1 MASKR
6 QEFYMSVKA
15 ILDKTQAKKDAA
27 ELQELLSQTKIDF
40 DTPEFES
47 KVRAVVQ
54 KMSKETMSVIGQGF
68 NEALRLLGTEQINI
82 DSLIQMPNADM
93 WTEMGKMA
101 GRFYGEGLQEAVKKA
116 LEGIDLSALNGQK
129 KTHGWIK
136 NLGEIDQALSRL
148 KDKKGN
154 ISQTKAKKIQEGF
167 SPKPRKQEEAL
178 YTQIE
183 KLQKSYSDK
192 DEWEVRYAN
201 LVEYIK
207 LYESYQEKFK
217 NVPKELASIGKF
229 TYKQVKSIEPQLQT
243 SLQNIFNVAAGKQP
257 IGLTEGGTVDVNV
270 IPRVIET
277 LDVYDILGGKDK
289 IKVPVEVKVENEPKK
304 SRMTPNALRGVQS
317 PEETAGNRLSSR
329 EYLGGTYWVP
339 NAFKDIAKN
348 YGDGGNVLKAA
359 LKPLN
364 ELIVSVDGLEFKD
377 LDKNQLL
384 SYLFPGFDK
393 YEQGGQ
399 QGDAPQKF
407 FNEMAR
413 QAGFDSFVIKEV
425 NEGGNELVDT
435 IAVLQ
440 ERITHYTEAI
450 PEYYD
455 VEKLTP
461 DQERVVL
468 SQQKGSAERWYGET
482 INRLHQERDVAY
494 ANRDDIKEGN
504 KVKIIDSVIPMLE
517 QMKAKAMVA
526 FDQAIQ
532 PLGGYLEEEV
542 KRGLP
547 EVIKDV
553 DGGRKVALIQEDTL
567 KSYLSEYSE
576 LSSKKTRTK
585 AENARIN
592 DINNAI
598 TSVVSENDIDNVYDY
613 LDALSEGAKTIDEV
627 FDFLAP
633 KISFKPNNFVNSV
646 IEPNISGTEQPSN
659 DNNVN
664 KTIQSYEELCDVVKR
679 YNELVLKNKTEGQTF
694 TDTNREELDGLTNR
708 IQATRDLTASDD
720 IVNEINA
727 FDRTLSALGTTTP
740 EKLAHY
746 LGIEIPESAR
756 KAQDSIEA
764 VNDSVN
770 ELDKQQSNGSQST
783 SGAEPQTSTSD
794 TTTVGKV
801 AIDETAL
808 KSILD
813 SITYK
818 VQIVGDNESSEQG
831 TTVISEESLK
841 TILSSV
847 TFNVQGSSE
856 ASTEEAN
863 KVAIDETSLENVLN
877 KVFGNIL
884 TSHDA
889 STKGDNAGAPQA
901 QSTEKVDESSPQAP
915 WARESTLSGEIKS
928 TLEDIRKNTILDEN
942 NKPETSL
949 GEDTVTRLTDAI
961 SQINITSDLTTEGL
975 ATQDTVS
982 EISGLVKS
990 INDKIVQGTKVIEK
1004 GKSTSVGDSKNTQ
1017 KHNSTIN
1024 HGQAEGT
1031 SGSAQKMFDYY
1042 YWLEEQ
1048 MEKFKN
1054 NTKYYNAL
1062 KSVRDRIT
1070 PKIVKFNDE
1079 LEISGKESPVWKKSL
1094 DQKHDLHMAQIQGGE
1109 EYSESLSTEKKAL
1122 ELLKEEYRLKSEIFN
1137 LEQQGAVK
1145 EDLDPLY
1152 EKLGIYQSIRNI
1164 IEDDMDDEALTR
1176 YAVQAAAVQGKGEDK
1191 LTVAN
1196 IKSNIKARAEEVKQA
1211 AQSVKEEEQQE
1222 ATALKELKKLYETL
1236 GKQKAIMDAATPGA
1250 QYDKAKSDYDKIV
1263 ADIQNIPKASNFEA
1277 EDEID
1282 IYNKAYEEQKRVLE
1296 NEKKIQDEKQKTN
1309 DTLKQTK
1316 QSLEEIKKLYAE
1328 LGKWQAILDTSYD
1341 DSYVA
1346 QDAQLNI
1353 DRLKEEIAAKKEK
1366 VDISEEE
1373 LQQIYQ
1379 IAKAEKQRA
1388 IASQQSKQ
1396 GDKSALKQQIKQS
1409 RENARFNRASSV
1421 WNAGVSTM
1429 ESLWKIDD
1437 DSIDISQINVV
1448 RQLNDALNALKV
1460 TRDKVA
1466 QQGSAIN
1473 PNDEALLKA
1482 QTQDVARLSAQV
1494 KELIQNYEQLSGENS
1509 IEIGKLGT
1517 GDLRDQLI
1525 AAVQEFTHGKA
1536 VIGDFDATTGRLEYT
1551 VKTGAHEFTKYTAAV
1566 RDADGS
1572 LRAMQGTTKRTET
1585 FFEASARKMKE
1596 ISSYVTGM
1604 GLVSRGMQEIRQGI
1618 TYVREIDSALTELKK
1633 VTDETEESYDR
1644 FLQTA
1649 SKTAA
1654 KVGSTV
1660 KDVVSSTADFAR
1672 LGYSMQEAATMAE
1685 NAQLLMNV
1693 SEFDDIS
1700 KATDTLISAMQAFN
1714 YSADETLHVVDVF
1727 NTIGNNYAISTA
1739 DLADS
1744 LTRSSAALV
1753 AAGNSLEQASALT
1766 VAGNTILQDPESVG
1780 NALKV
1785 VSMRIRGVSSDLEK
1799 AGEETDGMITN
1810 TAKLQAKIQGLTGVN
1825 ILQDNGAFKDTY
1837 TILYELGKAYENLDD
1852 LSRAS
1857 LLELI
1862 AGKTRGSA
1870 VAAILQN
1877 YELLEEAYN
1886 DALDAEGSAWKENQK
1901 YLDSIQGKI
1910 DQFTNAVQT
1919 MWSNTLDDSWIKGFV
1934 SFGTI
1939 IIQTIDKIGLLTTA
1953 LIALGAVSMIK
1964 NKTGPIVFLQDLTK
1978 FATDANAKIV
1988 NFPKTINTLVQG
2000 TQRLTSATLEQA
2012 VANGSLTTSE
2022 AIRQATMSGLV
2033 LSQVSLTAEEAKAL
2047 LATTALNE
2055 VEQQNII
2062 TKLGLS
2068 SSSQKVTLAMLQQ
2081 AVATGK
2087 LTASEAAQMA
2097 LATGLVA
2104 KETAL
2109 TAARATKILTTNGV
2123 AASEAQAIV
2132 SALGLGKATQTL
2144 TLATIQ
2150 QAIANGTLTASQGAV
2165 AMSLLVTQGAAT
2177 GLIGVLGTL
2186 KALLASIWPL
2196 LVIGGAIFAIVKIV
2210 DAVVTTTEELEEE
2223 LSGLKSELSD
2233 IQSELDSVNN
2243 ELKTT
2248 QERMDELLS
2257 KGTLSFTEEEELK
2270 QLKKT
2275 NDELQR
2281 EIDLQKILQ
2290 NSKQKEVNKKFKET
2304 MEAQLEE
2311 GYVKDNSDG
2320 LVGTYTKKAS
2330 WIDKL
2335 FGSDVVDNKTALKTN
2350 IDKYQEYVKLN
2361 KRLKESAIE
2370 AQVVLDDDNSSWLDK
2385 QAAKMQIAAYE
2396 DNDKALGKLEQ
2407 SITEQLQK
2415 YKDEI
2420 EDIEYGDDVDVNNY
2434 LDYVNN
2440 MLDRWAVVGQQAT
2453 DAKAN
2458 AVNRIFNK
2466 EQFAEISDE
2475 IDKLVEKLKKDP
2487 GNTAYEQKIRDII
2500 SSNKELQNNLE
2511 ESGVSIDDA
2520 VKSFTKF
2527 SSGFDSDSI
2536 DGITEQYQN
2545 AIDVLRRITI
2555 DRLEIEK
2562 ELKQYAHGGTVDLLN
2577 RPLVDASELSKVGW
2591 ENAGEGTATVF
2602 SSTYSNEN
2610 GTIAINFTP
2619 ILPDGSRVL
2628 GPDELQRYAE
2638 DVISGVRQDDLN
2650 LQIGATFEGEDAIDQ
2665 AVNAAEKIHNLQD
2678 MYYLPIKVELD
2689 DGTTEEIK
2697 WDDLFEWDEA
2707 SKQWKA
2713 QSTQFAKILKD
2724 TDETLRQEFIT
2735 LAENIKNNKI
2745 SIEDAVNSLEL
2756 SGLIRITKLTEN
2768 TLSTLNTDMFADVKD
2783 DISGLIDTFSE
2794 LGSALES
2801 TASAMDLLHSAQQQM
2816 NNSGRISVKTALE
2829 LIESTDNWE
2838 KILTVTGDT
2847 ITLNSD
2853 AEQVLIGTKLQLI
2866 EENIDLA
2873 LSQAQLQLAQIE
2885 GTEATLE
2892 NAEADL
2898 ITVEAQKTY
2907 DNAML
2912 QSSAVSAGLGAAV
2925 GVLVQKLNAL
2935 RNLDFDNSALNT
2947 SLFDAFNSAYDSVI
2961 TLSTSTV
2968 DAAVTADELKQKIS
2982 ALQEQKNLISQI
2994 NTPETF
3000 GAYYDFDKTPG
3011 DKYTDKSSTK
3021 SDSALEKLKKEYE
3034 NKISLLE
3041 NQKTYIENEISRLE
3055 VSDQQVSRNLYEEQI
3070 KLEQQ
3075 KLALYEEERE
3085 KLLAQMSTVAKNSNE
3100 WYEYADAIWE
3110 VEHSIQETAISV
3122 VELQKKIAQLY
3133 IDVFNKI
3140 DEAYSKEQ
3148 SLHDKRIEALE
3159 DEIELLKLR
3168 NEYATISPETY
3179 NQLNAEEDAKIQ
3191 SSKNEV
3197 ERLKALLQKGIDE
3210 NGEAL
3215 TEKDIYDM
3223 LETIYEKE
3231 ADIRQSEI
3239 KKEQYKQD
3247 KKQAHLDRFNNT
3259 SEAYDNL
3266 ANVYQGNYD
3275 NAEYYKKYADLYGIS
3290 IPKEILDYQTSQLE
3304 QQVQVTLNKK
3314 AELERQLAEA
3324 IASGDIR
3331 VGDSQWLEMV
3341 NAINDCTSAA
3351 NEFQYQIAEVAQ
3363 EINALSVEKFNDIK
3377 DAFSNVNDVFSDRQ
3391 SYIEEYMNYLEALGI
3406 TVPAE
3411 MYEELIANEEQ
3422 RQASNMASLESL
3434 RSQLA
3439 EMEANGYT
3447 AEDDEWVQAQADIRA
3462 LEKEVLASE
3471 TAMAQWNKTIQEMSF
3486 EKFDE
3491 FLKRIQD
3498 VCDELENVYG
3508 LISDEDVA
3516 LEDGS
3521 WTEEGIMSLGL
3532 MTQKMA
3538 IAKEQAAEYA
3548 KEIEKLEE
3556 EYQKGTM
3563 SEQDYYNR
3571 LMELKDG
3578 QWESINAYKDAK
3590 DAIIDINE
3598 ARIDMIEQGIQKEI
3612 DAYTKLIDLKKKE
3625 LDAERDLYNF
3635 RKDIKSQTKDIATL
3649 ERKIAAM
3656 SGSTDAATI
3665 AQRSKLEAQLRE
3677 ARESLN
3683 DTYYDHAMDSQSNA
3697 YDDELDSYTKSK
3709 EDYVKQ
3715 LREALKDVEKIV
3727 ADSMAQVLV
3736 NADSVLTGLN
3746 NVSSE
3751 YGVTLSDYLMLPWQ
3765 NAALQATAYKES
3777 GILDL
3782 ADFTDQTG
3790 IYSGTITEQ
3799 INNLFGNGSLAA
3811 GLFQTSVEG
3820 VVESVRVT
3828 VNEATSP
3835 LTSDLQLPWQTVK
3848 EYAQNTFAPEIMYAL
3863 QSVADDASGKKEQL
3877 TNDLII
3883 AFQEGV
3889 NNAEEFNQVVIDA
3902 LNDVI
3907 NKSDDFADVVPSNVT
3922 APSDD
3927 PWSLWSSNV
3936 QNLIQKI
3943 IDKANDA
3950 VTAINSMNNA
3960 ANNAQSIADTIN
3972 STGTSDNGGKGNS
3985 GSTKTSQPTSSY
3997 PPIGSQH
4004 TKYTEADV
4012 KALQSVLN
4020 SLFSTGLTVDG
4031 KLGPATSAAI
4041 KKAQRIMYQNG
4052 NETMKVQDGLYG
4064 VATRA
4069 AMISYIDKKIDN
4081 LRGQSGS
4088 SMMSQGIKRYTDMKK
4103 TLPKAFYAKGT
4114 MGISKDQWAIT
4125 DEPQFGDELVLIP
4138 GASGNLSFM
4147 RKGTSVVPADITK
4160 RIFDLAQTPTNELG
4174 NNLVKV
4180 SIPNVSTNNNIE
4192 LTFDTLLKVE
4202 NATKETIPE
4211 LKKLV
4216 QEQLDVFARKL
4227 NYGIK
4232 RVGQ

>member
-1 MASKR
+1 
-6 QEFYMSVKA
+6 
-15 ILDKTQAKKDAA
+15 
-27 ELQELLSQTKIDF
+27 
-40 DTPEFES
+40 
-47 KVRAVVQ
+47 
-54 KMSKETMSVIGQGF
+54 
-68 NEALRLLGTEQINI
+68 
-82 DSLIQMPNADM
+82 
-93 WTEMGKMA
+93 
-101 GRFYGEGLQEAVKKA
+101 
-116 LEGIDLSALNGQK
+116 
-129 KTHGWIK
+129 
-136 NLGEIDQALSRL
+136 
-148 KDKKGN
+148 
-154 ISQTKAKKIQEGF
+154 
-167 SPKPRKQEEAL
+167 
-178 YTQIE
+178 
-183 KLQKSYSDK
+183 
-192 DEWEVRYAN
+192 
-201 LVEYIK
+201 
-207 LYESYQEKFK
+207 
-217 NVPKELASIGKF
+217 
-229 TYKQVKSIEPQLQT
+229 
-243 SLQNIFNVAAGKQP
+243 
-257 IGLTEGGTVDVNV
+257 
-270 IPRVIET
+270 
-277 LDVYDILGGKDK
+277 
-289 IKVPVEVKVENEPKK
+289 
-304 SRMTPNALRGVQS
+304 
-317 PEETAGNRLSSR
+317 
-329 EYLGGTYWVP
+329 
-339 NAFKDIAKN
+339 
-348 YGDGGNVLKAA
+348 
-359 LKPLN
+359 
-364 ELIVSVDGLEFKD
+364 
-377 LDKNQLL
+377 
-384 SYLFPGFDK
+384 
-393 YEQGGQ
+393 
-399 QGDAPQKF
+399 
-407 FNEMAR
+407 
-413 QAGFDSFVIKEV
+413 
-425 NEGGNELVDT
+425 
-435 IAVLQ
+435 
-440 ERITHYTEAI
+440 
-450 PEYYD
+450 
-455 VEKLTP
+455 
-461 DQERVVL
+461 
-468 SQQKGSAERWYGET
+468 
-482 INRLHQERDVAY
+482 
-494 ANRDDIKEGN
+494 
-504 KVKIIDSVIPMLE
+504 
-517 QMKAKAMVA
+517 MK
-526 FDQAIQ
+526 
-532 PLGGYLEEEV
+532 
-542 KRGLP
+542 
-547 EVIKDV
+547 
-553 DGGRKVALIQEDTL
+553 
-567 KSYLSEYSE
+567 
-576 LSSKKTRTK
+576 
-585 AENARIN
+585 
-592 DINNAI
+592 
-598 TSVVSENDIDNVYDY
+598 
-613 LDALSEGAKTIDEV
+613 
-627 FDFLAP
+627 
-633 KISFKPNNFVNSV
+633 
-646 IEPNISGTEQPSN
+646 
-659 DNNVN
+659 
-664 KTIQSYEELCDVVKR
+664 
-679 YNELVLKNKTEGQTF
+679 
-694 TDTNREELDGLTNR
+694 
-708 IQATRDLTASDD
+708 
-720 IVNEINA
+720 
-727 FDRTLSALGTTTP
+727 
-740 EKLAHY
+740 
-746 LGIEIPESAR
+746 
-756 KAQDSIEA
+756 
-764 VNDSVN
+764 
-770 ELDKQQSNGSQST
+770 
-783 SGAEPQTSTSD
+783 
-794 TTTVGKV
+794 
-801 AIDETAL
+801 
-808 KSILD
+808 
-813 SITYK
+813 
-818 VQIVGDNESSEQG
+818 
-831 TTVISEESLK
+831 
-841 TILSSV
+841 
-847 TFNVQGSSE
+847 
-856 ASTEEAN
+856 
-863 KVAIDETSLENVLN
+863 
-877 KVFGNIL
+877 
-884 TSHDA
+884 
-889 STKGDNAGAPQA
+889 
-901 QSTEKVDESSPQAP
+901 
-915 WARESTLSGEIKS
+915 
-928 TLEDIRKNTILDEN
+928 
-942 NKPETSL
+942 
-949 GEDTVTRLTDAI
+949 
-961 SQINITSDLTTEGL
+961 
-975 ATQDTVS
+975 
-982 EISGLVKS
+982 
-990 INDKIVQGTKVIEK
+990 
-1004 GKSTSVGDSKNTQ
+1004 
-1017 KHNSTIN
+1017 
-1024 HGQAEGT
+1024 
-1031 SGSAQKMFDYY
+1031 
-1042 YWLEEQ
+1042 
-1048 MEKFKN
+1048 
-1054 NTKYYNAL
+1054 
-1062 KSVRDRIT
+1062 
-1070 PKIVKFNDE
+1070 
-1079 LEISGKESPVWKKSL
+1079 
-1094 DQKHDLHMAQIQGGE
+1094 
-1109 EYSESLSTEKKAL
+1109 
-1122 ELLKEEYRLKSEIFN
+1122 
-1137 LEQQGAVK
+1137 
-1145 EDLDPLY
+1145 
-1152 EKLGIYQSIRNI
+1152 
-1164 IEDDMDDEALTR
+1164 
-1176 YAVQAAAVQGKGEDK
+1176 
-1191 LTVAN
+1191 
-1196 IKSNIKARAEEVKQA
+1196 
-1211 AQSVKEEEQQE
+1211 
-1222 ATALKELKKLYETL
+1222 
-1236 GKQKAIMDAATPGA
+1236 
-1250 QYDKAKSDYDKIV
+1250 
-1263 ADIQNIPKASNFEA
+1263 
-1277 EDEID
+1277 
-1282 IYNKAYEEQKRVLE
+1282 
-1296 NEKKIQDEKQKTN
+1296 
-1309 DTLKQTK
+1309 
-1316 QSLEEIKKLYAE
+1316 
-1328 LGKWQAILDTSYD
+1328 
-1341 DSYVA
+1341 
-1346 QDAQLNI
+1346 
-1353 DRLKEEIAAKKEK
+1353 
-1366 VDISEEE
+1366 
-1373 LQQIYQ
+1373 
-1379 IAKAEKQRA
+1379 
-1388 IASQQSKQ
+1388 
-1396 GDKSALKQQIKQS
+1396 
-1409 RENARFNRASSV
+1409 NRA
-1421 WNAGVSTM
+1421 
-1429 ESLWKIDD
+1429 
-1437 DSIDISQINVV
+1437 
-1448 RQLNDALNALKV
+1448 
-1460 TRDKVA
+1460 
-1466 QQGSAIN
+1466 
-1473 PNDEALLKA
+1473 
-1482 QTQDVARLSAQV
+1482 
-1494 KELIQNYEQLSGENS
+1494 
-1509 IEIGKLGT
+1509 
-1517 GDLRDQLI
+1517 
-1525 AAVQEFTHGKA
+1525 
-1536 VIGDFDATTGRLEYT
+1536 
-1551 VKTGAHEFTKYTAAV
+1551 
-1566 RDADGS
+1566 
-1572 LRAMQGTTKRTET
+1572 
-1585 FFEASARKMKE
+1585 
-1596 ISSYVTGM
+1596 
-1604 GLVSRGMQEIRQGI
+1604 
-1618 TYVREIDSALTELKK
+1618 
-1633 VTDETEESYDR
+1633 
-1644 FLQTA
+1644 
-1649 SKTAA
+1649 
-1654 KVGSTV
+1654 
-1660 KDVVSSTADFAR
+1660 
-1672 LGYSMQEAATMAE
+1672 
-1685 NAQLLMNV
+1685 
-1693 SEFDDIS
+1693 
-1700 KATDTLISAMQAFN
+1700 
-1714 YSADETLHVVDVF
+1714 
-1727 NTIGNNYAISTA
+1727 
-1739 DLADS
+1739 
-1744 LTRSSAALV
+1744 
-1753 AAGNSLEQASALT
+1753 
-1766 VAGNTILQDPESVG
+1766 
-1780 NALKV
+1780 
-1785 VSMRIRGVSSDLEK
+1785 
-1799 AGEETDGMITN
+1799 N
-1810 TAKLQAKIQGLTGVN
+1810 TA
-1825 ILQDNGAFKDTY
+1825 
-1837 TILYELGKAYENLDD
+1837 
-1852 LSRAS
+1852 
-1857 LLELI
+1857 
-1862 AGKTRGSA
+1862 
-1870 VAAILQN
+1870 AAILSNQVD
-1877 YELLEEAYN
+1877 LENAYV
-1886 DALDAEGSAWKENQK
+1886 DALGAEGSAYAENEK
-1901 YLDSIQGKI
+1901 YLDSIQGKL

-1919 MWSNTLDDSWIKGFV
+1919 MWNNTLDDSWIKGFV
-1934 SFGTI
+1934 DFGTTI
-1939 IIQTIDKIGLLTTA
+1939 VQIIDKIGLLTTA
-1953 LIALGAVSMIK
+1953 LIALSAVSMIK
-1964 NKTGPIVFLQDLTK
+1964 NKIGPIVFLQDLTK
-1978 FATDANAKIV
+1978 FATDANAKIA

-2022 AIRQATMSGLV
+2022 TIRQATMSGLV

-2087 LTASEAAQMA
+2087 LTASEATQMA

-2150 QAIANGTLTASQGAV
+2150 QAIANGTLTKSQGAA

-2177 GLIGVLGTL
+2177 GLIGILGTL
-2186 KALLASIWPL
+2186 KTLLASIWPL

-2248 QERMDELLS
+2248 QERMAELLALPSLSFTQKEELERLRKTNIELQRRQKMLKGEEERAQGRVNAKAAKTVESQLKDTSYNGKWYDIVGNAAMRALQGALAGATTGAFIGGVGAIPGAIVGGITGAVSGVGEELISNRISTKDKLEREIAGYSDLIKKKERIENELATADGTRTKIFGFEFDSEADKLKKDLDDIEKEIAETEEYIDNTFNELGENLEGIVYGDGYDELLDFYYEY
-2257 KGTLSFTEEEELK
+2257 KHKWENIYG
-2270 QLKKT
+2270 
-2275 NDELQR
+2275 
-2281 EIDLQKILQ
+2281 
-2290 NSKQKEVNKKFKET
+2290 
-2304 MEAQLEE
+2304 
-2311 GYVKDNSDG
+2311 SDG
-2320 LVGTYTKKAS
+2320 
-2330 WIDKL
+2330 
-2335 FGSDVVDNKTALKTN
+2335 
-2350 IDKYQEYVKLN
+2350 
-2361 KRLKESAIE
+2361 
-2370 AQVVLDDDNSSWLDK
+2370 
-2385 QAAKMQIAAYE
+2385 
-2396 DNDKALGKLEQ
+2396 
-2407 SITEQLQK
+2407 
-2415 YKDEI
+2415 
-2420 EDIEYGDDVDVNNY
+2420 
-2434 LDYVNN
+2434 
-2440 MLDRWAVVGQQAT
+2440 
-2453 DAKAN
+2453 AKAN
-2458 AVNRIFNK
+2458 AIEFVFSK
-2466 EQFAEISDE
+2466 DEFAIVSES
-2475 IDKLVEKLKKDP
+2475 IDKYVEKLKD
-2487 GNTAYEQKIRDII
+2487 GDQSATAVIEDII
-2500 SSNKELQNNLE
+2500 SNNDQLVDTLKKHGVELQDALDYFILE
-2511 ESGVSIDDA
+2511 EGI
-2520 VKSFTKF
+2520 
-2527 SSGFDSDSI
+2527 FDSDSI
-2536 DGITEQYQN
+2536 KGIT
-2545 AIDVLRRITI
+2545 A
-2555 DRLEIEK
+2555 
-2562 ELKQYAHGGTVDLLN
+2562 QYAEALNIMNDLKN
-2577 RPLVDASELSKVGW
+2577 M
-2591 ENAGEGTATVF
+2591 
-2602 SSTYSNEN
+2602 NE
-2610 GTIAINFTP
+2610 
-2619 ILPDGSRVL
+2619 
-2628 GPDELQRYAE
+2628 DEIFNVQ
-2638 DVISGVRQDDLN
+2638 GVYN
-2650 LQIGATFEGEDAIDQ
+2650 
-2665 AVNAAEKIHNLQD
+2665 
-2678 MYYLPIKVELD
+2678 
-2689 DGTTEEIK
+2689 
-2697 WDDLFEWDEA
+2697 WDEFFTKNDVGDFEA
-2707 SKQWKA
+2707 NTEMFS
-2713 QSTQFAKILKD
+2713 KILKGM
-2724 TDETLRQEFIT
+2724 DENCRNTFMSLSEQVKNGKLTWEQAIDSFSHSGT
-2735 LAENIKNNKI
+2735 LAGLKVLESQIIELNNTEFSNI
-2745 SIEDAVNSLEL
+2745 SDEL
-2756 SGLIRITKLTEN
+2756 SG
-2768 TLSTLNTDMFADVKD
+2768 V
-2783 DISGLIDTFSE
+2783 IDTFSE
-2794 LGSALES
+2794 FGVALKEV
-2801 TASAMDLLHSAQQQM
+2801 ASAMDVLNTAQTQM
-2816 NNSGRISVKTALE
+2816 NSAGRISVVTALDIINATGRWNE
-2829 LIESTDNWE
+2829 ILSIENGNIRLVGNATEVLVEDKIALIKSNLQNALSTVEEQLAMVEATETSDKMAMTMDESTNQAVRQLAGSMAYLTTMTEAYTRAANGE
-2838 KILTVTGDT
+2838 KINVDDYISKATTAQQNALDALNWKVNSART
-2847 ITLNSD
+2847 I
-2853 AEQVLIGTKLQLI
+2853 
-2866 EENIDLA
+2866 
-2873 LSQAQLQLAQIE
+2873 
-2885 GTEATLE
+2885 GTEALE
-2892 NAEADL
+2892 KKKEELETQINILEG
-2898 ITVEAQKTY
+2898 I
-2907 DNAML
+2907 
-2912 QSSAVSAGLGAAV
+2912 
-2925 GVLVQKLNAL
+2925 
-2935 RNLDFDNSALNT
+2935 
-2947 SLFDAFNSAYDSVI
+2947 DSW
-2961 TLSTSTV
+2961 
-2968 DAAVTADELKQKIS
+2968 DELK
-2982 ALQEQKNLISQI
+2982 N
-2994 NTPETF
+2994 N
-3000 GAYYDFDKTPG
+3000 YDFDETPG

-3055 VSDQQVSRNLYEEQI
+3055 ASDQQVSRNLYEEQI

-3075 KLALYEEERE
+3075 KLALYEKERK
-3085 KLLAQMSTVAKNSNE
+3085 KLLAQMSTVAKNSDE

-3110 VEHSIQETAISV
+3110 VEHSIQETTISV

-3179 NQLNAEEDAKIQ
+3179 NQLSAEEDAKIQ
-3191 SSKNEV
+3191 SNQNEIT
-3197 ERLKALLQKGIDE
+3197 RLKALLQKGIDE

-3215 TEKDIYDM
+3215 TEEDIYDM

-3290 IPKEILDYQTSQLE
+3290 IPKEILDYQTNQLE

-3324 IASGDIR
+3324 IASGDIQ

-3625 LDAERDLYNF
+3625 LDAERNLYNF

-3790 IYSGTITEQ
+3790 IYSGIITDQ

-3820 VVESVRVT
+3820 VVESIRVT

-3936 QNLIQKI
+3936 QNLIQRI

-4088 SMMSQGIKRYTDMKK
+4088 SMMNQGIKRYTDMKK

>member
-1 MASKR
+1 
-6 QEFYMSVKA
+6 
-15 ILDKTQAKKDAA
+15 
-27 ELQELLSQTKIDF
+27 
-40 DTPEFES
+40 
-47 KVRAVVQ
+47 
-54 KMSKETMSVIGQGF
+54 
-68 NEALRLLGTEQINI
+68 
-82 DSLIQMPNADM
+82 
-93 WTEMGKMA
+93 
-101 GRFYGEGLQEAVKKA
+101 
-116 LEGIDLSALNGQK
+116 
-129 KTHGWIK
+129 
-136 NLGEIDQALSRL
+136 
-148 KDKKGN
+148 
-154 ISQTKAKKIQEGF
+154 
-167 SPKPRKQEEAL
+167 
-178 YTQIE
+178 
-183 KLQKSYSDK
+183 
-192 DEWEVRYAN
+192 
-201 LVEYIK
+201 
-207 LYESYQEKFK
+207 
-217 NVPKELASIGKF
+217 
-229 TYKQVKSIEPQLQT
+229 
-243 SLQNIFNVAAGKQP
+243 
-257 IGLTEGGTVDVNV
+257 
-270 IPRVIET
+270 
-277 LDVYDILGGKDK
+277 
-289 IKVPVEVKVENEPKK
+289 
-304 SRMTPNALRGVQS
+304 
-317 PEETAGNRLSSR
+317 
-329 EYLGGTYWVP
+329 
-339 NAFKDIAKN
+339 
-348 YGDGGNVLKAA
+348 
-359 LKPLN
+359 
-364 ELIVSVDGLEFKD
+364 
-377 LDKNQLL
+377 
-384 SYLFPGFDK
+384 
-393 YEQGGQ
+393 
-399 QGDAPQKF
+399 
-407 FNEMAR
+407 
-413 QAGFDSFVIKEV
+413 
-425 NEGGNELVDT
+425 
-435 IAVLQ
+435 
-440 ERITHYTEAI
+440 
-450 PEYYD
+450 
-455 VEKLTP
+455 
-461 DQERVVL
+461 
-468 SQQKGSAERWYGET
+468 
-482 INRLHQERDVAY
+482 
-494 ANRDDIKEGN
+494 
-504 KVKIIDSVIPMLE
+504 
-517 QMKAKAMVA
+517 
-526 FDQAIQ
+526 
-532 PLGGYLEEEV
+532 
-542 KRGLP
+542 
-547 EVIKDV
+547 
-553 DGGRKVALIQEDTL
+553 
-567 KSYLSEYSE
+567 
-576 LSSKKTRTK
+576 
-585 AENARIN
+585 
-592 DINNAI
+592 
-598 TSVVSENDIDNVYDY
+598 
-613 LDALSEGAKTIDEV
+613 
-627 FDFLAP
+627 
-633 KISFKPNNFVNSV
+633 
-646 IEPNISGTEQPSN
+646 
-659 DNNVN
+659 
-664 KTIQSYEELCDVVKR
+664 
-679 YNELVLKNKTEGQTF
+679 
-694 TDTNREELDGLTNR
+694 
-708 IQATRDLTASDD
+708 
-720 IVNEINA
+720 
-727 FDRTLSALGTTTP
+727 
-740 EKLAHY
+740 
-746 LGIEIPESAR
+746 
-756 KAQDSIEA
+756 
-764 VNDSVN
+764 
-770 ELDKQQSNGSQST
+770 
-783 SGAEPQTSTSD
+783 
-794 TTTVGKV
+794 
-801 AIDETAL
+801 
-808 KSILD
+808 
-813 SITYK
+813 
-818 VQIVGDNESSEQG
+818 
-831 TTVISEESLK
+831 
-841 TILSSV
+841 
-847 TFNVQGSSE
+847 
-856 ASTEEAN
+856 
-863 KVAIDETSLENVLN
+863 
-877 KVFGNIL
+877 
-884 TSHDA
+884 
-889 STKGDNAGAPQA
+889 
-901 QSTEKVDESSPQAP
+901 
-915 WARESTLSGEIKS
+915 
-928 TLEDIRKNTILDEN
+928 
-942 NKPETSL
+942 
-949 GEDTVTRLTDAI
+949 
-961 SQINITSDLTTEGL
+961 
-975 ATQDTVS
+975 
-982 EISGLVKS
+982 
-990 INDKIVQGTKVIEK
+990 
-1004 GKSTSVGDSKNTQ
+1004 
-1017 KHNSTIN
+1017 
-1024 HGQAEGT
+1024 
-1031 SGSAQKMFDYY
+1031 
-1042 YWLEEQ
+1042 
-1048 MEKFKN
+1048 
-1054 NTKYYNAL
+1054 
-1062 KSVRDRIT
+1062 
-1070 PKIVKFNDE
+1070 
-1079 LEISGKESPVWKKSL
+1079 
-1094 DQKHDLHMAQIQGGE
+1094 
-1109 EYSESLSTEKKAL
+1109 
-1122 ELLKEEYRLKSEIFN
+1122 
-1137 LEQQGAVK
+1137 
-1145 EDLDPLY
+1145 
-1152 EKLGIYQSIRNI
+1152 
-1164 IEDDMDDEALTR
+1164 
-1176 YAVQAAAVQGKGEDK
+1176 
-1191 LTVAN
+1191 
-1196 IKSNIKARAEEVKQA
+1196 
-1211 AQSVKEEEQQE
+1211 
-1222 ATALKELKKLYETL
+1222 
-1236 GKQKAIMDAATPGA
+1236 
-1250 QYDKAKSDYDKIV
+1250 
-1263 ADIQNIPKASNFEA
+1263 
-1277 EDEID
+1277 
-1282 IYNKAYEEQKRVLE
+1282 
-1296 NEKKIQDEKQKTN
+1296 
-1309 DTLKQTK
+1309 
-1316 QSLEEIKKLYAE
+1316 
-1328 LGKWQAILDTSYD
+1328 
-1341 DSYVA
+1341 
-1346 QDAQLNI
+1346 
-1353 DRLKEEIAAKKEK
+1353 
-1366 VDISEEE
+1366 
-1373 LQQIYQ
+1373 
-1379 IAKAEKQRA
+1379 
-1388 IASQQSKQ
+1388 
-1396 GDKSALKQQIKQS
+1396 
-1409 RENARFNRASSV
+1409 
-1421 WNAGVSTM
+1421 
-1429 ESLWKIDD
+1429 
-1437 DSIDISQINVV
+1437 
-1448 RQLNDALNALKV
+1448 
-1460 TRDKVA
+1460 
-1466 QQGSAIN
+1466 
-1473 PNDEALLKA
+1473 
-1482 QTQDVARLSAQV
+1482 
-1494 KELIQNYEQLSGENS
+1494 
-1509 IEIGKLGT
+1509 
-1517 GDLRDQLI
+1517 
-1525 AAVQEFTHGKA
+1525 
-1536 VIGDFDATTGRLEYT
+1536 
-1551 VKTGAHEFTKYTAAV
+1551 
-1566 RDADGS
+1566 
-1572 LRAMQGTTKRTET
+1572 
-1585 FFEASARKMKE
+1585 
-1596 ISSYVTGM
+1596 
-1604 GLVSRGMQEIRQGI
+1604 
-1618 TYVREIDSALTELKK
+1618 
-1633 VTDETEESYDR
+1633 
-1644 FLQTA
+1644 
-1649 SKTAA
+1649 
-1654 KVGSTV
+1654 
-1660 KDVVSSTADFAR
+1660 
-1672 LGYSMQEAATMAE
+1672 MQEAATMAE

-1919 MWSNTLDDSWIKGFV
+1919 MWNNTLDDSWIKGFV

-1978 FATDANAKIV
+1978 FATDANAKIA

-2000 TQRLTSATLEQA
+2000 TQQLTSATLEQA

-2022 AIRQATMSGLV
+2022 AIRQATTNGLV

-2087 LTASEAAQMA
+2087 LTASEATQMA

-2144 TLATIQ
+2144 TLTTIQ
-2150 QAIANGTLTASQGAV
+2150 QAIANGTLTASQGTV
-2165 AMSLLVTQGAAT
+2165 AMSLLATQGAAT
-2177 GLIGVLGTL
+2177 GLIGTL
-2186 KALLASIWPL
+2186 TALLAVIWPL
-2196 LVIGGAIFAIVKIV
+2196 LAIGVAIFAIVKII
-2210 DAVVTTTEELEEE
+2210 DAVVTTTKELEEE

-2248 QERMDELLS
+2248 KERMDELLS

-2270 QLKKT
+2270 KLKKANGELEREIYLLEQREKRKNKEVAQKFVET
-2275 NDELQR
+2275 MDSAHGRTLFGNVGSTLEPSMSAWASTTEKINKKKDELKNASTEKRKFLFLELDSEADKIQK
-2281 EIDLQKILQ
+2281 EIDNLEKERDVYAQNIDDTFDKYLEYAEGVEYFEGDNLEEWQKAS
-2290 NSKQKEVNKKFKET
+2290 N
-2304 MEAQLEE
+2304 AQLD
-2311 GYVKDNSDG
+2311 YINNRR
-2320 LVGTYTKKAS
+2320 
-2330 WIDKL
+2330 DKWEIL
-2335 FGSDVVDNKTALKTN
+2335 LGS
-2350 IDKYQEYVKLN
+2350 
-2361 KRLKESAIE
+2361 S
-2370 AQVVLDDDNSSWLDK
+2370 
-2385 QAAKMQIAAYE
+2385 
-2396 DNDKALGKLEQ
+2396 
-2407 SITEQLQK
+2407 
-2415 YKDEI
+2415 
-2420 EDIEYGDDVDVNNY
+2420 
-2434 LDYVNN
+2434 
-2440 MLDRWAVVGQQAT
+2440 
-2453 DAKAN
+2453 DAKQN
-2458 AVNRIFNK
+2458 AITRIFNK
-2466 EQFAEISDE
+2466 EQFSEISDE
-2475 IDKLVEKLKKDP
+2475 IDKLVEKLKEDP
-2487 GNTAYEQKIRDII
+2487 GNTAYEEKIRDII
-2500 SSNKELQNNLE
+2500 CSNEELQNNLKQT
-2511 ESGVSIDDA
+2511 GLTVDDA
-2520 VKSFTKF
+2520 VASFTKF

-2610 GTIAINFTP
+2610 GTIAVNFTP

-2638 DVISGVRQDDLN
+2638 GVISGVRQDDLN

-2768 TLSTLNTDMFADVKD
+2768 TLSTLNTDMFADIKD

-2968 DAAVTADELKQKIS
+2968 DAAVTADDLRQKIS
-2982 ALQEQKNLISQI
+2982 DLQAQKNLISQV
-2994 NTPETF
+2994 NTSGNF
-3000 GAYYDFDKTPG
+3000 KDYYDFDETPG
-3011 DKYTDKSSTK
+3011 DKYTDKSNTK

-3055 VSDQQVSRNLYEEQI
+3055 AEDKQVSRNLYEEQI

-3075 KLALYEEERE
+3075 KLALYQKERE
-3085 KLLAQMSTVAKNSNE
+3085 ELLAQMSTVAKNSDE

-3110 VEHSIQETAISV
+3110 VEHSIQETTISV

-3179 NQLNAEEDAKIQ
+3179 NQLSAEEDAKIQ
-3191 SSKNEV
+3191 SNQNEIT
-3197 ERLKALLQKGIDE
+3197 RLKALLQKGIDE

-3215 TEKDIYDM
+3215 TEEDIYDM

-3290 IPKEILDYQTSQLE
+3290 IPKEILDYQTNQLE

-3324 IASGDIR
+3324 IASGDIQ

-3377 DAFSNVNDVFSDRQ
+3377 NAFSNVNDVFSDRQ

-3491 FLKRIQD
+3491 FLKRIRD

-3563 SEQDYYNR
+3563 SEQDYYDR

-3590 DAIIDINE
+3590 DAIVDINK
-3598 ARIDMIEQGIQKEI
+3598 ARIDMIEEGIQKEI
-3612 DAYTKLIDLKKKE
+3612 ESMQELINLKK
-3625 LDAERDLYNF
+3625 
-3635 RKDIKSQTKDIATL
+3635 
-3649 ERKIAAM
+3649 
-3656 SGSTDAATI
+3656 
-3665 AQRSKLEAQLRE
+3665 
-3677 ARESLN
+3677 
-3683 DTYYDHAMDSQSNA
+3683 
-3697 YDDELDSYTKSK
+3697 DELSA
-3709 EDYVKQ
+3709 E
-3715 LREALKDVEKIV
+3715 KD
-3727 ADSMAQVLV
+3727 
-3736 NADSVLTGLN
+3736 
-3746 NVSSE
+3746 
-3751 YGVTLSDYLMLPWQ
+3751 
-3765 NAALQATAYKES
+3765 
-3777 GILDL
+3777 
-3782 ADFTDQTG
+3782 
-3790 IYSGTITEQ
+3790 
-3799 INNLFGNGSLAA
+3799 
-3811 GLFQTSVEG
+3811 
-3820 VVESVRVT
+3820 
-3828 VNEATSP
+3828 
-3835 LTSDLQLPWQTVK
+3835 
-3848 EYAQNTFAPEIMYAL
+3848 
-3863 QSVADDASGKKEQL
+3863 
-3877 TNDLII
+3877 
-3883 AFQEGV
+3883 
-3889 NNAEEFNQVVIDA
+3889 
-3902 LNDVI
+3902 
-3907 NKSDDFADVVPSNVT
+3907 
-3922 APSDD
+3922 
-3927 PWSLWSSNV
+3927 
-3936 QNLIQKI
+3936 
-3943 IDKANDA
+3943 
-3950 VTAINSMNNA
+3950 
-3960 ANNAQSIADTIN
+3960 
-3972 STGTSDNGGKGNS
+3972 
-3985 GSTKTSQPTSSY
+3985 
-3997 PPIGSQH
+3997 
-4004 TKYTEADV
+4004 
-4012 KALQSVLN
+4012 
-4020 SLFSTGLTVDG
+4020 
-4031 KLGPATSAAI
+4031 
-4041 KKAQRIMYQNG
+4041 
-4052 NETMKVQDGLYG
+4052 
-4064 VATRA
+4064 
-4069 AMISYIDKKIDN
+4069 
-4081 LRGQSGS
+4081 
-4088 SMMSQGIKRYTDMKK
+4088 
-4103 TLPKAFYAKGT
+4103 
-4114 MGISKDQWAIT
+4114 
-4125 DEPQFGDELVLIP
+4125 
-4138 GASGNLSFM
+4138 
-4147 RKGTSVVPADITK
+4147 
-4160 RIFDLAQTPTNELG
+4160 
-4174 NNLVKV
+4174 
-4180 SIPNVSTNNNIE
+4180 
-4192 LTFDTLLKVE
+4192 
-4202 NATKETIPE
+4202 
-4211 LKKLV
+4211 
-4216 QEQLDVFARKL
+4216 
-4227 NYGIK
+4227 
-4232 RVGQ
+4232 

>member
-1 MASKR
+1 M
-6 QEFYMSVKA
+6 
-15 ILDKTQAKKDAA
+15 
-27 ELQELLSQTKIDF
+27 
-40 DTPEFES
+40 
-47 KVRAVVQ
+47 
-54 KMSKETMSVIGQGF
+54 
-68 NEALRLLGTEQINI
+68 
-82 DSLIQMPNADM
+82 
-93 WTEMGKMA
+93 
-101 GRFYGEGLQEAVKKA
+101 
-116 LEGIDLSALNGQK
+116 
-129 KTHGWIK
+129 
-136 NLGEIDQALSRL
+136 
-148 KDKKGN
+148 
-154 ISQTKAKKIQEGF
+154 
-167 SPKPRKQEEAL
+167 
-178 YTQIE
+178 
-183 KLQKSYSDK
+183 
-192 DEWEVRYAN
+192 
-201 LVEYIK
+201 
-207 LYESYQEKFK
+207 
-217 NVPKELASIGKF
+217 
-229 TYKQVKSIEPQLQT
+229 
-243 SLQNIFNVAAGKQP
+243 
-257 IGLTEGGTVDVNV
+257 
-270 IPRVIET
+270 
-277 LDVYDILGGKDK
+277 
-289 IKVPVEVKVENEPKK
+289 
-304 SRMTPNALRGVQS
+304 
-317 PEETAGNRLSSR
+317 
-329 EYLGGTYWVP
+329 
-339 NAFKDIAKN
+339 
-348 YGDGGNVLKAA
+348 
-359 LKPLN
+359 
-364 ELIVSVDGLEFKD
+364 
-377 LDKNQLL
+377 
-384 SYLFPGFDK
+384 
-393 YEQGGQ
+393 
-399 QGDAPQKF
+399 
-407 FNEMAR
+407 
-413 QAGFDSFVIKEV
+413 
-425 NEGGNELVDT
+425 
-435 IAVLQ
+435 
-440 ERITHYTEAI
+440 
-450 PEYYD
+450 
-455 VEKLTP
+455 
-461 DQERVVL
+461 
-468 SQQKGSAERWYGET
+468 
-482 INRLHQERDVAY
+482 
-494 ANRDDIKEGN
+494 
-504 KVKIIDSVIPMLE
+504 
-517 QMKAKAMVA
+517 
-526 FDQAIQ
+526 
-532 PLGGYLEEEV
+532 
-542 KRGLP
+542 
-547 EVIKDV
+547 
-553 DGGRKVALIQEDTL
+553 
-567 KSYLSEYSE
+567 
-576 LSSKKTRTK
+576 
-585 AENARIN
+585 
-592 DINNAI
+592 
-598 TSVVSENDIDNVYDY
+598 
-613 LDALSEGAKTIDEV
+613 
-627 FDFLAP
+627 
-633 KISFKPNNFVNSV
+633 
-646 IEPNISGTEQPSN
+646 
-659 DNNVN
+659 
-664 KTIQSYEELCDVVKR
+664 
-679 YNELVLKNKTEGQTF
+679 
-694 TDTNREELDGLTNR
+694 
-708 IQATRDLTASDD
+708 
-720 IVNEINA
+720 
-727 FDRTLSALGTTTP
+727 
-740 EKLAHY
+740 
-746 LGIEIPESAR
+746 
-756 KAQDSIEA
+756 
-764 VNDSVN
+764 
-770 ELDKQQSNGSQST
+770 
-783 SGAEPQTSTSD
+783 
-794 TTTVGKV
+794 
-801 AIDETAL
+801 
-808 KSILD
+808 
-813 SITYK
+813 
-818 VQIVGDNESSEQG
+818 
-831 TTVISEESLK
+831 
-841 TILSSV
+841 
-847 TFNVQGSSE
+847 
-856 ASTEEAN
+856 
-863 KVAIDETSLENVLN
+863 
-877 KVFGNIL
+877 
-884 TSHDA
+884 
-889 STKGDNAGAPQA
+889 
-901 QSTEKVDESSPQAP
+901 
-915 WARESTLSGEIKS
+915 
-928 TLEDIRKNTILDEN
+928 
-942 NKPETSL
+942 
-949 GEDTVTRLTDAI
+949 
-961 SQINITSDLTTEGL
+961 
-975 ATQDTVS
+975 
-982 EISGLVKS
+982 
-990 INDKIVQGTKVIEK
+990 
-1004 GKSTSVGDSKNTQ
+1004 
-1017 KHNSTIN
+1017 
-1024 HGQAEGT
+1024 
-1031 SGSAQKMFDYY
+1031 
-1042 YWLEEQ
+1042 
-1048 MEKFKN
+1048 
-1054 NTKYYNAL
+1054 
-1062 KSVRDRIT
+1062 
-1070 PKIVKFNDE
+1070 
-1079 LEISGKESPVWKKSL
+1079 
-1094 DQKHDLHMAQIQGGE
+1094 
-1109 EYSESLSTEKKAL
+1109 
-1122 ELLKEEYRLKSEIFN
+1122 
-1137 LEQQGAVK
+1137 
-1145 EDLDPLY
+1145 
-1152 EKLGIYQSIRNI
+1152 
-1164 IEDDMDDEALTR
+1164 
-1176 YAVQAAAVQGKGEDK
+1176 
-1191 LTVAN
+1191 
-1196 IKSNIKARAEEVKQA
+1196 
-1211 AQSVKEEEQQE
+1211 
-1222 ATALKELKKLYETL
+1222 
-1236 GKQKAIMDAATPGA
+1236 
-1250 QYDKAKSDYDKIV
+1250 
-1263 ADIQNIPKASNFEA
+1263 
-1277 EDEID
+1277 
-1282 IYNKAYEEQKRVLE
+1282 
-1296 NEKKIQDEKQKTN
+1296 
-1309 DTLKQTK
+1309 
-1316 QSLEEIKKLYAE
+1316 
-1328 LGKWQAILDTSYD
+1328 
-1341 DSYVA
+1341 
-1346 QDAQLNI
+1346 
-1353 DRLKEEIAAKKEK
+1353 
-1366 VDISEEE
+1366 
-1373 LQQIYQ
+1373 
-1379 IAKAEKQRA
+1379 
-1388 IASQQSKQ
+1388 
-1396 GDKSALKQQIKQS
+1396 
-1409 RENARFNRASSV
+1409 
-1421 WNAGVSTM
+1421 
-1429 ESLWKIDD
+1429 
-1437 DSIDISQINVV
+1437 
-1448 RQLNDALNALKV
+1448 
-1460 TRDKVA
+1460 
-1466 QQGSAIN
+1466 
-1473 PNDEALLKA
+1473 
-1482 QTQDVARLSAQV
+1482 
-1494 KELIQNYEQLSGENS
+1494 
-1509 IEIGKLGT
+1509 
-1517 GDLRDQLI
+1517 
-1525 AAVQEFTHGKA
+1525 
-1536 VIGDFDATTGRLEYT
+1536 
-1551 VKTGAHEFTKYTAAV
+1551 
-1566 RDADGS
+1566 
-1572 LRAMQGTTKRTET
+1572 
-1585 FFEASARKMKE
+1585 
-1596 ISSYVTGM
+1596 
-1604 GLVSRGMQEIRQGI
+1604 
-1618 TYVREIDSALTELKK
+1618 
-1633 VTDETEESYDR
+1633 
-1644 FLQTA
+1644 
-1649 SKTAA
+1649 
-1654 KVGSTV
+1654 
-1660 KDVVSSTADFAR
+1660 
-1672 LGYSMQEAATMAE
+1672 
-1685 NAQLLMNV
+1685 
-1693 SEFDDIS
+1693 
-1700 KATDTLISAMQAFN
+1700 
-1714 YSADETLHVVDVF
+1714 
-1727 NTIGNNYAISTA
+1727 NNYAISTA

-1919 MWSNTLDDSWIKGFV
+1919 MWNNTLKDSWIKGFV

-1939 IIQTIDKIGLLTTA
+1939 IIQIIDKIGLLTTA

-1978 FATDANAKIV
+1978 FATDANAKIA
-1988 NFPKTINTLVQG
+1988 NFPKTINTLVRG
-2000 TQRLTSATLEQA
+2000 TQQLTSATLEQA

-2022 AIRQATMSGLV
+2022 AIRQATMGGLA

-2087 LTASEAAQMA
+2087 LTASEATQMA

-2123 AASEAQAIV
+2123 AVSEAQAIV
-2132 SALGLGKATQTL
+2132 TALGLGKTTQTL
-2144 TLATIQ
+2144 TLTTIQ
-2150 QAIANGTLTASQGAV
+2150 QAIANGTLTASQGTV
-2165 AMSLLVTQGAAT
+2165 AMSLLATQGAAT
-2177 GLIGVLGTL
+2177 GLIGTL
-2186 KALLASIWPL
+2186 TALLAAIWPL
-2196 LVIGGAIFAIVKIV
+2196 LAIGAAIFAIVKIV

-2248 QERMDELLS
+2248 QERMDELLG
-2257 KGTLSFTEEEELK
+2257 KDKLSFTEKEELK
-2270 QLKKT
+2270 QLKKA
-2275 NDELQR
+2275 NDELEREIYLLEQR
-2281 EIDLQKILQ
+2281 EKRKNKEVAQKFVETMDSARGRTSFGNVGSTLEPSMSAWASTTEKINKKKDELK
-2290 NSKQKEVNKKFKET
+2290 NASTEKRKFLFLELDSEADKIQKEIDNLEKERDVYAQNIDDT
-2304 MEAQLEE
+2304 LDKYLEYAEGVEYFEGDNLEAWQKASNAQLD
-2311 GYVKDNSDG
+2311 YINNRR
-2320 LVGTYTKKAS
+2320 
-2330 WIDKL
+2330 DKWEIL
-2335 FGSDVVDNKTALKTN
+2335 LGS
-2350 IDKYQEYVKLN
+2350 
-2361 KRLKESAIE
+2361 S
-2370 AQVVLDDDNSSWLDK
+2370 
-2385 QAAKMQIAAYE
+2385 
-2396 DNDKALGKLEQ
+2396 
-2407 SITEQLQK
+2407 
-2415 YKDEI
+2415 
-2420 EDIEYGDDVDVNNY
+2420 
-2434 LDYVNN
+2434 
-2440 MLDRWAVVGQQAT
+2440 
-2453 DAKAN
+2453 DAKQN
-2458 AVNRIFNK
+2458 AITRIFNK
-2466 EQFAEISDE
+2466 EQFSEISDE
-2475 IDKLVEKLKKDP
+2475 IDKIVKKLKENP
-2487 GNTAYEQKIRDII
+2487 GNTAYEEKIRDII
-2500 SSNKELQNNLE
+2500 CSNEELQTNLKQT
-2511 ESGVSIDDA
+2511 GLTVDDA
-2520 VKSFTKF
+2520 VASFTKF
-2527 SSGFDSDSI
+2527 SSGFNSDSI
-2536 DGITEQYQN
+2536 EGITKQYKN
-2545 AIDVLRRITI
+2545 AIDVLRKISI
-2555 DRLEIEK
+2555 DKLEI
-2562 ELKQYAHGGTVDLLN
+2562 
-2577 RPLVDASELSKVGW
+2577 
-2591 ENAGEGTATVF
+2591 
-2602 SSTYSNEN
+2602 
-2610 GTIAINFTP
+2610 
-2619 ILPDGSRVL
+2619 
-2628 GPDELQRYAE
+2628 
-2638 DVISGVRQDDLN
+2638 
-2650 LQIGATFEGEDAIDQ
+2650 
-2665 AVNAAEKIHNLQD
+2665 
-2678 MYYLPIKVELD
+2678 ELD
-2689 DGTTEEIK
+2689 DGAVEEIK
-2697 WDDLFEWDEA
+2697 WDDLFEWNEA
-2707 SKQWKA
+2707 SKKWEA
-2713 QSTQFAKILKD
+2713 QSTQFAKVLKD
-2724 TDETLRQEFIT
+2724 TDETLRQEFMT
-2735 LAENIKNNKI
+2735 LAENIKNNNI
-2745 SIEDAVNSLEL
+2745 SIDEAINSLEL

-2768 TLSTLNTDMFADVKD
+2768 TLSAINTDVFADVKD

-2838 KILTVTGDT
+2838 KILTVTGNT

-2866 EENIDLA
+2866 EKNIDLV

-3055 VSDQQVSRNLYEEQI
+3055 ASDQQVSRNLYEEQI

-3075 KLALYEEERE
+3075 KLALYEKERE
-3085 KLLAQMSTVAKNSNE
+3085 KLLAQMSTVAKNSDE

-3122 VELQKKIAQLY
+3122 VELQKKIVQLY

-3179 NQLNAEEDAKIQ
+3179 NQLSAEEDAKIQ
-3191 SSKNEV
+3191 SNQNEIT
-3197 ERLKALLQKGIDE
+3197 RLKALLQKGIDE

-3215 TEKDIYDM
+3215 TEEDIYDM

-3247 KKQAHLDRFNNT
+3247 KKQAYLDRFNNT
-3259 SEAYDNL
+3259 SEAYDSL

-3324 IASGDIR
+3324 IASGDIQ

-3377 DAFSNVNDVFSDRQ
+3377 NAFSNVNDVFSDRQ

-3422 RQASNMASLESL
+3422 RQASNMASLKSL

-3471 TAMAQWNKTIQEMSF
+3471 TAMAQWNKTMQEMSF

-3491 FLKRIQD
+3491 FLKRIRD

-3538 IAKEQAAEYA
+3538 IAKEQADEYA
-3548 KEIEKLEE
+3548 KEIEKLNE
-3556 EYQKGTM
+3556 EYKKGNM
-3563 SEQDYYNR
+3563 SEQDYYDR

-3590 DAIIDINE
+3590 DAIVDINE

-3612 DAYTKLIDLKKKE
+3612 DAYTELIDLKKKE

-3656 SGSTDAATI
+3656 SGSTDVATI

-3677 ARESLN
+3677 ARESLS
-3683 DTYYDHAMDSQSNA
+3683 DTFYSHAIDSQNSA

-3709 EDYVKQ
+3709 EDYVEQ
-3715 LREALKDVEKIV
+3715 LREALKDVEQIV

-3790 IYSGTITEQ
+3790 IYSGIITEQ

-3863 QSVADDASGKKEQL
+3863 QSVANDASGKKEQL
-3877 TNDLII
+3877 TNDLIT

-3889 NNAEEFNQVVIDA
+3889 NNAEDFNQVVIDA

-3927 PWSLWSSNV
+3927 PWSLWSTNV

-3943 IDKANDA
+3943 INKANDA
-3950 VTAINSMNNA
+3950 VMAINNMNNA
-3960 ANNAQSIADTIN
+3960 ANNAQSVADTIN
-3972 STGTSDNGGKGNS
+3972 RTGTSGVGSGNGRKGDS
-3985 GSTKTSQPTSSY
+3985 GSTETSSY
-3997 PPIGSQH
+3997 PLTGSRYA
-4004 TKYTEADV
+4004 KYTEADV
-4012 KALQSVLN
+4012 KALQNVLN
-4020 SLFSTGLTVDG
+4020 SLFGTELTVDG

-4069 AMISYIDKKIDN
+4069 AMVSYIDKKIDN
-4081 LRGQSGS
+4081 LRGQGGS
-4088 SMMSQGIKRYTDMKK
+4088 SMIGQGIKRYTDMKK

-4114 MGISKDQWAIT
+4114 TGTSKDQWAIT

-4174 NNLVKV
+4174 NNLIKV

>member
-1 MASKR
+1 
-6 QEFYMSVKA
+6 
-15 ILDKTQAKKDAA
+15 
-27 ELQELLSQTKIDF
+27 
-40 DTPEFES
+40 
-47 KVRAVVQ
+47 
-54 KMSKETMSVIGQGF
+54 
-68 NEALRLLGTEQINI
+68 
-82 DSLIQMPNADM
+82 
-93 WTEMGKMA
+93 
-101 GRFYGEGLQEAVKKA
+101 
-116 LEGIDLSALNGQK
+116 
-129 KTHGWIK
+129 
-136 NLGEIDQALSRL
+136 
-148 KDKKGN
+148 
-154 ISQTKAKKIQEGF
+154 
-167 SPKPRKQEEAL
+167 
-178 YTQIE
+178 
-183 KLQKSYSDK
+183 
-192 DEWEVRYAN
+192 
-201 LVEYIK
+201 
-207 LYESYQEKFK
+207 
-217 NVPKELASIGKF
+217 
-229 TYKQVKSIEPQLQT
+229 
-243 SLQNIFNVAAGKQP
+243 
-257 IGLTEGGTVDVNV
+257 
-270 IPRVIET
+270 
-277 LDVYDILGGKDK
+277 
-289 IKVPVEVKVENEPKK
+289 
-304 SRMTPNALRGVQS
+304 
-317 PEETAGNRLSSR
+317 
-329 EYLGGTYWVP
+329 
-339 NAFKDIAKN
+339 
-348 YGDGGNVLKAA
+348 
-359 LKPLN
+359 
-364 ELIVSVDGLEFKD
+364 
-377 LDKNQLL
+377 
-384 SYLFPGFDK
+384 
-393 YEQGGQ
+393 
-399 QGDAPQKF
+399 
-407 FNEMAR
+407 
-413 QAGFDSFVIKEV
+413 
-425 NEGGNELVDT
+425 
-435 IAVLQ
+435 
-440 ERITHYTEAI
+440 
-450 PEYYD
+450 
-455 VEKLTP
+455 
-461 DQERVVL
+461 
-468 SQQKGSAERWYGET
+468 
-482 INRLHQERDVAY
+482 
-494 ANRDDIKEGN
+494 
-504 KVKIIDSVIPMLE
+504 
-517 QMKAKAMVA
+517 
-526 FDQAIQ
+526 
-532 PLGGYLEEEV
+532 
-542 KRGLP
+542 
-547 EVIKDV
+547 
-553 DGGRKVALIQEDTL
+553 
-567 KSYLSEYSE
+567 
-576 LSSKKTRTK
+576 
-585 AENARIN
+585 
-592 DINNAI
+592 
-598 TSVVSENDIDNVYDY
+598 
-613 LDALSEGAKTIDEV
+613 
-627 FDFLAP
+627 
-633 KISFKPNNFVNSV
+633 
-646 IEPNISGTEQPSN
+646 
-659 DNNVN
+659 
-664 KTIQSYEELCDVVKR
+664 
-679 YNELVLKNKTEGQTF
+679 
-694 TDTNREELDGLTNR
+694 
-708 IQATRDLTASDD
+708 
-720 IVNEINA
+720 
-727 FDRTLSALGTTTP
+727 
-740 EKLAHY
+740 
-746 LGIEIPESAR
+746 
-756 KAQDSIEA
+756 
-764 VNDSVN
+764 
-770 ELDKQQSNGSQST
+770 
-783 SGAEPQTSTSD
+783 
-794 TTTVGKV
+794 
-801 AIDETAL
+801 
-808 KSILD
+808 
-813 SITYK
+813 
-818 VQIVGDNESSEQG
+818 
-831 TTVISEESLK
+831 
-841 TILSSV
+841 
-847 TFNVQGSSE
+847 
-856 ASTEEAN
+856 
-863 KVAIDETSLENVLN
+863 
-877 KVFGNIL
+877 
-884 TSHDA
+884 
-889 STKGDNAGAPQA
+889 
-901 QSTEKVDESSPQAP
+901 
-915 WARESTLSGEIKS
+915 
-928 TLEDIRKNTILDEN
+928 
-942 NKPETSL
+942 
-949 GEDTVTRLTDAI
+949 
-961 SQINITSDLTTEGL
+961 
-975 ATQDTVS
+975 
-982 EISGLVKS
+982 
-990 INDKIVQGTKVIEK
+990 
-1004 GKSTSVGDSKNTQ
+1004 
-1017 KHNSTIN
+1017 
-1024 HGQAEGT
+1024 
-1031 SGSAQKMFDYY
+1031 
-1042 YWLEEQ
+1042 
-1048 MEKFKN
+1048 
-1054 NTKYYNAL
+1054 
-1062 KSVRDRIT
+1062 
-1070 PKIVKFNDE
+1070 
-1079 LEISGKESPVWKKSL
+1079 
-1094 DQKHDLHMAQIQGGE
+1094 
-1109 EYSESLSTEKKAL
+1109 
-1122 ELLKEEYRLKSEIFN
+1122 
-1137 LEQQGAVK
+1137 
-1145 EDLDPLY
+1145 
-1152 EKLGIYQSIRNI
+1152 
-1164 IEDDMDDEALTR
+1164 
-1176 YAVQAAAVQGKGEDK
+1176 
-1191 LTVAN
+1191 
-1196 IKSNIKARAEEVKQA
+1196 
-1211 AQSVKEEEQQE
+1211 
-1222 ATALKELKKLYETL
+1222 
-1236 GKQKAIMDAATPGA
+1236 
-1250 QYDKAKSDYDKIV
+1250 
-1263 ADIQNIPKASNFEA
+1263 
-1277 EDEID
+1277 
-1282 IYNKAYEEQKRVLE
+1282 
-1296 NEKKIQDEKQKTN
+1296 
-1309 DTLKQTK
+1309 
-1316 QSLEEIKKLYAE
+1316 
-1328 LGKWQAILDTSYD
+1328 
-1341 DSYVA
+1341 
-1346 QDAQLNI
+1346 
-1353 DRLKEEIAAKKEK
+1353 
-1366 VDISEEE
+1366 
-1373 LQQIYQ
+1373 
-1379 IAKAEKQRA
+1379 
-1388 IASQQSKQ
+1388 
-1396 GDKSALKQQIKQS
+1396 
-1409 RENARFNRASSV
+1409 
-1421 WNAGVSTM
+1421 
-1429 ESLWKIDD
+1429 
-1437 DSIDISQINVV
+1437 
-1448 RQLNDALNALKV
+1448 
-1460 TRDKVA
+1460 
-1466 QQGSAIN
+1466 
-1473 PNDEALLKA
+1473 
-1482 QTQDVARLSAQV
+1482 
-1494 KELIQNYEQLSGENS
+1494 
-1509 IEIGKLGT
+1509 
-1517 GDLRDQLI
+1517 
-1525 AAVQEFTHGKA
+1525 
-1536 VIGDFDATTGRLEYT
+1536 
-1551 VKTGAHEFTKYTAAV
+1551 
-1566 RDADGS
+1566 
-1572 LRAMQGTTKRTET
+1572 
-1585 FFEASARKMKE
+1585 
-1596 ISSYVTGM
+1596 
-1604 GLVSRGMQEIRQGI
+1604 
-1618 TYVREIDSALTELKK
+1618 
-1633 VTDETEESYDR
+1633 
-1644 FLQTA
+1644 
-1649 SKTAA
+1649 
-1654 KVGSTV
+1654 
-1660 KDVVSSTADFAR
+1660 
-1672 LGYSMQEAATMAE
+1672 MQEAATMAE

-1978 FATDANAKIV
+1978 FATDANAKIA

-2087 LTASEAAQMA
+2087 LTASEATQMA

-2165 AMSLLVTQGAAT
+2165 AMSLLATQGAAT
-2177 GLIGVLGTL
+2177 GLIGTL
-2186 KALLASIWPL
+2186 TALLAAIWPL
-2196 LVIGGAIFAIVKIV
+2196 LAIDVAIFAIVKII
-2210 DAVVTTTEELEEE
+2210 DAVVTTTKELEEE

-2243 ELKTT
+2243 ELKTMK
-2248 QERMDELLS
+2248 ERMDELLS

-2270 QLKKT
+2270 KLKKT
-2275 NDELQR
+2275 NDELEREKYLLEQR
-2281 EIDLQKILQ
+2281 EKRK
-2290 NSKQKEVNKKFKET
+2290 NKEVAQKFVETMDRARGRTSFGNVGSTLEPSMSAWASTTEKINKKKDELKNASTEKRKFLFLELDSEADKIQKDIDNLEKERDVYAQNIDDT
-2304 MEAQLEE
+2304 FDKYLEYAEGVEYFEGDNLEQWQKASNAQLD
-2311 GYVKDNSDG
+2311 YINNRR
-2320 LVGTYTKKAS
+2320 
-2330 WIDKL
+2330 DKWEIL
-2335 FGSDVVDNKTALKTN
+2335 LGS
-2350 IDKYQEYVKLN
+2350 
-2361 KRLKESAIE
+2361 S
-2370 AQVVLDDDNSSWLDK
+2370 
-2385 QAAKMQIAAYE
+2385 
-2396 DNDKALGKLEQ
+2396 
-2407 SITEQLQK
+2407 
-2415 YKDEI
+2415 
-2420 EDIEYGDDVDVNNY
+2420 
-2434 LDYVNN
+2434 
-2440 MLDRWAVVGQQAT
+2440 
-2453 DAKAN
+2453 DAKQN
-2458 AVNRIFNK
+2458 AITRIFNK
-2466 EQFAEISDE
+2466 EQFSEISDE
-2475 IDKLVEKLKKDP
+2475 IDKLVEKLKEDP
-2487 GNTAYEQKIRDII
+2487 GNTAYEEKIRDII
-2500 SSNKELQNNLE
+2500 CSNEELQNNLKQT
-2511 ESGVSIDDA
+2511 GLTVDDA
-2520 VKSFTKF
+2520 VASFTKF

-2610 GTIAINFTP
+2610 GTIAVNFTP

-2866 EENIDLA
+2866 EKNIDLA

-2968 DAAVTADELKQKIS
+2968 DAAVTADDLRQKIS
-2982 ALQEQKNLISQI
+2982 DLQAQKNLISQV
-2994 NTPETF
+2994 NTSGNF
-3000 GAYYDFDKTPG
+3000 KDYYDFDETPG
-3011 DKYTDKSSTK
+3011 DKYTDKSNTK

-3055 VSDQQVSRNLYEEQI
+3055 AEDKQVSRNLYEEQI

-3075 KLALYEEERE
+3075 KLALYQKERE
-3085 KLLAQMSTVAKNSNE
+3085 ELLAQMSTVAKNSDE

-3110 VEHSIQETAISV
+3110 VEHSIQETTISV

-3179 NQLNAEEDAKIQ
+3179 NQLSAEEDAKIQ
-3191 SSKNEV
+3191 SNQNEIT
-3197 ERLKALLQKGIDE
+3197 RLKALLQKGIDE

-3215 TEKDIYDM
+3215 TEEDIYDM

-3290 IPKEILDYQTSQLE
+3290 IPKEILDYQTNQLE

-3324 IASGDIR
+3324 IASGDIQ

-3377 DAFSNVNDVFSDRQ
+3377 NAFSNVNDVFSDRQ

-3491 FLKRIQD
+3491 FLKRIRD

-3548 KEIEKLEE
+3548 KEIEKLNE

-3563 SEQDYYNR
+3563 SEQDYYDR

-3590 DAIIDINE
+3590 DAIVDINE
-3598 ARIDMIEQGIQKEI
+3598 ARIDMIEEGIQKEI
-3612 DAYTKLIDLKKKE
+3612 ESMQELINLKK
-3625 LDAERDLYNF
+3625 
-3635 RKDIKSQTKDIATL
+3635 
-3649 ERKIAAM
+3649 
-3656 SGSTDAATI
+3656 
-3665 AQRSKLEAQLRE
+3665 
-3677 ARESLN
+3677 
-3683 DTYYDHAMDSQSNA
+3683 
-3697 YDDELDSYTKSK
+3697 DELSA
-3709 EDYVKQ
+3709 E
-3715 LREALKDVEKIV
+3715 KD
-3727 ADSMAQVLV
+3727 
-3736 NADSVLTGLN
+3736 
-3746 NVSSE
+3746 
-3751 YGVTLSDYLMLPWQ
+3751 
-3765 NAALQATAYKES
+3765 
-3777 GILDL
+3777 
-3782 ADFTDQTG
+3782 
-3790 IYSGTITEQ
+3790 
-3799 INNLFGNGSLAA
+3799 
-3811 GLFQTSVEG
+3811 
-3820 VVESVRVT
+3820 
-3828 VNEATSP
+3828 
-3835 LTSDLQLPWQTVK
+3835 
-3848 EYAQNTFAPEIMYAL
+3848 
-3863 QSVADDASGKKEQL
+3863 
-3877 TNDLII
+3877 
-3883 AFQEGV
+3883 
-3889 NNAEEFNQVVIDA
+3889 
-3902 LNDVI
+3902 
-3907 NKSDDFADVVPSNVT
+3907 
-3922 APSDD
+3922 
-3927 PWSLWSSNV
+3927 
-3936 QNLIQKI
+3936 
-3943 IDKANDA
+3943 
-3950 VTAINSMNNA
+3950 
-3960 ANNAQSIADTIN
+3960 
-3972 STGTSDNGGKGNS
+3972 
-3985 GSTKTSQPTSSY
+3985 
-3997 PPIGSQH
+3997 
-4004 TKYTEADV
+4004 
-4012 KALQSVLN
+4012 
-4020 SLFSTGLTVDG
+4020 
-4031 KLGPATSAAI
+4031 
-4041 KKAQRIMYQNG
+4041 
-4052 NETMKVQDGLYG
+4052 
-4064 VATRA
+4064 
-4069 AMISYIDKKIDN
+4069 
-4081 LRGQSGS
+4081 
-4088 SMMSQGIKRYTDMKK
+4088 
-4103 TLPKAFYAKGT
+4103 
-4114 MGISKDQWAIT
+4114 
-4125 DEPQFGDELVLIP
+4125 
-4138 GASGNLSFM
+4138 
-4147 RKGTSVVPADITK
+4147 
-4160 RIFDLAQTPTNELG
+4160 
-4174 NNLVKV
+4174 
-4180 SIPNVSTNNNIE
+4180 
-4192 LTFDTLLKVE
+4192 
-4202 NATKETIPE
+4202 
-4211 LKKLV
+4211 
-4216 QEQLDVFARKL
+4216 
-4227 NYGIK
+4227 
-4232 RVGQ
+4232 

>member
-1 MASKR
+1 MN
-6 QEFYMSVKA
+6 
-15 ILDKTQAKKDAA
+15 
-27 ELQELLSQTKIDF
+27 LL
-40 DTPEFES
+40 
-47 KVRAVVQ
+47 
-54 KMSKETMSVIGQGF
+54 
-68 NEALRLLGTEQINI
+68 
-82 DSLIQMPNADM
+82 
-93 WTEMGKMA
+93 
-101 GRFYGEGLQEAVKKA
+101 
-116 LEGIDLSALNGQK
+116 
-129 KTHGWIK
+129 
-136 NLGEIDQALSRL
+136 
-148 KDKKGN
+148 
-154 ISQTKAKKIQEGF
+154 
-167 SPKPRKQEEAL
+167 
-178 YTQIE
+178 
-183 KLQKSYSDK
+183 
-192 DEWEVRYAN
+192 
-201 LVEYIK
+201 
-207 LYESYQEKFK
+207 
-217 NVPKELASIGKF
+217 
-229 TYKQVKSIEPQLQT
+229 
-243 SLQNIFNVAAGKQP
+243 
-257 IGLTEGGTVDVNV
+257 
-270 IPRVIET
+270 
-277 LDVYDILGGKDK
+277 
-289 IKVPVEVKVENEPKK
+289 
-304 SRMTPNALRGVQS
+304 
-317 PEETAGNRLSSR
+317 
-329 EYLGGTYWVP
+329 
-339 NAFKDIAKN
+339 
-348 YGDGGNVLKAA
+348 
-359 LKPLN
+359 
-364 ELIVSVDGLEFKD
+364 
-377 LDKNQLL
+377 
-384 SYLFPGFDK
+384 
-393 YEQGGQ
+393 
-399 QGDAPQKF
+399 
-407 FNEMAR
+407 
-413 QAGFDSFVIKEV
+413 
-425 NEGGNELVDT
+425 
-435 IAVLQ
+435 
-440 ERITHYTEAI
+440 
-450 PEYYD
+450 
-455 VEKLTP
+455 
-461 DQERVVL
+461 
-468 SQQKGSAERWYGET
+468 
-482 INRLHQERDVAY
+482 
-494 ANRDDIKEGN
+494 
-504 KVKIIDSVIPMLE
+504 
-517 QMKAKAMVA
+517 
-526 FDQAIQ
+526 
-532 PLGGYLEEEV
+532 
-542 KRGLP
+542 
-547 EVIKDV
+547 
-553 DGGRKVALIQEDTL
+553 
-567 KSYLSEYSE
+567 
-576 LSSKKTRTK
+576 
-585 AENARIN
+585 
-592 DINNAI
+592 
-598 TSVVSENDIDNVYDY
+598 
-613 LDALSEGAKTIDEV
+613 
-627 FDFLAP
+627 
-633 KISFKPNNFVNSV
+633 
-646 IEPNISGTEQPSN
+646 
-659 DNNVN
+659 
-664 KTIQSYEELCDVVKR
+664 
-679 YNELVLKNKTEGQTF
+679 
-694 TDTNREELDGLTNR
+694 
-708 IQATRDLTASDD
+708 
-720 IVNEINA
+720 
-727 FDRTLSALGTTTP
+727 
-740 EKLAHY
+740 
-746 LGIEIPESAR
+746 
-756 KAQDSIEA
+756 
-764 VNDSVN
+764 
-770 ELDKQQSNGSQST
+770 
-783 SGAEPQTSTSD
+783 
-794 TTTVGKV
+794 
-801 AIDETAL
+801 
-808 KSILD
+808 
-813 SITYK
+813 
-818 VQIVGDNESSEQG
+818 
-831 TTVISEESLK
+831 
-841 TILSSV
+841 
-847 TFNVQGSSE
+847 
-856 ASTEEAN
+856 
-863 KVAIDETSLENVLN
+863 
-877 KVFGNIL
+877 NIL
-884 TSHDA
+884 
-889 STKGDNAGAPQA
+889 
-901 QSTEKVDESSPQAP
+901 
-915 WARESTLSGEIKS
+915 
-928 TLEDIRKNTILDEN
+928 
-942 NKPETSL
+942 
-949 GEDTVTRLTDAI
+949 
-961 SQINITSDLTTEGL
+961 
-975 ATQDTVS
+975 
-982 EISGLVKS
+982 
-990 INDKIVQGTKVIEK
+990 
-1004 GKSTSVGDSKNTQ
+1004 
-1017 KHNSTIN
+1017 
-1024 HGQAEGT
+1024 
-1031 SGSAQKMFDYY
+1031 
-1042 YWLEEQ
+1042 
-1048 MEKFKN
+1048 
-1054 NTKYYNAL
+1054 
-1062 KSVRDRIT
+1062 
-1070 PKIVKFNDE
+1070 
-1079 LEISGKESPVWKKSL
+1079 
-1094 DQKHDLHMAQIQGGE
+1094 
-1109 EYSESLSTEKKAL
+1109 
-1122 ELLKEEYRLKSEIFN
+1122 
-1137 LEQQGAVK
+1137 
-1145 EDLDPLY
+1145 
-1152 EKLGIYQSIRNI
+1152 
-1164 IEDDMDDEALTR
+1164 
-1176 YAVQAAAVQGKGEDK
+1176 
-1191 LTVAN
+1191 
-1196 IKSNIKARAEEVKQA
+1196 
-1211 AQSVKEEEQQE
+1211 
-1222 ATALKELKKLYETL
+1222 
-1236 GKQKAIMDAATPGA
+1236 
-1250 QYDKAKSDYDKIV
+1250 
-1263 ADIQNIPKASNFEA
+1263 
-1277 EDEID
+1277 
-1282 IYNKAYEEQKRVLE
+1282 
-1296 NEKKIQDEKQKTN
+1296 
-1309 DTLKQTK
+1309 
-1316 QSLEEIKKLYAE
+1316 
-1328 LGKWQAILDTSYD
+1328 
-1341 DSYVA
+1341 
-1346 QDAQLNI
+1346 
-1353 DRLKEEIAAKKEK
+1353 
-1366 VDISEEE
+1366 
-1373 LQQIYQ
+1373 
-1379 IAKAEKQRA
+1379 
-1388 IASQQSKQ
+1388 
-1396 GDKSALKQQIKQS
+1396 
-1409 RENARFNRASSV
+1409 
-1421 WNAGVSTM
+1421 
-1429 ESLWKIDD
+1429 
-1437 DSIDISQINVV
+1437 
-1448 RQLNDALNALKV
+1448 
-1460 TRDKVA
+1460 
-1466 QQGSAIN
+1466 
-1473 PNDEALLKA
+1473 
-1482 QTQDVARLSAQV
+1482 
-1494 KELIQNYEQLSGENS
+1494 
-1509 IEIGKLGT
+1509 
-1517 GDLRDQLI
+1517 
-1525 AAVQEFTHGKA
+1525 
-1536 VIGDFDATTGRLEYT
+1536 
-1551 VKTGAHEFTKYTAAV
+1551 
-1566 RDADGS
+1566 
-1572 LRAMQGTTKRTET
+1572 
-1585 FFEASARKMKE
+1585 
-1596 ISSYVTGM
+1596 
-1604 GLVSRGMQEIRQGI
+1604 
-1618 TYVREIDSALTELKK
+1618 
-1633 VTDETEESYDR
+1633 
-1644 FLQTA
+1644 
-1649 SKTAA
+1649 
-1654 KVGSTV
+1654 
-1660 KDVVSSTADFAR
+1660 
-1672 LGYSMQEAATMAE
+1672 
-1685 NAQLLMNV
+1685 
-1693 SEFDDIS
+1693 
-1700 KATDTLISAMQAFN
+1700 
-1714 YSADETLHVVDVF
+1714 
-1727 NTIGNNYAISTA
+1727 
-1739 DLADS
+1739 
-1744 LTRSSAALV
+1744 
-1753 AAGNSLEQASALT
+1753 
-1766 VAGNTILQDPESVG
+1766 
-1780 NALKV
+1780 
-1785 VSMRIRGVSSDLEK
+1785 
-1799 AGEETDGMITN
+1799 
-1810 TAKLQAKIQGLTGVN
+1810 
-1825 ILQDNGAFKDTY
+1825 
-1837 TILYELGKAYENLDD
+1837 
-1852 LSRAS
+1852 
-1857 LLELI
+1857 
-1862 AGKTRGSA
+1862 
-1870 VAAILQN
+1870 
-1877 YELLEEAYN
+1877 
-1886 DALDAEGSAWKENQK
+1886 SAWKENQK

-1919 MWSNTLDDSWIKGFV
+1919 MWNNTLDDSWIKGFV

-1978 FATDANAKIV
+1978 FATDANAKIA

-2000 TQRLTSATLEQA
+2000 TQQLTSATLEQA
-2012 VANGSLTTSE
+2012 IANGSLTTSE

-2033 LSQVSLTAEEAKAL
+2033 LSQVSLTAKEAKAL

-2087 LTASEAAQMA
+2087 LTASEATQMA

-2132 SALGLGKATQTL
+2132 TALGLGKTTQTL
-2144 TLATIQ
+2144 TLTTIQ

-2165 AMSLLVTQGAAT
+2165 AMSLLATQGAAT
-2177 GLIGVLGTL
+2177 GLIGTL
-2186 KALLASIWPL
+2186 TALLAAIWPL
-2196 LVIGGAIFAIVKIV
+2196 LVIGGAIFAIVKII
-2210 DAVVTTTEELEEE
+2210 DAVVTTTKELEEE

-2248 QERMDELLS
+2248 KERMDELLS

-2270 QLKKT
+2270 KLKKANGELEREIYLLEQREKRKNKEVAQKFVET
-2275 NDELQR
+2275 MDSAHGGTLFRNTGLTLEFSMPAWASTTEKINKKKDELKNASTEKRKFLFLELDSEADKIQK
-2281 EIDLQKILQ
+2281 EIDNLE
-2290 NSKQKEVNKKFKET
+2290 KERDVYAK
-2304 MEAQLEE
+2304 
-2311 GYVKDNSDG
+2311 S
-2320 LVGTYTKKAS
+2320 
-2330 WIDKL
+2330 ID
-2335 FGSDVVDNKTALKTN
+2335 ST
-2350 IDKYQEYVKLN
+2350 IDKYLEYAEGV
-2361 KRLKESAIE
+2361 EYFE
-2370 AQVVLDDDNSSWLDK
+2370 GDNLEEW
-2385 QAAKMQIAAYE
+2385 Q
-2396 DNDKALGKLEQ
+2396 KA
-2407 SITEQLQK
+2407 SNEQL
-2415 YKDEI
+2415 DFI
-2420 EDIEYGDDVDVNNY
+2420 
-2434 LDYVNN
+2434 NN
-2440 MLDRWAVVGQQAT
+2440 MRDKWEIMLGST
-2453 DAKAN
+2453 NAKPN
-2458 AVNRIFNK
+2458 AISRIFNK
-2466 EQFAEISDE
+2466 EQFSEISDE
-2475 IDKLVEKLKKDP
+2475 IDKLVEKLKEDP
-2487 GNTAYEQKIRDII
+2487 GNTAYEEKIRDII
-2500 SSNKELQNNLE
+2500 CSNEELQNNLKQT
-2511 ESGVSIDDA
+2511 GLTVDDA
-2520 VKSFTKF
+2520 VASFTKF

-2610 GTIAINFTP
+2610 GTIAVNFTP

-2638 DVISGVRQDDLN
+2638 DVISGVRRDDLN

-2838 KILTVTGDT
+2838 KILTVTGNT

-2866 EENIDLA
+2866 EKNIDLA

-2968 DAAVTADELKQKIS
+2968 DAAVTADDLRQKIS
-2982 ALQEQKNLISQI
+2982 DLQVQKNLISQV
-2994 NTPETF
+2994 NTSGNF
-3000 GAYYDFDKTPG
+3000 KDYYDFDETPG
-3011 DKYTDKSSTK
+3011 DKYTDKSNTK

-3055 VSDQQVSRNLYEEQI
+3055 AEDKQVSRNLYEEQI

-3075 KLALYEEERE
+3075 KLALYQKERE
-3085 KLLAQMSTVAKNSNE
+3085 ELLAQMSTVAKNSDE

-3110 VEHSIQETAISV
+3110 VEHSIQETTISV

-3179 NQLNAEEDAKIQ
+3179 NQLSAEEDAKIQ
-3191 SSKNEV
+3191 SNQNEIT
-3197 ERLKALLQKGIDE
+3197 RLKALLQKGIDE

-3215 TEKDIYDM
+3215 TEEDIYDM

-3290 IPKEILDYQTSQLE
+3290 IPKEILDYQTNQLE

-3314 AELERQLAEA
+3314 AELERQLTEA
-3324 IASGDIR
+3324 IASGDIQ

-3612 DAYTKLIDLKKKE
+3612 DAYTELIDLKKKE

-3665 AQRSKLEAQLRE
+3665 AERSKLEAQLRE
-3677 ARESLN
+3677 AKESLN
-3683 DTYYDHAMDSQSNA
+3683 DTYYDHAVDSQNSA

-3790 IYSGTITEQ
+3790 IYSGIITEQ

-4020 SLFSTGLTVDG
+4020 SLFRTGLTVDG

-4081 LRGQSGS
+4081 LRGQSGP
-4088 SMMSQGIKRYTDMKK
+4088 SMMNQGIKRYIDMKK

-4180 SIPNVSTNNNIE
+4180 SIPDISTNNNIE

-4216 QEQLDVFARKL
+4216 QEQLDIFARKL

>member
-1 MASKR
+1 M
-6 QEFYMSVKA
+6 E
-15 ILDKTQAKKDAA
+15 
-27 ELQELLSQTKIDF
+27 
-40 DTPEFES
+40 
-47 KVRAVVQ
+47 
-54 KMSKETMSVIGQGF
+54 
-68 NEALRLLGTEQINI
+68 
-82 DSLIQMPNADM
+82 
-93 WTEMGKMA
+93 
-101 GRFYGEGLQEAVKKA
+101 EAVA
-116 LEGIDLSALNGQK
+116 
-129 KTHGWIK
+129 
-136 NLGEIDQALSRL
+136 
-148 KDKKGN
+148 
-154 ISQTKAKKIQEGF
+154 
-167 SPKPRKQEEAL
+167 
-178 YTQIE
+178 
-183 KLQKSYSDK
+183 
-192 DEWEVRYAN
+192 
-201 LVEYIK
+201 
-207 LYESYQEKFK
+207 
-217 NVPKELASIGKF
+217 
-229 TYKQVKSIEPQLQT
+229 
-243 SLQNIFNVAAGKQP
+243 
-257 IGLTEGGTVDVNV
+257 
-270 IPRVIET
+270 
-277 LDVYDILGGKDK
+277 
-289 IKVPVEVKVENEPKK
+289 
-304 SRMTPNALRGVQS
+304 
-317 PEETAGNRLSSR
+317 
-329 EYLGGTYWVP
+329 
-339 NAFKDIAKN
+339 
-348 YGDGGNVLKAA
+348 
-359 LKPLN
+359 
-364 ELIVSVDGLEFKD
+364 
-377 LDKNQLL
+377 
-384 SYLFPGFDK
+384 
-393 YEQGGQ
+393 
-399 QGDAPQKF
+399 
-407 FNEMAR
+407 
-413 QAGFDSFVIKEV
+413 
-425 NEGGNELVDT
+425 
-435 IAVLQ
+435 
-440 ERITHYTEAI
+440 
-450 PEYYD
+450 
-455 VEKLTP
+455 
-461 DQERVVL
+461 
-468 SQQKGSAERWYGET
+468 
-482 INRLHQERDVAY
+482 
-494 ANRDDIKEGN
+494 
-504 KVKIIDSVIPMLE
+504 
-517 QMKAKAMVA
+517 
-526 FDQAIQ
+526 
-532 PLGGYLEEEV
+532 
-542 KRGLP
+542 
-547 EVIKDV
+547 
-553 DGGRKVALIQEDTL
+553 
-567 KSYLSEYSE
+567 
-576 LSSKKTRTK
+576 
-585 AENARIN
+585 
-592 DINNAI
+592 
-598 TSVVSENDIDNVYDY
+598 
-613 LDALSEGAKTIDEV
+613 
-627 FDFLAP
+627 
-633 KISFKPNNFVNSV
+633 
-646 IEPNISGTEQPSN
+646 
-659 DNNVN
+659 
-664 KTIQSYEELCDVVKR
+664 
-679 YNELVLKNKTEGQTF
+679 
-694 TDTNREELDGLTNR
+694 
-708 IQATRDLTASDD
+708 LTA
-720 IVNEINA
+720 A
-727 FDRTLSALGTTTP
+727 A
-740 EKLAHY
+740 
-746 LGIEIPESAR
+746 
-756 KAQDSIEA
+756 
-764 VNDSVN
+764 
-770 ELDKQQSNGSQST
+770 
-783 SGAEPQTSTSD
+783 
-794 TTTVGKV
+794 
-801 AIDETAL
+801 
-808 KSILD
+808 
-813 SITYK
+813 
-818 VQIVGDNESSEQG
+818 
-831 TTVISEESLK
+831 
-841 TILSSV
+841 
-847 TFNVQGSSE
+847 
-856 ASTEEAN
+856 
-863 KVAIDETSLENVLN
+863 
-877 KVFGNIL
+877 
-884 TSHDA
+884 
-889 STKGDNAGAPQA
+889 
-901 QSTEKVDESSPQAP
+901 
-915 WARESTLSGEIKS
+915 
-928 TLEDIRKNTILDEN
+928 NTI
-942 NKPETSL
+942 
-949 GEDTVTRLTDAI
+949 
-961 SQINITSDLTTEGL
+961 
-975 ATQDTVS
+975 
-982 EISGLVKS
+982 
-990 INDKIVQGTKVIEK
+990 
-1004 GKSTSVGDSKNTQ
+1004 
-1017 KHNSTIN
+1017 
-1024 HGQAEGT
+1024 
-1031 SGSAQKMFDYY
+1031 
-1042 YWLEEQ
+1042 
-1048 MEKFKN
+1048 
-1054 NTKYYNAL
+1054 
-1062 KSVRDRIT
+1062 
-1070 PKIVKFNDE
+1070 
-1079 LEISGKESPVWKKSL
+1079 
-1094 DQKHDLHMAQIQGGE
+1094 
-1109 EYSESLSTEKKAL
+1109 
-1122 ELLKEEYRLKSEIFN
+1122 
-1137 LEQQGAVK
+1137 
-1145 EDLDPLY
+1145 
-1152 EKLGIYQSIRNI
+1152 
-1164 IEDDMDDEALTR
+1164 
-1176 YAVQAAAVQGKGEDK
+1176 
-1191 LTVAN
+1191 
-1196 IKSNIKARAEEVKQA
+1196 
-1211 AQSVKEEEQQE
+1211 
-1222 ATALKELKKLYETL
+1222 
-1236 GKQKAIMDAATPGA
+1236 
-1250 QYDKAKSDYDKIV
+1250 
-1263 ADIQNIPKASNFEA
+1263 
-1277 EDEID
+1277 
-1282 IYNKAYEEQKRVLE
+1282 
-1296 NEKKIQDEKQKTN
+1296 IQD
-1309 DTLKQTK
+1309 
-1316 QSLEEIKKLYAE
+1316 
-1328 LGKWQAILDTSYD
+1328 
-1341 DSYVA
+1341 
-1346 QDAQLNI
+1346 
-1353 DRLKEEIAAKKEK
+1353 
-1366 VDISEEE
+1366 
-1373 LQQIYQ
+1373 
-1379 IAKAEKQRA
+1379 
-1388 IASQQSKQ
+1388 
-1396 GDKSALKQQIKQS
+1396 
-1409 RENARFNRASSV
+1409 
-1421 WNAGVSTM
+1421 
-1429 ESLWKIDD
+1429 
-1437 DSIDISQINVV
+1437 
-1448 RQLNDALNALKV
+1448 
-1460 TRDKVA
+1460 
-1466 QQGSAIN
+1466 
-1473 PNDEALLKA
+1473 
-1482 QTQDVARLSAQV
+1482 
-1494 KELIQNYEQLSGENS
+1494 
-1509 IEIGKLGT
+1509 
-1517 GDLRDQLI
+1517 
-1525 AAVQEFTHGKA
+1525 
-1536 VIGDFDATTGRLEYT
+1536 
-1551 VKTGAHEFTKYTAAV
+1551 
-1566 RDADGS
+1566 AD
-1572 LRAMQGTTKRTET
+1572 
-1585 FFEASARKMKE
+1585 
-1596 ISSYVTGM
+1596 
-1604 GLVSRGMQEIRQGI
+1604 
-1618 TYVREIDSALTELKK
+1618 
-1633 VTDETEESYDR
+1633 
-1644 FLQTA
+1644 
-1649 SKTAA
+1649 
-1654 KVGSTV
+1654 
-1660 KDVVSSTADFAR
+1660 
-1672 LGYSMQEAATMAE
+1672 
-1685 NAQLLMNV
+1685 
-1693 SEFDDIS
+1693 
-1700 KATDTLISAMQAFN
+1700 
-1714 YSADETLHVVDVF
+1714 
-1727 NTIGNNYAISTA
+1727 
-1739 DLADS
+1739 
-1744 LTRSSAALV
+1744 
-1753 AAGNSLEQASALT
+1753 
-1766 VAGNTILQDPESVG
+1766 SVG
-1780 NALKV
+1780 NALKT
-1785 VSMRIRGVSSDLEK
+1785 VSMRIRGTTTKELEAAGEDTDGLVENTSKLYSKIKALTAVNGKEGISILGEDGKFLNTYEILTKIADRWEEITK
-1799 AGEETDGMITN
+1799 AGND
-1810 TAKLQAKIQGLTGVN
+1810 AP
-1825 ILQDNGAFKDTY
+1825 
-1837 TILYELGKAYENLDD
+1837 
-1852 LSRAS
+1852 
-1857 LLELI
+1857 LLELL
-1862 AGKTRGSA
+1862 AGKTRGSV
-1870 VAAILQN
+1870 VAALLQQPEILKSA
-1877 YELLEEAYN
+1877 YE
-1886 DALDAEGSAWKENQK
+1886 DAFNAEGSAIRENEV

-1919 MWSNTLDDSWIKGFV
+1919 MWSHTLDDSWIKGFV

-1978 FATDANAKIV
+1978 FATDANTKIA

-2047 LATTALNE
+2047 LAITALNE

-2087 LTASEAAQMA
+2087 LTASEATQMA

-2165 AMSLLVTQGAAT
+2165 AMSLLATQGAAT
-2177 GLIGVLGTL
+2177 GLIGTL
-2186 KALLASIWPL
+2186 TALLAAIWPL
-2196 LVIGGAIFAIVKIV
+2196 LAIGVAIFAIVKII
-2210 DAVVTTTEELEEE
+2210 DAVVTTTKELEEE

-2248 QERMDELLS
+2248 KERMDELLS

-2270 QLKKT
+2270 KLKKANGELEREIYLLEQREKRKNKEVAQKFVET
-2275 NDELQR
+2275 MDSAHGGTLFRDAVILEHSMPAWASTTEKINKKKDELKNASTEKRKFLFLELDSEADKIQK
-2281 EIDLQKILQ
+2281 EIDNLE
-2290 NSKQKEVNKKFKET
+2290 KERDAYAKST
-2304 MEAQLEE
+2304 
-2311 GYVKDNSDG
+2311 DD
-2320 LVGTYTKKAS
+2320 T
-2330 WIDKL
+2330 
-2335 FGSDVVDNKTALKTN
+2335 
-2350 IDKYQEYVKLN
+2350 IDKYLEYAEGV
-2361 KRLKESAIE
+2361 EYFE
-2370 AQVVLDDDNSSWLDK
+2370 GDNLEEW
-2385 QAAKMQIAAYE
+2385 Q
-2396 DNDKALGKLEQ
+2396 KA
-2407 SITEQLQK
+2407 SNEQL
-2415 YKDEI
+2415 DFI
-2420 EDIEYGDDVDVNNY
+2420 
-2434 LDYVNN
+2434 NN
-2440 MLDRWAVVGQQAT
+2440 MRDKWEIMLGST
-2453 DAKAN
+2453 NAKPN
-2458 AVNRIFNK
+2458 AISRIFNK
-2466 EQFAEISDE
+2466 EQFSEISDE
-2475 IDKLVEKLKKDP
+2475 IDKLVEKLKEDP
-2487 GNTAYEQKIRDII
+2487 GNTVYEEKIRDII
-2500 SSNKELQNNLE
+2500 CSNEELQNNLKQT
-2511 ESGVSIDDA
+2511 GLTVDDA
-2520 VKSFTKF
+2520 VASFTKF

-2562 ELKQYAHGGTVDLLN
+2562 ELKQYAYGGTVDLLN

-2602 SSTYSNEN
+2602 SSTYSNET
-2610 GTIAINFTP
+2610 GTIAVNFTP

-2638 DVISGVRQDDLN
+2638 DVISGVRRDDLN

-2838 KILTVTGDT
+2838 KILTVTGNT

-2866 EENIDLA
+2866 EKNIDLA

-2982 ALQEQKNLISQI
+2982 ALQAQKNLISQV
-2994 NTPETF
+2994 NTSGNF
-3000 GAYYDFDKTPG
+3000 KDYYDFDETPG

-3055 VSDQQVSRNLYEEQI
+3055 ASDQQVSRNLYEEQI

-3075 KLALYEEERE
+3075 KLALYEKERK
-3085 KLLAQMSTVAKNSNE
+3085 KLLTQMSTVAKNSDE

-3168 NEYATISPETY
+3168 NEYATISPKTY
-3179 NQLNAEEDAKIQ
+3179 NQLSAEEDAKIQ
-3191 SSKNEV
+3191 SNQNEIT
-3197 ERLKALLQKGIDE
+3197 RLKALLQKGIDE

-3215 TEKDIYDM
+3215 TEEDIYDM

-3247 KKQAHLDRFNNT
+3247 KKQAYLDRFNNT

-3324 IASGDIR
+3324 IASGDIQ

-3491 FLKRIQD
+3491 FLKRIRD

-3508 LISDEDVA
+3508 LISGEDVA

-3556 EYQKGTM
+3556 EYRKGTM
-3563 SEQDYYNR
+3563 SEQDYYDR

-3590 DAIIDINE
+3590 DAIVDINE

-3625 LDAERDLYNF
+3625 LDAERNLYNF

-3790 IYSGTITEQ
+3790 IYSGIITEQ

-3950 VTAINSMNNA
+3950 VTAINNMNNA

-3972 STGTSDNGGKGNS
+3972 STGTSGNGGKGNS
-3985 GSTKTSQPTSSY
+3985 GSTKTGQPTSSY

-4081 LRGQSGS
+4081 LRSQSGS
-4088 SMMSQGIKRYTDMKK
+4088 SMMNQGIKRYTDMKK

-4180 SIPNVSTNNNIE
+4180 SIPDISTNNNIE

-4216 QEQLDVFARKL
+4216 QEQLDIFARKL

>member
-1 MASKR
+1 
-6 QEFYMSVKA
+6 
-15 ILDKTQAKKDAA
+15 
-27 ELQELLSQTKIDF
+27 
-40 DTPEFES
+40 
-47 KVRAVVQ
+47 
-54 KMSKETMSVIGQGF
+54 
-68 NEALRLLGTEQINI
+68 
-82 DSLIQMPNADM
+82 
-93 WTEMGKMA
+93 
-101 GRFYGEGLQEAVKKA
+101 
-116 LEGIDLSALNGQK
+116 
-129 KTHGWIK
+129 
-136 NLGEIDQALSRL
+136 
-148 KDKKGN
+148 
-154 ISQTKAKKIQEGF
+154 
-167 SPKPRKQEEAL
+167 
-178 YTQIE
+178 
-183 KLQKSYSDK
+183 
-192 DEWEVRYAN
+192 
-201 LVEYIK
+201 
-207 LYESYQEKFK
+207 
-217 NVPKELASIGKF
+217 
-229 TYKQVKSIEPQLQT
+229 
-243 SLQNIFNVAAGKQP
+243 
-257 IGLTEGGTVDVNV
+257 
-270 IPRVIET
+270 
-277 LDVYDILGGKDK
+277 
-289 IKVPVEVKVENEPKK
+289 
-304 SRMTPNALRGVQS
+304 
-317 PEETAGNRLSSR
+317 
-329 EYLGGTYWVP
+329 
-339 NAFKDIAKN
+339 
-348 YGDGGNVLKAA
+348 
-359 LKPLN
+359 
-364 ELIVSVDGLEFKD
+364 
-377 LDKNQLL
+377 
-384 SYLFPGFDK
+384 
-393 YEQGGQ
+393 
-399 QGDAPQKF
+399 
-407 FNEMAR
+407 
-413 QAGFDSFVIKEV
+413 
-425 NEGGNELVDT
+425 
-435 IAVLQ
+435 
-440 ERITHYTEAI
+440 
-450 PEYYD
+450 
-455 VEKLTP
+455 
-461 DQERVVL
+461 
-468 SQQKGSAERWYGET
+468 
-482 INRLHQERDVAY
+482 
-494 ANRDDIKEGN
+494 
-504 KVKIIDSVIPMLE
+504 
-517 QMKAKAMVA
+517 MK
-526 FDQAIQ
+526 
-532 PLGGYLEEEV
+532 
-542 KRGLP
+542 
-547 EVIKDV
+547 
-553 DGGRKVALIQEDTL
+553 
-567 KSYLSEYSE
+567 
-576 LSSKKTRTK
+576 
-585 AENARIN
+585 
-592 DINNAI
+592 
-598 TSVVSENDIDNVYDY
+598 
-613 LDALSEGAKTIDEV
+613 
-627 FDFLAP
+627 
-633 KISFKPNNFVNSV
+633 
-646 IEPNISGTEQPSN
+646 
-659 DNNVN
+659 
-664 KTIQSYEELCDVVKR
+664 
-679 YNELVLKNKTEGQTF
+679 
-694 TDTNREELDGLTNR
+694 
-708 IQATRDLTASDD
+708 
-720 IVNEINA
+720 
-727 FDRTLSALGTTTP
+727 
-740 EKLAHY
+740 
-746 LGIEIPESAR
+746 
-756 KAQDSIEA
+756 
-764 VNDSVN
+764 
-770 ELDKQQSNGSQST
+770 
-783 SGAEPQTSTSD
+783 
-794 TTTVGKV
+794 
-801 AIDETAL
+801 
-808 KSILD
+808 
-813 SITYK
+813 
-818 VQIVGDNESSEQG
+818 
-831 TTVISEESLK
+831 
-841 TILSSV
+841 
-847 TFNVQGSSE
+847 
-856 ASTEEAN
+856 
-863 KVAIDETSLENVLN
+863 
-877 KVFGNIL
+877 
-884 TSHDA
+884 
-889 STKGDNAGAPQA
+889 
-901 QSTEKVDESSPQAP
+901 
-915 WARESTLSGEIKS
+915 
-928 TLEDIRKNTILDEN
+928 
-942 NKPETSL
+942 
-949 GEDTVTRLTDAI
+949 
-961 SQINITSDLTTEGL
+961 
-975 ATQDTVS
+975 
-982 EISGLVKS
+982 
-990 INDKIVQGTKVIEK
+990 
-1004 GKSTSVGDSKNTQ
+1004 
-1017 KHNSTIN
+1017 
-1024 HGQAEGT
+1024 
-1031 SGSAQKMFDYY
+1031 
-1042 YWLEEQ
+1042 
-1048 MEKFKN
+1048 
-1054 NTKYYNAL
+1054 
-1062 KSVRDRIT
+1062 
-1070 PKIVKFNDE
+1070 
-1079 LEISGKESPVWKKSL
+1079 
-1094 DQKHDLHMAQIQGGE
+1094 
-1109 EYSESLSTEKKAL
+1109 
-1122 ELLKEEYRLKSEIFN
+1122 
-1137 LEQQGAVK
+1137 
-1145 EDLDPLY
+1145 
-1152 EKLGIYQSIRNI
+1152 
-1164 IEDDMDDEALTR
+1164 
-1176 YAVQAAAVQGKGEDK
+1176 
-1191 LTVAN
+1191 
-1196 IKSNIKARAEEVKQA
+1196 
-1211 AQSVKEEEQQE
+1211 
-1222 ATALKELKKLYETL
+1222 
-1236 GKQKAIMDAATPGA
+1236 
-1250 QYDKAKSDYDKIV
+1250 
-1263 ADIQNIPKASNFEA
+1263 
-1277 EDEID
+1277 
-1282 IYNKAYEEQKRVLE
+1282 
-1296 NEKKIQDEKQKTN
+1296 
-1309 DTLKQTK
+1309 
-1316 QSLEEIKKLYAE
+1316 
-1328 LGKWQAILDTSYD
+1328 
-1341 DSYVA
+1341 
-1346 QDAQLNI
+1346 
-1353 DRLKEEIAAKKEK
+1353 
-1366 VDISEEE
+1366 
-1373 LQQIYQ
+1373 
-1379 IAKAEKQRA
+1379 
-1388 IASQQSKQ
+1388 
-1396 GDKSALKQQIKQS
+1396 
-1409 RENARFNRASSV
+1409 NRA
-1421 WNAGVSTM
+1421 
-1429 ESLWKIDD
+1429 
-1437 DSIDISQINVV
+1437 
-1448 RQLNDALNALKV
+1448 
-1460 TRDKVA
+1460 
-1466 QQGSAIN
+1466 
-1473 PNDEALLKA
+1473 
-1482 QTQDVARLSAQV
+1482 
-1494 KELIQNYEQLSGENS
+1494 
-1509 IEIGKLGT
+1509 
-1517 GDLRDQLI
+1517 
-1525 AAVQEFTHGKA
+1525 
-1536 VIGDFDATTGRLEYT
+1536 
-1551 VKTGAHEFTKYTAAV
+1551 
-1566 RDADGS
+1566 
-1572 LRAMQGTTKRTET
+1572 
-1585 FFEASARKMKE
+1585 
-1596 ISSYVTGM
+1596 
-1604 GLVSRGMQEIRQGI
+1604 
-1618 TYVREIDSALTELKK
+1618 
-1633 VTDETEESYDR
+1633 
-1644 FLQTA
+1644 
-1649 SKTAA
+1649 
-1654 KVGSTV
+1654 
-1660 KDVVSSTADFAR
+1660 
-1672 LGYSMQEAATMAE
+1672 
-1685 NAQLLMNV
+1685 
-1693 SEFDDIS
+1693 
-1700 KATDTLISAMQAFN
+1700 
-1714 YSADETLHVVDVF
+1714 
-1727 NTIGNNYAISTA
+1727 
-1739 DLADS
+1739 
-1744 LTRSSAALV
+1744 
-1753 AAGNSLEQASALT
+1753 
-1766 VAGNTILQDPESVG
+1766 
-1780 NALKV
+1780 
-1785 VSMRIRGVSSDLEK
+1785 
-1799 AGEETDGMITN
+1799 N
-1810 TAKLQAKIQGLTGVN
+1810 TA
-1825 ILQDNGAFKDTY
+1825 
-1837 TILYELGKAYENLDD
+1837 
-1852 LSRAS
+1852 
-1857 LLELI
+1857 
-1862 AGKTRGSA
+1862 
-1870 VAAILQN
+1870 AAILSNQVD
-1877 YELLEEAYN
+1877 LENAYV
-1886 DALDAEGSAWKENQK
+1886 DALGAEGSAYAENEK
-1901 YLDSIQGKI
+1901 YLDSIQGKL

-1919 MWSNTLDDSWIKGFV
+1919 MWNNTLDDSWIKGFV
-1934 SFGTI
+1934 DFGTTI
-1939 IIQTIDKIGLLTTA
+1939 VQIIDKIGLLTTA
-1953 LIALGAVSMIK
+1953 LIALSAVSMIK
-1964 NKTGPIVFLQDLTK
+1964 NKIGPIVFLQDLTK

-2123 AASEAQAIV
+2123 ATSEAQAIV

-2150 QAIANGTLTASQGAV
+2150 QAIANGTLTKSQGAA

-2248 QERMDELLS
+2248 KERMDELLS

-2270 QLKKT
+2270 KLKKANGELEREIYLLEQREKRKNKEVAQKFVET
-2275 NDELQR
+2275 MDGAHGRTLFGNVGSTLEPSMSAWASTTEKINKKKDELKNASTEKRKFLFLELDSEADKIQK
-2281 EIDLQKILQ
+2281 EIDNLEKERDVYAQNIDDTFDKYSEYAEGVEYFEGDNLEEWQKAS
-2290 NSKQKEVNKKFKET
+2290 N
-2304 MEAQLEE
+2304 AQLD
-2311 GYVKDNSDG
+2311 YINNRR
-2320 LVGTYTKKAS
+2320 
-2330 WIDKL
+2330 DKWEIL
-2335 FGSDVVDNKTALKTN
+2335 LGS
-2350 IDKYQEYVKLN
+2350 
-2361 KRLKESAIE
+2361 S
-2370 AQVVLDDDNSSWLDK
+2370 
-2385 QAAKMQIAAYE
+2385 
-2396 DNDKALGKLEQ
+2396 
-2407 SITEQLQK
+2407 
-2415 YKDEI
+2415 
-2420 EDIEYGDDVDVNNY
+2420 
-2434 LDYVNN
+2434 
-2440 MLDRWAVVGQQAT
+2440 
-2453 DAKAN
+2453 DAKQN
-2458 AVNRIFNK
+2458 AITRIFNK
-2466 EQFAEISDE
+2466 EQFSEISDE
-2475 IDKLVEKLKKDP
+2475 IDKLVEKLKEDP
-2487 GNTAYEQKIRDII
+2487 GNTAYKEKIRDII
-2500 SSNKELQNNLE
+2500 CSNEELQNNLKQT
-2511 ESGVSIDDA
+2511 GLTVDDA
-2520 VKSFTKF
+2520 VASFTKF

-2610 GTIAINFTP
+2610 GTIAVNFTP

-2638 DVISGVRQDDLN
+2638 DVISGVRRDDLN

-2838 KILTVTGDT
+2838 KILTVTGNT

-2866 EENIDLA
+2866 EKNIDLA

-2968 DAAVTADELKQKIS
+2968 DAAVTADDLRQKIS
-2982 ALQEQKNLISQI
+2982 DLQAQKNLISQV
-2994 NTPETF
+2994 NTSGNF
-3000 GAYYDFDKTPG
+3000 KDYYDFDETPG
-3011 DKYTDKSSTK
+3011 DKYTDKSNTK

-3055 VSDQQVSRNLYEEQI
+3055 AEDKQVSRNLYEEQI

-3075 KLALYEEERE
+3075 KLALYQKERE
-3085 KLLAQMSTVAKNSNE
+3085 ELLAQMSTVAKNSDE

-3110 VEHSIQETAISV
+3110 VEHSIQETTISV

-3179 NQLNAEEDAKIQ
+3179 NQLSAEEDAKIQ
-3191 SSKNEV
+3191 SNQNEIT
-3197 ERLKALLQKGIDE
+3197 RLKALLQKGIDE

-3215 TEKDIYDM
+3215 TEEDIYDM

-3290 IPKEILDYQTSQLE
+3290 IPKEILDYQTNQLE

-3324 IASGDIR
+3324 IASGDIQ

-3625 LDAERDLYNF
+3625 LDAERNLYNF

-3777 GILDL
+3777 GMLDL

-3790 IYSGTITEQ
+3790 IYSGIITDQ

-3820 VVESVRVT
+3820 VVESIRVT

-3936 QNLIQKI
+3936 QNLIQRI

-4020 SLFSTGLTVDG
+4020 LLFSTGLTVDG

-4088 SMMSQGIKRYTDMKK
+4088 SMMNQGIIRYTDMKK

>member
-1 MASKR
+1 
-6 QEFYMSVKA
+6 
-15 ILDKTQAKKDAA
+15 
-27 ELQELLSQTKIDF
+27 
-40 DTPEFES
+40 
-47 KVRAVVQ
+47 
-54 KMSKETMSVIGQGF
+54 
-68 NEALRLLGTEQINI
+68 
-82 DSLIQMPNADM
+82 
-93 WTEMGKMA
+93 
-101 GRFYGEGLQEAVKKA
+101 
-116 LEGIDLSALNGQK
+116 
-129 KTHGWIK
+129 
-136 NLGEIDQALSRL
+136 
-148 KDKKGN
+148 
-154 ISQTKAKKIQEGF
+154 
-167 SPKPRKQEEAL
+167 
-178 YTQIE
+178 
-183 KLQKSYSDK
+183 
-192 DEWEVRYAN
+192 
-201 LVEYIK
+201 
-207 LYESYQEKFK
+207 
-217 NVPKELASIGKF
+217 
-229 TYKQVKSIEPQLQT
+229 
-243 SLQNIFNVAAGKQP
+243 
-257 IGLTEGGTVDVNV
+257 
-270 IPRVIET
+270 
-277 LDVYDILGGKDK
+277 
-289 IKVPVEVKVENEPKK
+289 
-304 SRMTPNALRGVQS
+304 
-317 PEETAGNRLSSR
+317 
-329 EYLGGTYWVP
+329 
-339 NAFKDIAKN
+339 
-348 YGDGGNVLKAA
+348 
-359 LKPLN
+359 
-364 ELIVSVDGLEFKD
+364 
-377 LDKNQLL
+377 
-384 SYLFPGFDK
+384 
-393 YEQGGQ
+393 
-399 QGDAPQKF
+399 
-407 FNEMAR
+407 
-413 QAGFDSFVIKEV
+413 
-425 NEGGNELVDT
+425 
-435 IAVLQ
+435 
-440 ERITHYTEAI
+440 
-450 PEYYD
+450 
-455 VEKLTP
+455 
-461 DQERVVL
+461 
-468 SQQKGSAERWYGET
+468 
-482 INRLHQERDVAY
+482 
-494 ANRDDIKEGN
+494 
-504 KVKIIDSVIPMLE
+504 
-517 QMKAKAMVA
+517 
-526 FDQAIQ
+526 
-532 PLGGYLEEEV
+532 
-542 KRGLP
+542 
-547 EVIKDV
+547 
-553 DGGRKVALIQEDTL
+553 
-567 KSYLSEYSE
+567 
-576 LSSKKTRTK
+576 
-585 AENARIN
+585 
-592 DINNAI
+592 
-598 TSVVSENDIDNVYDY
+598 
-613 LDALSEGAKTIDEV
+613 
-627 FDFLAP
+627 
-633 KISFKPNNFVNSV
+633 
-646 IEPNISGTEQPSN
+646 
-659 DNNVN
+659 
-664 KTIQSYEELCDVVKR
+664 
-679 YNELVLKNKTEGQTF
+679 
-694 TDTNREELDGLTNR
+694 
-708 IQATRDLTASDD
+708 
-720 IVNEINA
+720 
-727 FDRTLSALGTTTP
+727 
-740 EKLAHY
+740 
-746 LGIEIPESAR
+746 
-756 KAQDSIEA
+756 
-764 VNDSVN
+764 
-770 ELDKQQSNGSQST
+770 
-783 SGAEPQTSTSD
+783 
-794 TTTVGKV
+794 
-801 AIDETAL
+801 
-808 KSILD
+808 
-813 SITYK
+813 
-818 VQIVGDNESSEQG
+818 
-831 TTVISEESLK
+831 
-841 TILSSV
+841 
-847 TFNVQGSSE
+847 
-856 ASTEEAN
+856 
-863 KVAIDETSLENVLN
+863 
-877 KVFGNIL
+877 
-884 TSHDA
+884 
-889 STKGDNAGAPQA
+889 
-901 QSTEKVDESSPQAP
+901 
-915 WARESTLSGEIKS
+915 
-928 TLEDIRKNTILDEN
+928 
-942 NKPETSL
+942 
-949 GEDTVTRLTDAI
+949 
-961 SQINITSDLTTEGL
+961 
-975 ATQDTVS
+975 
-982 EISGLVKS
+982 
-990 INDKIVQGTKVIEK
+990 
-1004 GKSTSVGDSKNTQ
+1004 
-1017 KHNSTIN
+1017 
-1024 HGQAEGT
+1024 
-1031 SGSAQKMFDYY
+1031 
-1042 YWLEEQ
+1042 
-1048 MEKFKN
+1048 
-1054 NTKYYNAL
+1054 
-1062 KSVRDRIT
+1062 
-1070 PKIVKFNDE
+1070 
-1079 LEISGKESPVWKKSL
+1079 
-1094 DQKHDLHMAQIQGGE
+1094 
-1109 EYSESLSTEKKAL
+1109 
-1122 ELLKEEYRLKSEIFN
+1122 
-1137 LEQQGAVK
+1137 
-1145 EDLDPLY
+1145 
-1152 EKLGIYQSIRNI
+1152 
-1164 IEDDMDDEALTR
+1164 
-1176 YAVQAAAVQGKGEDK
+1176 
-1191 LTVAN
+1191 
-1196 IKSNIKARAEEVKQA
+1196 
-1211 AQSVKEEEQQE
+1211 
-1222 ATALKELKKLYETL
+1222 
-1236 GKQKAIMDAATPGA
+1236 
-1250 QYDKAKSDYDKIV
+1250 
-1263 ADIQNIPKASNFEA
+1263 
-1277 EDEID
+1277 
-1282 IYNKAYEEQKRVLE
+1282 
-1296 NEKKIQDEKQKTN
+1296 
-1309 DTLKQTK
+1309 
-1316 QSLEEIKKLYAE
+1316 
-1328 LGKWQAILDTSYD
+1328 
-1341 DSYVA
+1341 
-1346 QDAQLNI
+1346 
-1353 DRLKEEIAAKKEK
+1353 
-1366 VDISEEE
+1366 
-1373 LQQIYQ
+1373 
-1379 IAKAEKQRA
+1379 
-1388 IASQQSKQ
+1388 
-1396 GDKSALKQQIKQS
+1396 
-1409 RENARFNRASSV
+1409 
-1421 WNAGVSTM
+1421 
-1429 ESLWKIDD
+1429 
-1437 DSIDISQINVV
+1437 
-1448 RQLNDALNALKV
+1448 
-1460 TRDKVA
+1460 
-1466 QQGSAIN
+1466 
-1473 PNDEALLKA
+1473 
-1482 QTQDVARLSAQV
+1482 
-1494 KELIQNYEQLSGENS
+1494 
-1509 IEIGKLGT
+1509 
-1517 GDLRDQLI
+1517 
-1525 AAVQEFTHGKA
+1525 
-1536 VIGDFDATTGRLEYT
+1536 
-1551 VKTGAHEFTKYTAAV
+1551 
-1566 RDADGS
+1566 
-1572 LRAMQGTTKRTET
+1572 
-1585 FFEASARKMKE
+1585 
-1596 ISSYVTGM
+1596 
-1604 GLVSRGMQEIRQGI
+1604 
-1618 TYVREIDSALTELKK
+1618 
-1633 VTDETEESYDR
+1633 
-1644 FLQTA
+1644 
-1649 SKTAA
+1649 
-1654 KVGSTV
+1654 
-1660 KDVVSSTADFAR
+1660 
-1672 LGYSMQEAATMAE
+1672 MQEAATMAE

-1919 MWSNTLDDSWIKGFV
+1919 MWNNTLDDSWIKGFV

-1978 FATDANAKIV
+1978 FATDANAKIA

-2087 LTASEAAQMA
+2087 LTASEATQMA

-2165 AMSLLVTQGAAT
+2165 AMSLLATQGAAT
-2177 GLIGVLGTL
+2177 GLIGTL
-2186 KALLASIWPL
+2186 TALLAAIWPL
-2196 LVIGGAIFAIVKIV
+2196 LAIGVAIFAIVKII
-2210 DAVVTTTEELEEE
+2210 DAVVTTTKELEEE

-2243 ELKTT
+2243 ELKTMK
-2248 QERMDELLS
+2248 ERMDELLS

-2270 QLKKT
+2270 KLKKT
-2275 NDELQR
+2275 NDELEREKYLLEQR
-2281 EIDLQKILQ
+2281 EKRK
-2290 NSKQKEVNKKFKET
+2290 NKEVAQKFVETMDRARGRTSFGNVGSTLEPSMSAWASTTEKINKKKDELKNASTEKRKFLFLELDSEADKIQKDIDNLEKERDVYAQNIDDT
-2304 MEAQLEE
+2304 FDRYLEYAEGVEYFEGDNLEQWQKASNAQLD
-2311 GYVKDNSDG
+2311 YINNRR
-2320 LVGTYTKKAS
+2320 
-2330 WIDKL
+2330 DKWEIL
-2335 FGSDVVDNKTALKTN
+2335 LGS
-2350 IDKYQEYVKLN
+2350 
-2361 KRLKESAIE
+2361 S
-2370 AQVVLDDDNSSWLDK
+2370 
-2385 QAAKMQIAAYE
+2385 
-2396 DNDKALGKLEQ
+2396 
-2407 SITEQLQK
+2407 
-2415 YKDEI
+2415 
-2420 EDIEYGDDVDVNNY
+2420 
-2434 LDYVNN
+2434 
-2440 MLDRWAVVGQQAT
+2440 
-2453 DAKAN
+2453 DAKQN
-2458 AVNRIFNK
+2458 AITRIFNK
-2466 EQFAEISDE
+2466 EQFSEISDE
-2475 IDKLVEKLKKDP
+2475 IDKLVEKLKEDP
-2487 GNTAYEQKIRDII
+2487 GNTAYEEKIRDII
-2500 SSNKELQNNLE
+2500 CSNEELQNNLKQT
-2511 ESGVSIDDA
+2511 GLTVDDA
-2520 VKSFTKF
+2520 VASFTKF
-2527 SSGFDSDSI
+2527 SSSFDSDSI

-2610 GTIAINFTP
+2610 GTIAVNFTP

-2968 DAAVTADELKQKIS
+2968 DAAVTADDLRQKIS
-2982 ALQEQKNLISQI
+2982 DLQAQKNLISQV
-2994 NTPETF
+2994 NTSGNF
-3000 GAYYDFDKTPG
+3000 KDYYDFDETPG
-3011 DKYTDKSSTK
+3011 DKYTDKSNTK

-3055 VSDQQVSRNLYEEQI
+3055 AEDKQVSRNLYEEQI

-3075 KLALYEEERE
+3075 KLALYQKERE
-3085 KLLAQMSTVAKNSNE
+3085 ELLAQMSTVAKNSDE

-3110 VEHSIQETAISV
+3110 VEHSIQETTISV

-3179 NQLNAEEDAKIQ
+3179 NQLSAEEDAKIQ
-3191 SSKNEV
+3191 SNQNEIT
-3197 ERLKALLQKGIDE
+3197 RLKALLQKGIDE

-3215 TEKDIYDM
+3215 TEEDIYDM

-3290 IPKEILDYQTSQLE
+3290 IPKEILDYQTNQLE

-3324 IASGDIR
+3324 IASGDIQ

-3377 DAFSNVNDVFSDRQ
+3377 NAFSNVNDVFSDRQ

-3491 FLKRIQD
+3491 FLKRIRD

-3548 KEIEKLEE
+3548 KEIEKLNE

-3563 SEQDYYNR
+3563 SEQDYYDR

-3590 DAIIDINE
+3590 DAIVDINE
-3598 ARIDMIEQGIQKEI
+3598 ARIDMIEEGIQKEI
-3612 DAYTKLIDLKKKE
+3612 ESMQELINLKK
-3625 LDAERDLYNF
+3625 
-3635 RKDIKSQTKDIATL
+3635 
-3649 ERKIAAM
+3649 
-3656 SGSTDAATI
+3656 
-3665 AQRSKLEAQLRE
+3665 
-3677 ARESLN
+3677 
-3683 DTYYDHAMDSQSNA
+3683 
-3697 YDDELDSYTKSK
+3697 DELSA
-3709 EDYVKQ
+3709 E
-3715 LREALKDVEKIV
+3715 KD
-3727 ADSMAQVLV
+3727 
-3736 NADSVLTGLN
+3736 
-3746 NVSSE
+3746 
-3751 YGVTLSDYLMLPWQ
+3751 
-3765 NAALQATAYKES
+3765 
-3777 GILDL
+3777 
-3782 ADFTDQTG
+3782 
-3790 IYSGTITEQ
+3790 
-3799 INNLFGNGSLAA
+3799 
-3811 GLFQTSVEG
+3811 
-3820 VVESVRVT
+3820 
-3828 VNEATSP
+3828 
-3835 LTSDLQLPWQTVK
+3835 
-3848 EYAQNTFAPEIMYAL
+3848 
-3863 QSVADDASGKKEQL
+3863 
-3877 TNDLII
+3877 
-3883 AFQEGV
+3883 
-3889 NNAEEFNQVVIDA
+3889 
-3902 LNDVI
+3902 
-3907 NKSDDFADVVPSNVT
+3907 
-3922 APSDD
+3922 
-3927 PWSLWSSNV
+3927 
-3936 QNLIQKI
+3936 
-3943 IDKANDA
+3943 
-3950 VTAINSMNNA
+3950 
-3960 ANNAQSIADTIN
+3960 
-3972 STGTSDNGGKGNS
+3972 
-3985 GSTKTSQPTSSY
+3985 
-3997 PPIGSQH
+3997 
-4004 TKYTEADV
+4004 
-4012 KALQSVLN
+4012 
-4020 SLFSTGLTVDG
+4020 
-4031 KLGPATSAAI
+4031 
-4041 KKAQRIMYQNG
+4041 
-4052 NETMKVQDGLYG
+4052 
-4064 VATRA
+4064 
-4069 AMISYIDKKIDN
+4069 
-4081 LRGQSGS
+4081 
-4088 SMMSQGIKRYTDMKK
+4088 
-4103 TLPKAFYAKGT
+4103 
-4114 MGISKDQWAIT
+4114 
-4125 DEPQFGDELVLIP
+4125 
-4138 GASGNLSFM
+4138 
-4147 RKGTSVVPADITK
+4147 
-4160 RIFDLAQTPTNELG
+4160 
-4174 NNLVKV
+4174 
-4180 SIPNVSTNNNIE
+4180 
-4192 LTFDTLLKVE
+4192 
-4202 NATKETIPE
+4202 
-4211 LKKLV
+4211 
-4216 QEQLDVFARKL
+4216 
-4227 NYGIK
+4227 
-4232 RVGQ
+4232 

>member
-1 MASKR
+1 
-6 QEFYMSVKA
+6 
-15 ILDKTQAKKDAA
+15 
-27 ELQELLSQTKIDF
+27 
-40 DTPEFES
+40 
-47 KVRAVVQ
+47 
-54 KMSKETMSVIGQGF
+54 
-68 NEALRLLGTEQINI
+68 
-82 DSLIQMPNADM
+82 
-93 WTEMGKMA
+93 
-101 GRFYGEGLQEAVKKA
+101 
-116 LEGIDLSALNGQK
+116 
-129 KTHGWIK
+129 
-136 NLGEIDQALSRL
+136 
-148 KDKKGN
+148 
-154 ISQTKAKKIQEGF
+154 
-167 SPKPRKQEEAL
+167 
-178 YTQIE
+178 
-183 KLQKSYSDK
+183 
-192 DEWEVRYAN
+192 
-201 LVEYIK
+201 
-207 LYESYQEKFK
+207 
-217 NVPKELASIGKF
+217 
-229 TYKQVKSIEPQLQT
+229 
-243 SLQNIFNVAAGKQP
+243 
-257 IGLTEGGTVDVNV
+257 
-270 IPRVIET
+270 
-277 LDVYDILGGKDK
+277 
-289 IKVPVEVKVENEPKK
+289 
-304 SRMTPNALRGVQS
+304 
-317 PEETAGNRLSSR
+317 
-329 EYLGGTYWVP
+329 
-339 NAFKDIAKN
+339 
-348 YGDGGNVLKAA
+348 
-359 LKPLN
+359 
-364 ELIVSVDGLEFKD
+364 
-377 LDKNQLL
+377 
-384 SYLFPGFDK
+384 
-393 YEQGGQ
+393 
-399 QGDAPQKF
+399 
-407 FNEMAR
+407 
-413 QAGFDSFVIKEV
+413 
-425 NEGGNELVDT
+425 
-435 IAVLQ
+435 
-440 ERITHYTEAI
+440 
-450 PEYYD
+450 
-455 VEKLTP
+455 
-461 DQERVVL
+461 
-468 SQQKGSAERWYGET
+468 
-482 INRLHQERDVAY
+482 
-494 ANRDDIKEGN
+494 
-504 KVKIIDSVIPMLE
+504 
-517 QMKAKAMVA
+517 
-526 FDQAIQ
+526 
-532 PLGGYLEEEV
+532 
-542 KRGLP
+542 
-547 EVIKDV
+547 
-553 DGGRKVALIQEDTL
+553 
-567 KSYLSEYSE
+567 
-576 LSSKKTRTK
+576 
-585 AENARIN
+585 
-592 DINNAI
+592 
-598 TSVVSENDIDNVYDY
+598 
-613 LDALSEGAKTIDEV
+613 
-627 FDFLAP
+627 
-633 KISFKPNNFVNSV
+633 
-646 IEPNISGTEQPSN
+646 
-659 DNNVN
+659 
-664 KTIQSYEELCDVVKR
+664 
-679 YNELVLKNKTEGQTF
+679 
-694 TDTNREELDGLTNR
+694 
-708 IQATRDLTASDD
+708 
-720 IVNEINA
+720 
-727 FDRTLSALGTTTP
+727 
-740 EKLAHY
+740 
-746 LGIEIPESAR
+746 
-756 KAQDSIEA
+756 
-764 VNDSVN
+764 
-770 ELDKQQSNGSQST
+770 
-783 SGAEPQTSTSD
+783 
-794 TTTVGKV
+794 
-801 AIDETAL
+801 
-808 KSILD
+808 
-813 SITYK
+813 
-818 VQIVGDNESSEQG
+818 
-831 TTVISEESLK
+831 
-841 TILSSV
+841 
-847 TFNVQGSSE
+847 
-856 ASTEEAN
+856 
-863 KVAIDETSLENVLN
+863 
-877 KVFGNIL
+877 
-884 TSHDA
+884 
-889 STKGDNAGAPQA
+889 
-901 QSTEKVDESSPQAP
+901 
-915 WARESTLSGEIKS
+915 
-928 TLEDIRKNTILDEN
+928 
-942 NKPETSL
+942 
-949 GEDTVTRLTDAI
+949 
-961 SQINITSDLTTEGL
+961 
-975 ATQDTVS
+975 
-982 EISGLVKS
+982 
-990 INDKIVQGTKVIEK
+990 
-1004 GKSTSVGDSKNTQ
+1004 
-1017 KHNSTIN
+1017 
-1024 HGQAEGT
+1024 
-1031 SGSAQKMFDYY
+1031 
-1042 YWLEEQ
+1042 
-1048 MEKFKN
+1048 
-1054 NTKYYNAL
+1054 
-1062 KSVRDRIT
+1062 
-1070 PKIVKFNDE
+1070 
-1079 LEISGKESPVWKKSL
+1079 
-1094 DQKHDLHMAQIQGGE
+1094 
-1109 EYSESLSTEKKAL
+1109 
-1122 ELLKEEYRLKSEIFN
+1122 
-1137 LEQQGAVK
+1137 
-1145 EDLDPLY
+1145 
-1152 EKLGIYQSIRNI
+1152 
-1164 IEDDMDDEALTR
+1164 
-1176 YAVQAAAVQGKGEDK
+1176 
-1191 LTVAN
+1191 
-1196 IKSNIKARAEEVKQA
+1196 
-1211 AQSVKEEEQQE
+1211 
-1222 ATALKELKKLYETL
+1222 
-1236 GKQKAIMDAATPGA
+1236 
-1250 QYDKAKSDYDKIV
+1250 
-1263 ADIQNIPKASNFEA
+1263 
-1277 EDEID
+1277 
-1282 IYNKAYEEQKRVLE
+1282 
-1296 NEKKIQDEKQKTN
+1296 
-1309 DTLKQTK
+1309 
-1316 QSLEEIKKLYAE
+1316 
-1328 LGKWQAILDTSYD
+1328 
-1341 DSYVA
+1341 
-1346 QDAQLNI
+1346 
-1353 DRLKEEIAAKKEK
+1353 
-1366 VDISEEE
+1366 
-1373 LQQIYQ
+1373 
-1379 IAKAEKQRA
+1379 
-1388 IASQQSKQ
+1388 
-1396 GDKSALKQQIKQS
+1396 
-1409 RENARFNRASSV
+1409 
-1421 WNAGVSTM
+1421 
-1429 ESLWKIDD
+1429 
-1437 DSIDISQINVV
+1437 
-1448 RQLNDALNALKV
+1448 
-1460 TRDKVA
+1460 
-1466 QQGSAIN
+1466 
-1473 PNDEALLKA
+1473 
-1482 QTQDVARLSAQV
+1482 
-1494 KELIQNYEQLSGENS
+1494 
-1509 IEIGKLGT
+1509 
-1517 GDLRDQLI
+1517 
-1525 AAVQEFTHGKA
+1525 
-1536 VIGDFDATTGRLEYT
+1536 
-1551 VKTGAHEFTKYTAAV
+1551 
-1566 RDADGS
+1566 
-1572 LRAMQGTTKRTET
+1572 
-1585 FFEASARKMKE
+1585 
-1596 ISSYVTGM
+1596 
-1604 GLVSRGMQEIRQGI
+1604 
-1618 TYVREIDSALTELKK
+1618 
-1633 VTDETEESYDR
+1633 
-1644 FLQTA
+1644 
-1649 SKTAA
+1649 
-1654 KVGSTV
+1654 
-1660 KDVVSSTADFAR
+1660 
-1672 LGYSMQEAATMAE
+1672 MQEAATMAE

-1919 MWSNTLDDSWIKGFV
+1919 MWNNTLDDSWIKGFV

-1978 FATDANAKIV
+1978 FATDANAKIA

-2087 LTASEAAQMA
+2087 LTASEATQMA

-2165 AMSLLVTQGAAT
+2165 AMSLLATQGAAT
-2177 GLIGVLGTL
+2177 GLIGTL
-2186 KALLASIWPL
+2186 TALLAAIWPL
-2196 LVIGGAIFAIVKIV
+2196 LAIGVAIFAIVKII
-2210 DAVVTTTEELEEE
+2210 DAVVTTTKELEEE

-2243 ELKTT
+2243 ELKTMK
-2248 QERMDELLS
+2248 ERMDELLS

-2270 QLKKT
+2270 KLKKT
-2275 NDELQR
+2275 NDELEREKYLLEQR
-2281 EIDLQKILQ
+2281 EKRK
-2290 NSKQKEVNKKFKET
+2290 NKEVAQKFVETMDRARGRTSFGNVGSTLEPSMSAWASTTEKINKKKDELKNASTEKRKFLFLELDSEADKIQKDIDNLEKERDVYAQNIDDT
-2304 MEAQLEE
+2304 FDRYLEYAEGVEYFEGDNLEQWQKASNAQLD
-2311 GYVKDNSDG
+2311 YINNRR
-2320 LVGTYTKKAS
+2320 
-2330 WIDKL
+2330 DKWEIL
-2335 FGSDVVDNKTALKTN
+2335 LGS
-2350 IDKYQEYVKLN
+2350 
-2361 KRLKESAIE
+2361 S
-2370 AQVVLDDDNSSWLDK
+2370 
-2385 QAAKMQIAAYE
+2385 
-2396 DNDKALGKLEQ
+2396 
-2407 SITEQLQK
+2407 
-2415 YKDEI
+2415 
-2420 EDIEYGDDVDVNNY
+2420 
-2434 LDYVNN
+2434 
-2440 MLDRWAVVGQQAT
+2440 
-2453 DAKAN
+2453 DAKQN
-2458 AVNRIFNK
+2458 AITRIFNK
-2466 EQFAEISDE
+2466 EQFSEISDE
-2475 IDKLVEKLKKDP
+2475 IDKLVEKLKEDP
-2487 GNTAYEQKIRDII
+2487 GNTAYEEKIRDII
-2500 SSNKELQNNLE
+2500 CSNEELQNNLKQT
-2511 ESGVSIDDA
+2511 GLTVDDA
-2520 VKSFTKF
+2520 VASFTKF
-2527 SSGFDSDSI
+2527 SSSFDSDSI

-2610 GTIAINFTP
+2610 GTIAVNFTP

-2838 KILTVTGDT
+2838 KILTVTGNT

-2866 EENIDLA
+2866 EKNIDLA

-2968 DAAVTADELKQKIS
+2968 DAAVTADDLRQKIS
-2982 ALQEQKNLISQI
+2982 DLQAQKNLISQV
-2994 NTPETF
+2994 NTSGNF
-3000 GAYYDFDKTPG
+3000 KDYYDFDETPG
-3011 DKYTDKSSTK
+3011 DKYTDKSNTK

-3055 VSDQQVSRNLYEEQI
+3055 AEDKQVSRNLYEEQI

-3075 KLALYEEERE
+3075 KLALYQKERE
-3085 KLLAQMSTVAKNSNE
+3085 ELLAQMSTVAKNSDE

-3179 NQLNAEEDAKIQ
+3179 NQLSAEEDAKIQ
-3191 SSKNEV
+3191 SNQNEIT
-3197 ERLKALLQKGIDE
+3197 RLKALLQKGIDE

-3215 TEKDIYDM
+3215 TEEDIYDM

-3247 KKQAHLDRFNNT
+3247 KKQAYLDRFNNT

-3324 IASGDIR
+3324 IASGDIQ

-3563 SEQDYYNR
+3563 SEQDYYDK

-3777 GILDL
+3777 GILNL

-3790 IYSGTITEQ
+3790 IYSGIITEQ

-3820 VVESVRVT
+3820 VVESIRVT
-3828 VNEATSP
+3828 ANEATSP

-3863 QSVADDASGKKEQL
+3863 QSVANDASGKKEQL
-3877 TNDLII
+3877 TNDLTI

-3927 PWSLWSSNV
+3927 PWGLWSSNV

-3985 GSTKTSQPTSSY
+3985 GSTKTGQPTSSY

-4088 SMMSQGIKRYTDMKK
+4088 SMMNQGIKRYTDMKK

>member
-1 MASKR
+1 M
-6 QEFYMSVKA
+6 E
-15 ILDKTQAKKDAA
+15 
-27 ELQELLSQTKIDF
+27 
-40 DTPEFES
+40 
-47 KVRAVVQ
+47 
-54 KMSKETMSVIGQGF
+54 
-68 NEALRLLGTEQINI
+68 
-82 DSLIQMPNADM
+82 
-93 WTEMGKMA
+93 
-101 GRFYGEGLQEAVKKA
+101 EAVA
-116 LEGIDLSALNGQK
+116 
-129 KTHGWIK
+129 
-136 NLGEIDQALSRL
+136 
-148 KDKKGN
+148 
-154 ISQTKAKKIQEGF
+154 
-167 SPKPRKQEEAL
+167 
-178 YTQIE
+178 
-183 KLQKSYSDK
+183 
-192 DEWEVRYAN
+192 
-201 LVEYIK
+201 
-207 LYESYQEKFK
+207 
-217 NVPKELASIGKF
+217 
-229 TYKQVKSIEPQLQT
+229 
-243 SLQNIFNVAAGKQP
+243 
-257 IGLTEGGTVDVNV
+257 
-270 IPRVIET
+270 
-277 LDVYDILGGKDK
+277 
-289 IKVPVEVKVENEPKK
+289 
-304 SRMTPNALRGVQS
+304 
-317 PEETAGNRLSSR
+317 
-329 EYLGGTYWVP
+329 
-339 NAFKDIAKN
+339 
-348 YGDGGNVLKAA
+348 
-359 LKPLN
+359 
-364 ELIVSVDGLEFKD
+364 
-377 LDKNQLL
+377 
-384 SYLFPGFDK
+384 
-393 YEQGGQ
+393 
-399 QGDAPQKF
+399 
-407 FNEMAR
+407 
-413 QAGFDSFVIKEV
+413 
-425 NEGGNELVDT
+425 
-435 IAVLQ
+435 
-440 ERITHYTEAI
+440 
-450 PEYYD
+450 
-455 VEKLTP
+455 
-461 DQERVVL
+461 
-468 SQQKGSAERWYGET
+468 
-482 INRLHQERDVAY
+482 
-494 ANRDDIKEGN
+494 
-504 KVKIIDSVIPMLE
+504 
-517 QMKAKAMVA
+517 
-526 FDQAIQ
+526 
-532 PLGGYLEEEV
+532 
-542 KRGLP
+542 
-547 EVIKDV
+547 
-553 DGGRKVALIQEDTL
+553 
-567 KSYLSEYSE
+567 
-576 LSSKKTRTK
+576 
-585 AENARIN
+585 
-592 DINNAI
+592 
-598 TSVVSENDIDNVYDY
+598 
-613 LDALSEGAKTIDEV
+613 
-627 FDFLAP
+627 
-633 KISFKPNNFVNSV
+633 
-646 IEPNISGTEQPSN
+646 
-659 DNNVN
+659 
-664 KTIQSYEELCDVVKR
+664 
-679 YNELVLKNKTEGQTF
+679 
-694 TDTNREELDGLTNR
+694 
-708 IQATRDLTASDD
+708 LTA
-720 IVNEINA
+720 A
-727 FDRTLSALGTTTP
+727 A
-740 EKLAHY
+740 
-746 LGIEIPESAR
+746 
-756 KAQDSIEA
+756 
-764 VNDSVN
+764 
-770 ELDKQQSNGSQST
+770 
-783 SGAEPQTSTSD
+783 
-794 TTTVGKV
+794 
-801 AIDETAL
+801 
-808 KSILD
+808 
-813 SITYK
+813 
-818 VQIVGDNESSEQG
+818 
-831 TTVISEESLK
+831 
-841 TILSSV
+841 
-847 TFNVQGSSE
+847 
-856 ASTEEAN
+856 
-863 KVAIDETSLENVLN
+863 
-877 KVFGNIL
+877 
-884 TSHDA
+884 
-889 STKGDNAGAPQA
+889 
-901 QSTEKVDESSPQAP
+901 
-915 WARESTLSGEIKS
+915 
-928 TLEDIRKNTILDEN
+928 NTI
-942 NKPETSL
+942 
-949 GEDTVTRLTDAI
+949 
-961 SQINITSDLTTEGL
+961 
-975 ATQDTVS
+975 
-982 EISGLVKS
+982 
-990 INDKIVQGTKVIEK
+990 
-1004 GKSTSVGDSKNTQ
+1004 
-1017 KHNSTIN
+1017 
-1024 HGQAEGT
+1024 
-1031 SGSAQKMFDYY
+1031 
-1042 YWLEEQ
+1042 
-1048 MEKFKN
+1048 
-1054 NTKYYNAL
+1054 
-1062 KSVRDRIT
+1062 
-1070 PKIVKFNDE
+1070 
-1079 LEISGKESPVWKKSL
+1079 
-1094 DQKHDLHMAQIQGGE
+1094 
-1109 EYSESLSTEKKAL
+1109 
-1122 ELLKEEYRLKSEIFN
+1122 
-1137 LEQQGAVK
+1137 
-1145 EDLDPLY
+1145 
-1152 EKLGIYQSIRNI
+1152 
-1164 IEDDMDDEALTR
+1164 
-1176 YAVQAAAVQGKGEDK
+1176 
-1191 LTVAN
+1191 
-1196 IKSNIKARAEEVKQA
+1196 
-1211 AQSVKEEEQQE
+1211 
-1222 ATALKELKKLYETL
+1222 
-1236 GKQKAIMDAATPGA
+1236 
-1250 QYDKAKSDYDKIV
+1250 
-1263 ADIQNIPKASNFEA
+1263 
-1277 EDEID
+1277 
-1282 IYNKAYEEQKRVLE
+1282 
-1296 NEKKIQDEKQKTN
+1296 IQD
-1309 DTLKQTK
+1309 
-1316 QSLEEIKKLYAE
+1316 
-1328 LGKWQAILDTSYD
+1328 
-1341 DSYVA
+1341 
-1346 QDAQLNI
+1346 
-1353 DRLKEEIAAKKEK
+1353 
-1366 VDISEEE
+1366 
-1373 LQQIYQ
+1373 
-1379 IAKAEKQRA
+1379 
-1388 IASQQSKQ
+1388 
-1396 GDKSALKQQIKQS
+1396 
-1409 RENARFNRASSV
+1409 
-1421 WNAGVSTM
+1421 
-1429 ESLWKIDD
+1429 
-1437 DSIDISQINVV
+1437 
-1448 RQLNDALNALKV
+1448 
-1460 TRDKVA
+1460 
-1466 QQGSAIN
+1466 
-1473 PNDEALLKA
+1473 
-1482 QTQDVARLSAQV
+1482 
-1494 KELIQNYEQLSGENS
+1494 
-1509 IEIGKLGT
+1509 
-1517 GDLRDQLI
+1517 
-1525 AAVQEFTHGKA
+1525 
-1536 VIGDFDATTGRLEYT
+1536 
-1551 VKTGAHEFTKYTAAV
+1551 
-1566 RDADGS
+1566 AD
-1572 LRAMQGTTKRTET
+1572 
-1585 FFEASARKMKE
+1585 
-1596 ISSYVTGM
+1596 
-1604 GLVSRGMQEIRQGI
+1604 
-1618 TYVREIDSALTELKK
+1618 
-1633 VTDETEESYDR
+1633 
-1644 FLQTA
+1644 
-1649 SKTAA
+1649 
-1654 KVGSTV
+1654 
-1660 KDVVSSTADFAR
+1660 
-1672 LGYSMQEAATMAE
+1672 
-1685 NAQLLMNV
+1685 
-1693 SEFDDIS
+1693 
-1700 KATDTLISAMQAFN
+1700 
-1714 YSADETLHVVDVF
+1714 
-1727 NTIGNNYAISTA
+1727 
-1739 DLADS
+1739 
-1744 LTRSSAALV
+1744 
-1753 AAGNSLEQASALT
+1753 
-1766 VAGNTILQDPESVG
+1766 SVG
-1780 NALKV
+1780 NALKT
-1785 VSMRIRGVSSDLEK
+1785 VSMRIRGTTTKELEAAGEDTDGLVENTSKLYSKIKALTAVNGKEGISILGEDGKFLNTYEILTKIADRWEEITK
-1799 AGEETDGMITN
+1799 AGND
-1810 TAKLQAKIQGLTGVN
+1810 AP
-1825 ILQDNGAFKDTY
+1825 
-1837 TILYELGKAYENLDD
+1837 
-1852 LSRAS
+1852 
-1857 LLELI
+1857 LLELL
-1862 AGKTRGSA
+1862 AGKTRGSV
-1870 VAAILQN
+1870 VAALLQQPEILKSA
-1877 YELLEEAYN
+1877 YE
-1886 DALDAEGSAWKENQK
+1886 DAFNAEGSAIRENEV

-1919 MWSNTLDDSWIKGFV
+1919 MWSHTLDDSWIKGFV

-1939 IIQTIDKIGLLTTA
+1939 VIQTIDKIGLLTTA

-1978 FATDANAKIV
+1978 FATDANTKIA

-2000 TQRLTSATLEQA
+2000 TQRLTSATLERA

-2087 LTASEAAQMA
+2087 LTASEATQMA

-2165 AMSLLVTQGAAT
+2165 AMSLLATQGAAT
-2177 GLIGVLGTL
+2177 GLIGTL
-2186 KALLASIWPL
+2186 TALLAAIWPL
-2196 LVIGGAIFAIVKIV
+2196 LAIGVAIFAIVKII
-2210 DAVVTTTEELEEE
+2210 DAVVTTTKELEEE

-2270 QLKKT
+2270 KLKKANGELEREIYLLEQREKRKNKEVAQKFVET
-2275 NDELQR
+2275 MDSAHGRTSFGNVGSTLEPSMSAWASTTEKINKKKDELKNASTEKRKFLFLELDSEADKIQK
-2281 EIDLQKILQ
+2281 EIDNLEKERDVYAQNIDDTFDKYLEYAEGVEYFEGDNLEQWQKAS
-2290 NSKQKEVNKKFKET
+2290 N
-2304 MEAQLEE
+2304 AQLD
-2311 GYVKDNSDG
+2311 YINNRR
-2320 LVGTYTKKAS
+2320 
-2330 WIDKL
+2330 DKWEIL
-2335 FGSDVVDNKTALKTN
+2335 LGS
-2350 IDKYQEYVKLN
+2350 
-2361 KRLKESAIE
+2361 S
-2370 AQVVLDDDNSSWLDK
+2370 
-2385 QAAKMQIAAYE
+2385 
-2396 DNDKALGKLEQ
+2396 
-2407 SITEQLQK
+2407 
-2415 YKDEI
+2415 
-2420 EDIEYGDDVDVNNY
+2420 
-2434 LDYVNN
+2434 
-2440 MLDRWAVVGQQAT
+2440 
-2453 DAKAN
+2453 DAKQN
-2458 AVNRIFNK
+2458 AITRIFNK
-2466 EQFAEISDE
+2466 EQFSEISDE
-2475 IDKLVEKLKKDP
+2475 IDKLVEKLKEDP
-2487 GNTAYEQKIRDII
+2487 GNTAYEEKIRDII
-2500 SSNKELQNNLE
+2500 CSNEELQNNLKQT
-2511 ESGVSIDDA
+2511 GLTVDDA
-2520 VKSFTKF
+2520 VASFTKF

-2610 GTIAINFTP
+2610 GTIAVNFTP

-2665 AVNAAEKIHNLQD
+2665 AVNAAEEIHNLQD

-2838 KILTVTGDT
+2838 KILTVTGNT

-2866 EENIDLA
+2866 EKNIDLA

-2898 ITVEAQKTY
+2898 ITAEAQKTY

-2925 GVLVQKLNAL
+2925 GILVQKLNAL

-2968 DAAVTADELKQKIS
+2968 DAAVTADELRQKIS
-2982 ALQEQKNLISQI
+2982 DLQTQKNLISQV
-2994 NTPETF
+2994 NTSGNF
-3000 GAYYDFDKTPG
+3000 KNYYDYEKKPG
-3011 DKYTDKSSTK
+3011 DKYTDKNSE
-3021 SDSALEKLKKEYE
+3021 SALEKLKKKYE
-3034 NKISLLE
+3034 NQISLLE

-3055 VSDQQVSRNLYEEQI
+3055 ASDQQVSRNLYEEQI

-3075 KLALYEEERE
+3075 KLALYEKERK
-3085 KLLAQMSTVAKNSNE
+3085 KLLAQMSTVAKNSDE

-3179 NQLNAEEDAKIQ
+3179 NQLSAEEDAKIQ
-3191 SSKNEV
+3191 SNQNEIT
-3197 ERLKALLQKGIDE
+3197 RLKALLQKGIDE

-3215 TEKDIYDM
+3215 TEEDIYDM

-3247 KKQAHLDRFNNT
+3247 KKQAYLDRFNNT

-3324 IASGDIR
+3324 IASGDIQ

-3422 RQASNMASLESL
+3422 RQASNMTSLESL

-3491 FLKRIQD
+3491 FLKRIRD

-3777 GILDL
+3777 GILNL

-3790 IYSGTITEQ
+3790 IYSGIITEQ

-3820 VVESVRVT
+3820 VVESIRVT
-3828 VNEATSP
+3828 ANEATSP

-3863 QSVADDASGKKEQL
+3863 QSVANDASGKKEQL
-3877 TNDLII
+3877 TNDLTI

-3985 GSTKTSQPTSSY
+3985 GSTKTGQPTSSY

-4088 SMMSQGIKRYTDMKK
+4088 SMMNQGIKRYTDMKK

-4180 SIPNVSTNNNIE
+4180 SIPDISTNNNIE

-4216 QEQLDVFARKL
+4216 QEQLDIFARKL

>member
-1 MASKR
+1 
-6 QEFYMSVKA
+6 
-15 ILDKTQAKKDAA
+15 
-27 ELQELLSQTKIDF
+27 
-40 DTPEFES
+40 
-47 KVRAVVQ
+47 
-54 KMSKETMSVIGQGF
+54 
-68 NEALRLLGTEQINI
+68 
-82 DSLIQMPNADM
+82 
-93 WTEMGKMA
+93 
-101 GRFYGEGLQEAVKKA
+101 
-116 LEGIDLSALNGQK
+116 
-129 KTHGWIK
+129 
-136 NLGEIDQALSRL
+136 
-148 KDKKGN
+148 
-154 ISQTKAKKIQEGF
+154 
-167 SPKPRKQEEAL
+167 
-178 YTQIE
+178 
-183 KLQKSYSDK
+183 
-192 DEWEVRYAN
+192 
-201 LVEYIK
+201 
-207 LYESYQEKFK
+207 
-217 NVPKELASIGKF
+217 
-229 TYKQVKSIEPQLQT
+229 
-243 SLQNIFNVAAGKQP
+243 
-257 IGLTEGGTVDVNV
+257 
-270 IPRVIET
+270 
-277 LDVYDILGGKDK
+277 
-289 IKVPVEVKVENEPKK
+289 
-304 SRMTPNALRGVQS
+304 
-317 PEETAGNRLSSR
+317 
-329 EYLGGTYWVP
+329 
-339 NAFKDIAKN
+339 
-348 YGDGGNVLKAA
+348 
-359 LKPLN
+359 
-364 ELIVSVDGLEFKD
+364 
-377 LDKNQLL
+377 
-384 SYLFPGFDK
+384 
-393 YEQGGQ
+393 
-399 QGDAPQKF
+399 
-407 FNEMAR
+407 
-413 QAGFDSFVIKEV
+413 
-425 NEGGNELVDT
+425 
-435 IAVLQ
+435 
-440 ERITHYTEAI
+440 
-450 PEYYD
+450 
-455 VEKLTP
+455 
-461 DQERVVL
+461 
-468 SQQKGSAERWYGET
+468 
-482 INRLHQERDVAY
+482 
-494 ANRDDIKEGN
+494 
-504 KVKIIDSVIPMLE
+504 
-517 QMKAKAMVA
+517 
-526 FDQAIQ
+526 
-532 PLGGYLEEEV
+532 
-542 KRGLP
+542 
-547 EVIKDV
+547 
-553 DGGRKVALIQEDTL
+553 
-567 KSYLSEYSE
+567 
-576 LSSKKTRTK
+576 
-585 AENARIN
+585 
-592 DINNAI
+592 
-598 TSVVSENDIDNVYDY
+598 
-613 LDALSEGAKTIDEV
+613 
-627 FDFLAP
+627 
-633 KISFKPNNFVNSV
+633 
-646 IEPNISGTEQPSN
+646 
-659 DNNVN
+659 
-664 KTIQSYEELCDVVKR
+664 
-679 YNELVLKNKTEGQTF
+679 
-694 TDTNREELDGLTNR
+694 
-708 IQATRDLTASDD
+708 
-720 IVNEINA
+720 
-727 FDRTLSALGTTTP
+727 
-740 EKLAHY
+740 
-746 LGIEIPESAR
+746 
-756 KAQDSIEA
+756 
-764 VNDSVN
+764 
-770 ELDKQQSNGSQST
+770 
-783 SGAEPQTSTSD
+783 
-794 TTTVGKV
+794 
-801 AIDETAL
+801 
-808 KSILD
+808 
-813 SITYK
+813 
-818 VQIVGDNESSEQG
+818 
-831 TTVISEESLK
+831 
-841 TILSSV
+841 
-847 TFNVQGSSE
+847 
-856 ASTEEAN
+856 
-863 KVAIDETSLENVLN
+863 
-877 KVFGNIL
+877 
-884 TSHDA
+884 
-889 STKGDNAGAPQA
+889 
-901 QSTEKVDESSPQAP
+901 
-915 WARESTLSGEIKS
+915 
-928 TLEDIRKNTILDEN
+928 
-942 NKPETSL
+942 
-949 GEDTVTRLTDAI
+949 
-961 SQINITSDLTTEGL
+961 
-975 ATQDTVS
+975 
-982 EISGLVKS
+982 
-990 INDKIVQGTKVIEK
+990 
-1004 GKSTSVGDSKNTQ
+1004 
-1017 KHNSTIN
+1017 
-1024 HGQAEGT
+1024 
-1031 SGSAQKMFDYY
+1031 
-1042 YWLEEQ
+1042 
-1048 MEKFKN
+1048 
-1054 NTKYYNAL
+1054 
-1062 KSVRDRIT
+1062 
-1070 PKIVKFNDE
+1070 
-1079 LEISGKESPVWKKSL
+1079 
-1094 DQKHDLHMAQIQGGE
+1094 
-1109 EYSESLSTEKKAL
+1109 
-1122 ELLKEEYRLKSEIFN
+1122 
-1137 LEQQGAVK
+1137 
-1145 EDLDPLY
+1145 
-1152 EKLGIYQSIRNI
+1152 
-1164 IEDDMDDEALTR
+1164 
-1176 YAVQAAAVQGKGEDK
+1176 
-1191 LTVAN
+1191 
-1196 IKSNIKARAEEVKQA
+1196 
-1211 AQSVKEEEQQE
+1211 
-1222 ATALKELKKLYETL
+1222 
-1236 GKQKAIMDAATPGA
+1236 
-1250 QYDKAKSDYDKIV
+1250 
-1263 ADIQNIPKASNFEA
+1263 
-1277 EDEID
+1277 
-1282 IYNKAYEEQKRVLE
+1282 
-1296 NEKKIQDEKQKTN
+1296 
-1309 DTLKQTK
+1309 
-1316 QSLEEIKKLYAE
+1316 
-1328 LGKWQAILDTSYD
+1328 
-1341 DSYVA
+1341 
-1346 QDAQLNI
+1346 
-1353 DRLKEEIAAKKEK
+1353 
-1366 VDISEEE
+1366 
-1373 LQQIYQ
+1373 
-1379 IAKAEKQRA
+1379 
-1388 IASQQSKQ
+1388 
-1396 GDKSALKQQIKQS
+1396 
-1409 RENARFNRASSV
+1409 
-1421 WNAGVSTM
+1421 
-1429 ESLWKIDD
+1429 
-1437 DSIDISQINVV
+1437 
-1448 RQLNDALNALKV
+1448 
-1460 TRDKVA
+1460 
-1466 QQGSAIN
+1466 
-1473 PNDEALLKA
+1473 
-1482 QTQDVARLSAQV
+1482 
-1494 KELIQNYEQLSGENS
+1494 
-1509 IEIGKLGT
+1509 
-1517 GDLRDQLI
+1517 
-1525 AAVQEFTHGKA
+1525 
-1536 VIGDFDATTGRLEYT
+1536 
-1551 VKTGAHEFTKYTAAV
+1551 
-1566 RDADGS
+1566 
-1572 LRAMQGTTKRTET
+1572 
-1585 FFEASARKMKE
+1585 
-1596 ISSYVTGM
+1596 
-1604 GLVSRGMQEIRQGI
+1604 
-1618 TYVREIDSALTELKK
+1618 
-1633 VTDETEESYDR
+1633 
-1644 FLQTA
+1644 
-1649 SKTAA
+1649 
-1654 KVGSTV
+1654 
-1660 KDVVSSTADFAR
+1660 
-1672 LGYSMQEAATMAE
+1672 MQEAATMAE

-1886 DALDAEGSAWKENQK
+1886 DAIDAEGSAWKENQK

-1919 MWSNTLDDSWIKGFV
+1919 MWNNTLDDSWIKGFV

-1978 FATDANAKIV
+1978 FATDANAKIA

-2087 LTASEAAQMA
+2087 LTASEATQMA

-2165 AMSLLVTQGAAT
+2165 AMSLLATQGAAT
-2177 GLIGVLGTL
+2177 GLIGTL
-2186 KALLASIWPL
+2186 TALLAAIWPL
-2196 LVIGGAIFAIVKIV
+2196 LAIGVAIFAIVKII
-2210 DAVVTTTEELEEE
+2210 DAVVTTTKELEEE

-2243 ELKTT
+2243 ELKTMK
-2248 QERMDELLS
+2248 ERMDELLS

-2270 QLKKT
+2270 KLKKT
-2275 NDELQR
+2275 NDELEREKYLLEQR
-2281 EIDLQKILQ
+2281 EKRK
-2290 NSKQKEVNKKFKET
+2290 NKEVAQKFVETMDRARGRTSFGNVGSTLEPSMSAWASTTEKINKKKDELKNASTEKRKFLFLELDSEADKIQKDIDNLEKERDVYAQNIDDT
-2304 MEAQLEE
+2304 FDKYLEYAEGVEYFEGDNLEQWQKASNAQLD
-2311 GYVKDNSDG
+2311 YINNRR
-2320 LVGTYTKKAS
+2320 
-2330 WIDKL
+2330 DKWEIL
-2335 FGSDVVDNKTALKTN
+2335 LGS
-2350 IDKYQEYVKLN
+2350 
-2361 KRLKESAIE
+2361 S
-2370 AQVVLDDDNSSWLDK
+2370 
-2385 QAAKMQIAAYE
+2385 
-2396 DNDKALGKLEQ
+2396 
-2407 SITEQLQK
+2407 
-2415 YKDEI
+2415 
-2420 EDIEYGDDVDVNNY
+2420 
-2434 LDYVNN
+2434 
-2440 MLDRWAVVGQQAT
+2440 
-2453 DAKAN
+2453 DAKQN
-2458 AVNRIFNK
+2458 AITRIFNK
-2466 EQFAEISDE
+2466 EQFSEISDE
-2475 IDKLVEKLKKDP
+2475 IDKLVEKLKEDP
-2487 GNTAYEQKIRDII
+2487 GNTAYEEKIRDII
-2500 SSNKELQNNLE
+2500 CSNEELQNNLKQT
-2511 ESGVSIDDA
+2511 GLTVDDA
-2520 VKSFTKF
+2520 VASFTKF

-2610 GTIAINFTP
+2610 GTIAVNFTP

-2866 EENIDLA
+2866 EKNIDLA

-2968 DAAVTADELKQKIS
+2968 DAAVTADDLRQKIS
-2982 ALQEQKNLISQI
+2982 DLQAQKNLISQV
-2994 NTPETF
+2994 NTSGNF
-3000 GAYYDFDKTPG
+3000 KDYYDFDETPG
-3011 DKYTDKSSTK
+3011 DKYTDKSNTK

-3055 VSDQQVSRNLYEEQI
+3055 AEDKQVSRNLYEEQI

-3179 NQLNAEEDAKIQ
+3179 NQLSAEEDAKIQ
-3191 SSKNEV
+3191 SNQNEIT
-3197 ERLKALLQKGIDE
+3197 RLKALLQKGIDE

-3215 TEKDIYDM
+3215 TEEDIYDM

-3247 KKQAHLDRFNNT
+3247 KKQAYLDRFNNT

-3324 IASGDIR
+3324 IASGDIQ

-3782 ADFTDQTG
+3782 ADFTNQTG
-3790 IYSGTITEQ
+3790 IYSGIITEQ

-3985 GSTKTSQPTSSY
+3985 GSTKTGQPTSSY

>member
-1 MASKR
+1 
-6 QEFYMSVKA
+6 
-15 ILDKTQAKKDAA
+15 
-27 ELQELLSQTKIDF
+27 
-40 DTPEFES
+40 
-47 KVRAVVQ
+47 
-54 KMSKETMSVIGQGF
+54 
-68 NEALRLLGTEQINI
+68 
-82 DSLIQMPNADM
+82 
-93 WTEMGKMA
+93 
-101 GRFYGEGLQEAVKKA
+101 
-116 LEGIDLSALNGQK
+116 
-129 KTHGWIK
+129 
-136 NLGEIDQALSRL
+136 
-148 KDKKGN
+148 
-154 ISQTKAKKIQEGF
+154 
-167 SPKPRKQEEAL
+167 
-178 YTQIE
+178 
-183 KLQKSYSDK
+183 
-192 DEWEVRYAN
+192 
-201 LVEYIK
+201 
-207 LYESYQEKFK
+207 
-217 NVPKELASIGKF
+217 
-229 TYKQVKSIEPQLQT
+229 
-243 SLQNIFNVAAGKQP
+243 
-257 IGLTEGGTVDVNV
+257 
-270 IPRVIET
+270 
-277 LDVYDILGGKDK
+277 
-289 IKVPVEVKVENEPKK
+289 
-304 SRMTPNALRGVQS
+304 
-317 PEETAGNRLSSR
+317 
-329 EYLGGTYWVP
+329 
-339 NAFKDIAKN
+339 
-348 YGDGGNVLKAA
+348 
-359 LKPLN
+359 
-364 ELIVSVDGLEFKD
+364 
-377 LDKNQLL
+377 
-384 SYLFPGFDK
+384 
-393 YEQGGQ
+393 
-399 QGDAPQKF
+399 
-407 FNEMAR
+407 
-413 QAGFDSFVIKEV
+413 
-425 NEGGNELVDT
+425 
-435 IAVLQ
+435 
-440 ERITHYTEAI
+440 
-450 PEYYD
+450 
-455 VEKLTP
+455 
-461 DQERVVL
+461 
-468 SQQKGSAERWYGET
+468 
-482 INRLHQERDVAY
+482 
-494 ANRDDIKEGN
+494 
-504 KVKIIDSVIPMLE
+504 
-517 QMKAKAMVA
+517 
-526 FDQAIQ
+526 
-532 PLGGYLEEEV
+532 
-542 KRGLP
+542 
-547 EVIKDV
+547 
-553 DGGRKVALIQEDTL
+553 
-567 KSYLSEYSE
+567 
-576 LSSKKTRTK
+576 
-585 AENARIN
+585 
-592 DINNAI
+592 
-598 TSVVSENDIDNVYDY
+598 
-613 LDALSEGAKTIDEV
+613 
-627 FDFLAP
+627 
-633 KISFKPNNFVNSV
+633 
-646 IEPNISGTEQPSN
+646 
-659 DNNVN
+659 
-664 KTIQSYEELCDVVKR
+664 
-679 YNELVLKNKTEGQTF
+679 
-694 TDTNREELDGLTNR
+694 
-708 IQATRDLTASDD
+708 
-720 IVNEINA
+720 
-727 FDRTLSALGTTTP
+727 
-740 EKLAHY
+740 
-746 LGIEIPESAR
+746 
-756 KAQDSIEA
+756 
-764 VNDSVN
+764 
-770 ELDKQQSNGSQST
+770 
-783 SGAEPQTSTSD
+783 
-794 TTTVGKV
+794 
-801 AIDETAL
+801 
-808 KSILD
+808 
-813 SITYK
+813 
-818 VQIVGDNESSEQG
+818 
-831 TTVISEESLK
+831 
-841 TILSSV
+841 
-847 TFNVQGSSE
+847 
-856 ASTEEAN
+856 
-863 KVAIDETSLENVLN
+863 
-877 KVFGNIL
+877 
-884 TSHDA
+884 
-889 STKGDNAGAPQA
+889 
-901 QSTEKVDESSPQAP
+901 
-915 WARESTLSGEIKS
+915 
-928 TLEDIRKNTILDEN
+928 
-942 NKPETSL
+942 
-949 GEDTVTRLTDAI
+949 
-961 SQINITSDLTTEGL
+961 
-975 ATQDTVS
+975 
-982 EISGLVKS
+982 
-990 INDKIVQGTKVIEK
+990 
-1004 GKSTSVGDSKNTQ
+1004 
-1017 KHNSTIN
+1017 
-1024 HGQAEGT
+1024 
-1031 SGSAQKMFDYY
+1031 
-1042 YWLEEQ
+1042 
-1048 MEKFKN
+1048 
-1054 NTKYYNAL
+1054 
-1062 KSVRDRIT
+1062 
-1070 PKIVKFNDE
+1070 
-1079 LEISGKESPVWKKSL
+1079 
-1094 DQKHDLHMAQIQGGE
+1094 
-1109 EYSESLSTEKKAL
+1109 
-1122 ELLKEEYRLKSEIFN
+1122 
-1137 LEQQGAVK
+1137 
-1145 EDLDPLY
+1145 
-1152 EKLGIYQSIRNI
+1152 
-1164 IEDDMDDEALTR
+1164 
-1176 YAVQAAAVQGKGEDK
+1176 
-1191 LTVAN
+1191 
-1196 IKSNIKARAEEVKQA
+1196 
-1211 AQSVKEEEQQE
+1211 
-1222 ATALKELKKLYETL
+1222 
-1236 GKQKAIMDAATPGA
+1236 
-1250 QYDKAKSDYDKIV
+1250 
-1263 ADIQNIPKASNFEA
+1263 
-1277 EDEID
+1277 
-1282 IYNKAYEEQKRVLE
+1282 
-1296 NEKKIQDEKQKTN
+1296 
-1309 DTLKQTK
+1309 
-1316 QSLEEIKKLYAE
+1316 
-1328 LGKWQAILDTSYD
+1328 
-1341 DSYVA
+1341 
-1346 QDAQLNI
+1346 
-1353 DRLKEEIAAKKEK
+1353 
-1366 VDISEEE
+1366 
-1373 LQQIYQ
+1373 
-1379 IAKAEKQRA
+1379 
-1388 IASQQSKQ
+1388 
-1396 GDKSALKQQIKQS
+1396 
-1409 RENARFNRASSV
+1409 
-1421 WNAGVSTM
+1421 
-1429 ESLWKIDD
+1429 
-1437 DSIDISQINVV
+1437 
-1448 RQLNDALNALKV
+1448 
-1460 TRDKVA
+1460 
-1466 QQGSAIN
+1466 
-1473 PNDEALLKA
+1473 
-1482 QTQDVARLSAQV
+1482 
-1494 KELIQNYEQLSGENS
+1494 
-1509 IEIGKLGT
+1509 
-1517 GDLRDQLI
+1517 
-1525 AAVQEFTHGKA
+1525 
-1536 VIGDFDATTGRLEYT
+1536 
-1551 VKTGAHEFTKYTAAV
+1551 
-1566 RDADGS
+1566 
-1572 LRAMQGTTKRTET
+1572 
-1585 FFEASARKMKE
+1585 
-1596 ISSYVTGM
+1596 
-1604 GLVSRGMQEIRQGI
+1604 
-1618 TYVREIDSALTELKK
+1618 
-1633 VTDETEESYDR
+1633 
-1644 FLQTA
+1644 
-1649 SKTAA
+1649 
-1654 KVGSTV
+1654 
-1660 KDVVSSTADFAR
+1660 
-1672 LGYSMQEAATMAE
+1672 MQEAATMAE

-1919 MWSNTLDDSWIKGFV
+1919 MWNNTLDDSWIKGFV

-1978 FATDANAKIV
+1978 FATDANAKIA

-2087 LTASEAAQMA
+2087 LTASEATQMA

-2165 AMSLLVTQGAAT
+2165 AMSLLATQGAAT
-2177 GLIGVLGTL
+2177 GLIGTL
-2186 KALLASIWPL
+2186 TALLAAIWPL
-2196 LVIGGAIFAIVKIV
+2196 LAIGVAIFAIVKII
-2210 DAVVTTTEELEEE
+2210 DAVVTTTKELEEE

-2243 ELKTT
+2243 ELKTMK
-2248 QERMDELLS
+2248 ERMDELLS

-2270 QLKKT
+2270 KLKKT
-2275 NDELQR
+2275 NDELEREKYLLEQR
-2281 EIDLQKILQ
+2281 EKRK
-2290 NSKQKEVNKKFKET
+2290 NKEVAQKFVETMDRARGRTSFGNVGSTLEPSMSAWASTTEKINKKKDELKNASTEKRKFLFLELDSEADKIQKDIDNLEKERDVYAQNIDDT
-2304 MEAQLEE
+2304 FDRYLEYAEGVEYFEGDNLEQWQKASNAQLD
-2311 GYVKDNSDG
+2311 YINNRR
-2320 LVGTYTKKAS
+2320 
-2330 WIDKL
+2330 DKWEIL
-2335 FGSDVVDNKTALKTN
+2335 LGS
-2350 IDKYQEYVKLN
+2350 
-2361 KRLKESAIE
+2361 S
-2370 AQVVLDDDNSSWLDK
+2370 
-2385 QAAKMQIAAYE
+2385 
-2396 DNDKALGKLEQ
+2396 
-2407 SITEQLQK
+2407 
-2415 YKDEI
+2415 
-2420 EDIEYGDDVDVNNY
+2420 
-2434 LDYVNN
+2434 
-2440 MLDRWAVVGQQAT
+2440 
-2453 DAKAN
+2453 DAKQN
-2458 AVNRIFNK
+2458 AITRIFNK
-2466 EQFAEISDE
+2466 EQFSEISDE
-2475 IDKLVEKLKKDP
+2475 IDKLVEKLKEDP
-2487 GNTAYEQKIRDII
+2487 GNTAYEEKIRDII
-2500 SSNKELQNNLE
+2500 CSNEELQNNLKQT
-2511 ESGVSIDDA
+2511 GLTVDDA
-2520 VKSFTKF
+2520 VASFTKF
-2527 SSGFDSDSI
+2527 SSSFDSDSI

-2610 GTIAINFTP
+2610 GTIAVNFTP

-2838 KILTVTGDT
+2838 KILTVTGNT

-2866 EENIDLA
+2866 EKNIDLA

-2968 DAAVTADELKQKIS
+2968 DAAVTADDLRQKIS
-2982 ALQEQKNLISQI
+2982 DLQAQKNLISQV
-2994 NTPETF
+2994 NTSGNF
-3000 GAYYDFDKTPG
+3000 KDYYDFDETPG
-3011 DKYTDKSSTK
+3011 DKYTDKSNTK

-3055 VSDQQVSRNLYEEQI
+3055 AEDKQVSRNLYEEQI

-3075 KLALYEEERE
+3075 KLALYQKERE
-3085 KLLAQMSTVAKNSNE
+3085 ELLAQMSTVAKNSDE

-3179 NQLNAEEDAKIQ
+3179 NQLSAEEDAKIQ
-3191 SSKNEV
+3191 SNQNEIT
-3197 ERLKALLQKGIDE
+3197 RLKALLQKGIDE

-3215 TEKDIYDM
+3215 TEEDIYDM

-3290 IPKEILDYQTSQLE
+3290 IPKEILDYQTNQLE

-3324 IASGDIR
+3324 IASGDIQ

-3563 SEQDYYNR
+3563 SEQDYYDR

-3790 IYSGTITEQ
+3790 IYSGIITEQ

-4020 SLFSTGLTVDG
+4020 SLFRTGLTVDG

-4081 LRGQSGS
+4081 LRGQRGS

>member
-1 MASKR
+1 M
-6 QEFYMSVKA
+6 E
-15 ILDKTQAKKDAA
+15 
-27 ELQELLSQTKIDF
+27 
-40 DTPEFES
+40 
-47 KVRAVVQ
+47 
-54 KMSKETMSVIGQGF
+54 
-68 NEALRLLGTEQINI
+68 
-82 DSLIQMPNADM
+82 
-93 WTEMGKMA
+93 
-101 GRFYGEGLQEAVKKA
+101 EAVA
-116 LEGIDLSALNGQK
+116 
-129 KTHGWIK
+129 
-136 NLGEIDQALSRL
+136 
-148 KDKKGN
+148 
-154 ISQTKAKKIQEGF
+154 
-167 SPKPRKQEEAL
+167 
-178 YTQIE
+178 
-183 KLQKSYSDK
+183 
-192 DEWEVRYAN
+192 
-201 LVEYIK
+201 
-207 LYESYQEKFK
+207 
-217 NVPKELASIGKF
+217 
-229 TYKQVKSIEPQLQT
+229 
-243 SLQNIFNVAAGKQP
+243 
-257 IGLTEGGTVDVNV
+257 
-270 IPRVIET
+270 
-277 LDVYDILGGKDK
+277 
-289 IKVPVEVKVENEPKK
+289 
-304 SRMTPNALRGVQS
+304 
-317 PEETAGNRLSSR
+317 
-329 EYLGGTYWVP
+329 
-339 NAFKDIAKN
+339 
-348 YGDGGNVLKAA
+348 
-359 LKPLN
+359 
-364 ELIVSVDGLEFKD
+364 
-377 LDKNQLL
+377 
-384 SYLFPGFDK
+384 
-393 YEQGGQ
+393 
-399 QGDAPQKF
+399 
-407 FNEMAR
+407 
-413 QAGFDSFVIKEV
+413 
-425 NEGGNELVDT
+425 
-435 IAVLQ
+435 
-440 ERITHYTEAI
+440 
-450 PEYYD
+450 
-455 VEKLTP
+455 
-461 DQERVVL
+461 
-468 SQQKGSAERWYGET
+468 
-482 INRLHQERDVAY
+482 
-494 ANRDDIKEGN
+494 
-504 KVKIIDSVIPMLE
+504 
-517 QMKAKAMVA
+517 
-526 FDQAIQ
+526 
-532 PLGGYLEEEV
+532 
-542 KRGLP
+542 
-547 EVIKDV
+547 
-553 DGGRKVALIQEDTL
+553 
-567 KSYLSEYSE
+567 
-576 LSSKKTRTK
+576 
-585 AENARIN
+585 
-592 DINNAI
+592 
-598 TSVVSENDIDNVYDY
+598 
-613 LDALSEGAKTIDEV
+613 
-627 FDFLAP
+627 
-633 KISFKPNNFVNSV
+633 
-646 IEPNISGTEQPSN
+646 
-659 DNNVN
+659 
-664 KTIQSYEELCDVVKR
+664 
-679 YNELVLKNKTEGQTF
+679 
-694 TDTNREELDGLTNR
+694 
-708 IQATRDLTASDD
+708 LTA
-720 IVNEINA
+720 A
-727 FDRTLSALGTTTP
+727 A
-740 EKLAHY
+740 
-746 LGIEIPESAR
+746 
-756 KAQDSIEA
+756 
-764 VNDSVN
+764 
-770 ELDKQQSNGSQST
+770 
-783 SGAEPQTSTSD
+783 
-794 TTTVGKV
+794 
-801 AIDETAL
+801 
-808 KSILD
+808 
-813 SITYK
+813 
-818 VQIVGDNESSEQG
+818 
-831 TTVISEESLK
+831 
-841 TILSSV
+841 
-847 TFNVQGSSE
+847 
-856 ASTEEAN
+856 
-863 KVAIDETSLENVLN
+863 
-877 KVFGNIL
+877 
-884 TSHDA
+884 
-889 STKGDNAGAPQA
+889 
-901 QSTEKVDESSPQAP
+901 
-915 WARESTLSGEIKS
+915 
-928 TLEDIRKNTILDEN
+928 NTI
-942 NKPETSL
+942 
-949 GEDTVTRLTDAI
+949 
-961 SQINITSDLTTEGL
+961 
-975 ATQDTVS
+975 
-982 EISGLVKS
+982 
-990 INDKIVQGTKVIEK
+990 
-1004 GKSTSVGDSKNTQ
+1004 
-1017 KHNSTIN
+1017 
-1024 HGQAEGT
+1024 
-1031 SGSAQKMFDYY
+1031 
-1042 YWLEEQ
+1042 
-1048 MEKFKN
+1048 
-1054 NTKYYNAL
+1054 
-1062 KSVRDRIT
+1062 
-1070 PKIVKFNDE
+1070 
-1079 LEISGKESPVWKKSL
+1079 
-1094 DQKHDLHMAQIQGGE
+1094 
-1109 EYSESLSTEKKAL
+1109 
-1122 ELLKEEYRLKSEIFN
+1122 
-1137 LEQQGAVK
+1137 
-1145 EDLDPLY
+1145 
-1152 EKLGIYQSIRNI
+1152 
-1164 IEDDMDDEALTR
+1164 
-1176 YAVQAAAVQGKGEDK
+1176 
-1191 LTVAN
+1191 
-1196 IKSNIKARAEEVKQA
+1196 
-1211 AQSVKEEEQQE
+1211 
-1222 ATALKELKKLYETL
+1222 
-1236 GKQKAIMDAATPGA
+1236 
-1250 QYDKAKSDYDKIV
+1250 
-1263 ADIQNIPKASNFEA
+1263 
-1277 EDEID
+1277 
-1282 IYNKAYEEQKRVLE
+1282 
-1296 NEKKIQDEKQKTN
+1296 IQD
-1309 DTLKQTK
+1309 
-1316 QSLEEIKKLYAE
+1316 
-1328 LGKWQAILDTSYD
+1328 
-1341 DSYVA
+1341 
-1346 QDAQLNI
+1346 
-1353 DRLKEEIAAKKEK
+1353 
-1366 VDISEEE
+1366 
-1373 LQQIYQ
+1373 
-1379 IAKAEKQRA
+1379 
-1388 IASQQSKQ
+1388 
-1396 GDKSALKQQIKQS
+1396 
-1409 RENARFNRASSV
+1409 
-1421 WNAGVSTM
+1421 
-1429 ESLWKIDD
+1429 
-1437 DSIDISQINVV
+1437 
-1448 RQLNDALNALKV
+1448 
-1460 TRDKVA
+1460 
-1466 QQGSAIN
+1466 
-1473 PNDEALLKA
+1473 
-1482 QTQDVARLSAQV
+1482 
-1494 KELIQNYEQLSGENS
+1494 
-1509 IEIGKLGT
+1509 
-1517 GDLRDQLI
+1517 
-1525 AAVQEFTHGKA
+1525 
-1536 VIGDFDATTGRLEYT
+1536 
-1551 VKTGAHEFTKYTAAV
+1551 
-1566 RDADGS
+1566 AD
-1572 LRAMQGTTKRTET
+1572 
-1585 FFEASARKMKE
+1585 
-1596 ISSYVTGM
+1596 
-1604 GLVSRGMQEIRQGI
+1604 
-1618 TYVREIDSALTELKK
+1618 
-1633 VTDETEESYDR
+1633 
-1644 FLQTA
+1644 
-1649 SKTAA
+1649 
-1654 KVGSTV
+1654 
-1660 KDVVSSTADFAR
+1660 
-1672 LGYSMQEAATMAE
+1672 
-1685 NAQLLMNV
+1685 
-1693 SEFDDIS
+1693 
-1700 KATDTLISAMQAFN
+1700 
-1714 YSADETLHVVDVF
+1714 
-1727 NTIGNNYAISTA
+1727 
-1739 DLADS
+1739 
-1744 LTRSSAALV
+1744 
-1753 AAGNSLEQASALT
+1753 
-1766 VAGNTILQDPESVG
+1766 SVG
-1780 NALKV
+1780 NALKT
-1785 VSMRIRGVSSDLEK
+1785 VSMRIRGTTTKELEAAGEDTDGLVENTSKLYSKIKALTAVNGKEGISILGEDGKFLNTYEILTKIADRWEEITK
-1799 AGEETDGMITN
+1799 AGND
-1810 TAKLQAKIQGLTGVN
+1810 AP
-1825 ILQDNGAFKDTY
+1825 
-1837 TILYELGKAYENLDD
+1837 
-1852 LSRAS
+1852 
-1857 LLELI
+1857 LLELL
-1862 AGKTRGSA
+1862 AGKTRGSV
-1870 VAAILQN
+1870 VAALLQQPEILKSA
-1877 YELLEEAYN
+1877 YE
-1886 DALDAEGSAWKENQK
+1886 DAFNAEGSAIRENEV

-1919 MWSNTLDDSWIKGFV
+1919 MWNNTLDDSWIKGFV

-1939 IIQTIDKIGLLTTA
+1939 IIQTIDKIGLLITA

-1978 FATDANAKIV
+1978 FATDANAKIA

-2087 LTASEAAQMA
+2087 LTASEATQMA

-2165 AMSLLVTQGAAT
+2165 AMSLLATQGAAT
-2177 GLIGVLGTL
+2177 GLIGTL
-2186 KALLASIWPL
+2186 TALLAAIWPL
-2196 LVIGGAIFAIVKIV
+2196 LAIGVAIFAIVKII
-2210 DAVVTTTEELEEE
+2210 DAVVTTTKELEEE

-2243 ELKTT
+2243 ELKTMK
-2248 QERMDELLS
+2248 ERMDELLS

-2270 QLKKT
+2270 KLKKT
-2275 NDELQR
+2275 NDELEREKYLLEQR
-2281 EIDLQKILQ
+2281 EKRK
-2290 NSKQKEVNKKFKET
+2290 NKEVAQKFVETMDRARGRTSFGNVGSTLEPSMSAWASTTEKINKKKDELKNASTEKRKFLFLELDSEADKIQKDIDNLEKERDVYAQNIDDT
-2304 MEAQLEE
+2304 FDKYLEYAEGVEYFEGDNLEQWQKASNAQLD
-2311 GYVKDNSDG
+2311 YINNRR
-2320 LVGTYTKKAS
+2320 
-2330 WIDKL
+2330 DKWEIL
-2335 FGSDVVDNKTALKTN
+2335 LGS
-2350 IDKYQEYVKLN
+2350 
-2361 KRLKESAIE
+2361 S
-2370 AQVVLDDDNSSWLDK
+2370 
-2385 QAAKMQIAAYE
+2385 
-2396 DNDKALGKLEQ
+2396 
-2407 SITEQLQK
+2407 
-2415 YKDEI
+2415 
-2420 EDIEYGDDVDVNNY
+2420 
-2434 LDYVNN
+2434 
-2440 MLDRWAVVGQQAT
+2440 
-2453 DAKAN
+2453 DAKQN
-2458 AVNRIFNK
+2458 AITRIFNK
-2466 EQFAEISDE
+2466 EQFSEISDE
-2475 IDKLVEKLKKDP
+2475 IDKLVEKLKEDP
-2487 GNTAYEQKIRDII
+2487 GNTAYEEKIRDII
-2500 SSNKELQNNLE
+2500 CSNEELQNNLKQT
-2511 ESGVSIDDA
+2511 GLTVDDA
-2520 VKSFTKF
+2520 VASFTKF

-2610 GTIAINFTP
+2610 GTIAVNFTP

-2638 DVISGVRQDDLN
+2638 GVISGVRQDDLN

-2768 TLSTLNTDMFADVKD
+2768 TLSTLNTDMFADIKD

-2838 KILTVTGDT
+2838 KILTVTGNT

-2866 EENIDLA
+2866 EKNIDLA

-2947 SLFDAFNSAYDSVI
+2947 SLFDAFNNAYDSVI

-2968 DAAVTADELKQKIS
+2968 DATVTADELKQKIS
-2982 ALQEQKNLISQI
+2982 ALQKQKNLISQI

-3041 NQKTYIENEISRLE
+3041 NQKTYIENEISRIE
-3055 VSDQQVSRNLYEEQI
+3055 ASDQQVSRNLYEEQI

-3075 KLALYEEERE
+3075 KLALYEKERE
-3085 KLLAQMSTVAKNSNE
+3085 KLLAQMSTVAKNSDE

-3179 NQLNAEEDAKIQ
+3179 NQLSAEEDAKIQ
-3191 SSKNEV
+3191 SNQNEIT
-3197 ERLKALLQKGIDE
+3197 RLKALLQKGIDE

-3215 TEKDIYDM
+3215 TEEDIYDM

-3247 KKQAHLDRFNNT
+3247 KKQAYLDRFNNT

-3324 IASGDIR
+3324 IASGDIQ

-3538 IAKEQAAEYA
+3538 IAKEQAAEYV

-3746 NVSSE
+3746 NASSE

-3782 ADFTDQTG
+3782 ADFTNQTG
-3790 IYSGTITEQ
+3790 IYSGIITEQ

-3985 GSTKTSQPTSSY
+3985 GSTKTGQPTSSY

-4088 SMMSQGIKRYTDMKK
+4088 SMMNQGIKRYTDMKK

-4138 GASGNLSFM
+4138 GASGNLSYM

-4180 SIPNVSTNNNIE
+4180 SIPDISTNNNIE

-4216 QEQLDVFARKL
+4216 QEQLDIFARKL

>member
-1 MASKR
+1 
-6 QEFYMSVKA
+6 
-15 ILDKTQAKKDAA
+15 
-27 ELQELLSQTKIDF
+27 
-40 DTPEFES
+40 
-47 KVRAVVQ
+47 
-54 KMSKETMSVIGQGF
+54 
-68 NEALRLLGTEQINI
+68 
-82 DSLIQMPNADM
+82 
-93 WTEMGKMA
+93 
-101 GRFYGEGLQEAVKKA
+101 
-116 LEGIDLSALNGQK
+116 
-129 KTHGWIK
+129 
-136 NLGEIDQALSRL
+136 
-148 KDKKGN
+148 
-154 ISQTKAKKIQEGF
+154 
-167 SPKPRKQEEAL
+167 
-178 YTQIE
+178 
-183 KLQKSYSDK
+183 
-192 DEWEVRYAN
+192 
-201 LVEYIK
+201 
-207 LYESYQEKFK
+207 
-217 NVPKELASIGKF
+217 
-229 TYKQVKSIEPQLQT
+229 
-243 SLQNIFNVAAGKQP
+243 
-257 IGLTEGGTVDVNV
+257 
-270 IPRVIET
+270 
-277 LDVYDILGGKDK
+277 
-289 IKVPVEVKVENEPKK
+289 
-304 SRMTPNALRGVQS
+304 
-317 PEETAGNRLSSR
+317 
-329 EYLGGTYWVP
+329 
-339 NAFKDIAKN
+339 
-348 YGDGGNVLKAA
+348 
-359 LKPLN
+359 
-364 ELIVSVDGLEFKD
+364 
-377 LDKNQLL
+377 
-384 SYLFPGFDK
+384 
-393 YEQGGQ
+393 
-399 QGDAPQKF
+399 
-407 FNEMAR
+407 
-413 QAGFDSFVIKEV
+413 
-425 NEGGNELVDT
+425 
-435 IAVLQ
+435 
-440 ERITHYTEAI
+440 
-450 PEYYD
+450 
-455 VEKLTP
+455 
-461 DQERVVL
+461 
-468 SQQKGSAERWYGET
+468 
-482 INRLHQERDVAY
+482 
-494 ANRDDIKEGN
+494 
-504 KVKIIDSVIPMLE
+504 
-517 QMKAKAMVA
+517 
-526 FDQAIQ
+526 
-532 PLGGYLEEEV
+532 
-542 KRGLP
+542 
-547 EVIKDV
+547 
-553 DGGRKVALIQEDTL
+553 
-567 KSYLSEYSE
+567 
-576 LSSKKTRTK
+576 
-585 AENARIN
+585 
-592 DINNAI
+592 
-598 TSVVSENDIDNVYDY
+598 
-613 LDALSEGAKTIDEV
+613 
-627 FDFLAP
+627 
-633 KISFKPNNFVNSV
+633 
-646 IEPNISGTEQPSN
+646 
-659 DNNVN
+659 
-664 KTIQSYEELCDVVKR
+664 
-679 YNELVLKNKTEGQTF
+679 
-694 TDTNREELDGLTNR
+694 
-708 IQATRDLTASDD
+708 
-720 IVNEINA
+720 
-727 FDRTLSALGTTTP
+727 
-740 EKLAHY
+740 
-746 LGIEIPESAR
+746 
-756 KAQDSIEA
+756 
-764 VNDSVN
+764 
-770 ELDKQQSNGSQST
+770 
-783 SGAEPQTSTSD
+783 
-794 TTTVGKV
+794 
-801 AIDETAL
+801 
-808 KSILD
+808 
-813 SITYK
+813 
-818 VQIVGDNESSEQG
+818 
-831 TTVISEESLK
+831 
-841 TILSSV
+841 
-847 TFNVQGSSE
+847 
-856 ASTEEAN
+856 
-863 KVAIDETSLENVLN
+863 
-877 KVFGNIL
+877 
-884 TSHDA
+884 
-889 STKGDNAGAPQA
+889 
-901 QSTEKVDESSPQAP
+901 
-915 WARESTLSGEIKS
+915 
-928 TLEDIRKNTILDEN
+928 
-942 NKPETSL
+942 
-949 GEDTVTRLTDAI
+949 
-961 SQINITSDLTTEGL
+961 
-975 ATQDTVS
+975 
-982 EISGLVKS
+982 
-990 INDKIVQGTKVIEK
+990 
-1004 GKSTSVGDSKNTQ
+1004 
-1017 KHNSTIN
+1017 
-1024 HGQAEGT
+1024 
-1031 SGSAQKMFDYY
+1031 
-1042 YWLEEQ
+1042 
-1048 MEKFKN
+1048 
-1054 NTKYYNAL
+1054 
-1062 KSVRDRIT
+1062 
-1070 PKIVKFNDE
+1070 
-1079 LEISGKESPVWKKSL
+1079 
-1094 DQKHDLHMAQIQGGE
+1094 
-1109 EYSESLSTEKKAL
+1109 
-1122 ELLKEEYRLKSEIFN
+1122 
-1137 LEQQGAVK
+1137 
-1145 EDLDPLY
+1145 
-1152 EKLGIYQSIRNI
+1152 
-1164 IEDDMDDEALTR
+1164 
-1176 YAVQAAAVQGKGEDK
+1176 
-1191 LTVAN
+1191 
-1196 IKSNIKARAEEVKQA
+1196 
-1211 AQSVKEEEQQE
+1211 
-1222 ATALKELKKLYETL
+1222 
-1236 GKQKAIMDAATPGA
+1236 
-1250 QYDKAKSDYDKIV
+1250 
-1263 ADIQNIPKASNFEA
+1263 
-1277 EDEID
+1277 
-1282 IYNKAYEEQKRVLE
+1282 
-1296 NEKKIQDEKQKTN
+1296 
-1309 DTLKQTK
+1309 
-1316 QSLEEIKKLYAE
+1316 
-1328 LGKWQAILDTSYD
+1328 
-1341 DSYVA
+1341 
-1346 QDAQLNI
+1346 
-1353 DRLKEEIAAKKEK
+1353 
-1366 VDISEEE
+1366 
-1373 LQQIYQ
+1373 
-1379 IAKAEKQRA
+1379 
-1388 IASQQSKQ
+1388 
-1396 GDKSALKQQIKQS
+1396 
-1409 RENARFNRASSV
+1409 
-1421 WNAGVSTM
+1421 
-1429 ESLWKIDD
+1429 
-1437 DSIDISQINVV
+1437 
-1448 RQLNDALNALKV
+1448 
-1460 TRDKVA
+1460 
-1466 QQGSAIN
+1466 
-1473 PNDEALLKA
+1473 
-1482 QTQDVARLSAQV
+1482 
-1494 KELIQNYEQLSGENS
+1494 
-1509 IEIGKLGT
+1509 
-1517 GDLRDQLI
+1517 
-1525 AAVQEFTHGKA
+1525 
-1536 VIGDFDATTGRLEYT
+1536 
-1551 VKTGAHEFTKYTAAV
+1551 
-1566 RDADGS
+1566 
-1572 LRAMQGTTKRTET
+1572 
-1585 FFEASARKMKE
+1585 
-1596 ISSYVTGM
+1596 
-1604 GLVSRGMQEIRQGI
+1604 
-1618 TYVREIDSALTELKK
+1618 
-1633 VTDETEESYDR
+1633 
-1644 FLQTA
+1644 
-1649 SKTAA
+1649 
-1654 KVGSTV
+1654 
-1660 KDVVSSTADFAR
+1660 
-1672 LGYSMQEAATMAE
+1672 MQEAATMAE

-1714 YSADETLHVVDVF
+1714 YSADETLHVVDIF

-1978 FATDANAKIV
+1978 FATDANAKIA

-2087 LTASEAAQMA
+2087 LTASEATQMA

-2165 AMSLLVTQGAAT
+2165 AMSLLATQGAAT
-2177 GLIGVLGTL
+2177 GLIGTL
-2186 KALLASIWPL
+2186 TALLAAIWPL
-2196 LVIGGAIFAIVKIV
+2196 LAIGVAIFAIVKII
-2210 DAVVTTTEELEEE
+2210 DAVVTTTKELEEE

-2243 ELKTT
+2243 ELKTMK
-2248 QERMDELLS
+2248 ERMDELLS

-2270 QLKKT
+2270 KLKKT
-2275 NDELQR
+2275 NDELEREKYLLEQR
-2281 EIDLQKILQ
+2281 EKRK
-2290 NSKQKEVNKKFKET
+2290 NKEVAQKFVETMDRARGRTSFGNVGSTLEPSMSAWASTTEKINKKKDELKNASTEKRKFLFLELDSEADKIQKDIDNLEKERDVYAQNIDDT
-2304 MEAQLEE
+2304 FDRYLEYAEGVEYFEGDNLEQWQKASNAQLD
-2311 GYVKDNSDG
+2311 YINNRR
-2320 LVGTYTKKAS
+2320 
-2330 WIDKL
+2330 DKWEIL
-2335 FGSDVVDNKTALKTN
+2335 LGS
-2350 IDKYQEYVKLN
+2350 
-2361 KRLKESAIE
+2361 S
-2370 AQVVLDDDNSSWLDK
+2370 
-2385 QAAKMQIAAYE
+2385 
-2396 DNDKALGKLEQ
+2396 
-2407 SITEQLQK
+2407 
-2415 YKDEI
+2415 
-2420 EDIEYGDDVDVNNY
+2420 
-2434 LDYVNN
+2434 
-2440 MLDRWAVVGQQAT
+2440 
-2453 DAKAN
+2453 DAKQN
-2458 AVNRIFNK
+2458 AITRIFNK
-2466 EQFAEISDE
+2466 KQFSEISDE
-2475 IDKLVEKLKKDP
+2475 IDKLVEKLKEDP
-2487 GNTAYEQKIRDII
+2487 GNTAYEEKIRDII
-2500 SSNKELQNNLE
+2500 CSNEELQNNLKQT
-2511 ESGVSIDDA
+2511 GLTVDDA
-2520 VKSFTKF
+2520 VASFTKF
-2527 SSGFDSDSI
+2527 SSSFDSDSI

-2610 GTIAINFTP
+2610 GTIAVNFTP

-2838 KILTVTGDT
+2838 KILTVTGNT

-2866 EENIDLA
+2866 EKNIDLA

-2968 DAAVTADELKQKIS
+2968 DAAVTADDLRQKIS
-2982 ALQEQKNLISQI
+2982 DLQAQKNLISQV
-2994 NTPETF
+2994 NTSGNF
-3000 GAYYDFDKTPG
+3000 KDYYDFDETPG
-3011 DKYTDKSSTK
+3011 DKYTDKSNTK

-3055 VSDQQVSRNLYEEQI
+3055 AEDKQVSRNLYEEQI

-3075 KLALYEEERE
+3075 KLALYQKERE
-3085 KLLAQMSTVAKNSNE
+3085 ELLAQMSTVAKNSDE

-3110 VEHSIQETAISV
+3110 VEHSIQETTISV

-3179 NQLNAEEDAKIQ
+3179 NQLSAEEDAKIQ
-3191 SSKNEV
+3191 SNQNEIT
-3197 ERLKALLQKGIDE
+3197 RLKALLQKGIDE

-3215 TEKDIYDM
+3215 TEEDIYDM

-3290 IPKEILDYQTSQLE
+3290 IPKEILDYQTNQLE

-3324 IASGDIR
+3324 IASGDIQ

-3590 DAIIDINE
+3590 DAIVDINE
-3598 ARIDMIEQGIQKEI
+3598 ARIDMIEEGIQKEI
-3612 DAYTKLIDLKKKE
+3612 ESMQELINLKK
-3625 LDAERDLYNF
+3625 
-3635 RKDIKSQTKDIATL
+3635 
-3649 ERKIAAM
+3649 
-3656 SGSTDAATI
+3656 
-3665 AQRSKLEAQLRE
+3665 
-3677 ARESLN
+3677 
-3683 DTYYDHAMDSQSNA
+3683 
-3697 YDDELDSYTKSK
+3697 DELSA
-3709 EDYVKQ
+3709 E
-3715 LREALKDVEKIV
+3715 KD
-3727 ADSMAQVLV
+3727 
-3736 NADSVLTGLN
+3736 
-3746 NVSSE
+3746 
-3751 YGVTLSDYLMLPWQ
+3751 
-3765 NAALQATAYKES
+3765 
-3777 GILDL
+3777 
-3782 ADFTDQTG
+3782 
-3790 IYSGTITEQ
+3790 
-3799 INNLFGNGSLAA
+3799 
-3811 GLFQTSVEG
+3811 
-3820 VVESVRVT
+3820 
-3828 VNEATSP
+3828 
-3835 LTSDLQLPWQTVK
+3835 
-3848 EYAQNTFAPEIMYAL
+3848 
-3863 QSVADDASGKKEQL
+3863 
-3877 TNDLII
+3877 
-3883 AFQEGV
+3883 
-3889 NNAEEFNQVVIDA
+3889 
-3902 LNDVI
+3902 
-3907 NKSDDFADVVPSNVT
+3907 
-3922 APSDD
+3922 
-3927 PWSLWSSNV
+3927 
-3936 QNLIQKI
+3936 
-3943 IDKANDA
+3943 
-3950 VTAINSMNNA
+3950 
-3960 ANNAQSIADTIN
+3960 
-3972 STGTSDNGGKGNS
+3972 
-3985 GSTKTSQPTSSY
+3985 
-3997 PPIGSQH
+3997 
-4004 TKYTEADV
+4004 
-4012 KALQSVLN
+4012 
-4020 SLFSTGLTVDG
+4020 
-4031 KLGPATSAAI
+4031 
-4041 KKAQRIMYQNG
+4041 
-4052 NETMKVQDGLYG
+4052 
-4064 VATRA
+4064 
-4069 AMISYIDKKIDN
+4069 
-4081 LRGQSGS
+4081 
-4088 SMMSQGIKRYTDMKK
+4088 
-4103 TLPKAFYAKGT
+4103 
-4114 MGISKDQWAIT
+4114 
-4125 DEPQFGDELVLIP
+4125 
-4138 GASGNLSFM
+4138 
-4147 RKGTSVVPADITK
+4147 
-4160 RIFDLAQTPTNELG
+4160 
-4174 NNLVKV
+4174 
-4180 SIPNVSTNNNIE
+4180 
-4192 LTFDTLLKVE
+4192 
-4202 NATKETIPE
+4202 
-4211 LKKLV
+4211 
-4216 QEQLDVFARKL
+4216 
-4227 NYGIK
+4227 
-4232 RVGQ
+4232 

>member
-1 MASKR
+1 
-6 QEFYMSVKA
+6 
-15 ILDKTQAKKDAA
+15 
-27 ELQELLSQTKIDF
+27 
-40 DTPEFES
+40 
-47 KVRAVVQ
+47 
-54 KMSKETMSVIGQGF
+54 
-68 NEALRLLGTEQINI
+68 
-82 DSLIQMPNADM
+82 
-93 WTEMGKMA
+93 
-101 GRFYGEGLQEAVKKA
+101 
-116 LEGIDLSALNGQK
+116 
-129 KTHGWIK
+129 
-136 NLGEIDQALSRL
+136 
-148 KDKKGN
+148 
-154 ISQTKAKKIQEGF
+154 
-167 SPKPRKQEEAL
+167 
-178 YTQIE
+178 
-183 KLQKSYSDK
+183 
-192 DEWEVRYAN
+192 
-201 LVEYIK
+201 
-207 LYESYQEKFK
+207 
-217 NVPKELASIGKF
+217 
-229 TYKQVKSIEPQLQT
+229 
-243 SLQNIFNVAAGKQP
+243 
-257 IGLTEGGTVDVNV
+257 
-270 IPRVIET
+270 
-277 LDVYDILGGKDK
+277 
-289 IKVPVEVKVENEPKK
+289 
-304 SRMTPNALRGVQS
+304 
-317 PEETAGNRLSSR
+317 
-329 EYLGGTYWVP
+329 
-339 NAFKDIAKN
+339 
-348 YGDGGNVLKAA
+348 
-359 LKPLN
+359 
-364 ELIVSVDGLEFKD
+364 
-377 LDKNQLL
+377 
-384 SYLFPGFDK
+384 
-393 YEQGGQ
+393 
-399 QGDAPQKF
+399 
-407 FNEMAR
+407 
-413 QAGFDSFVIKEV
+413 
-425 NEGGNELVDT
+425 
-435 IAVLQ
+435 
-440 ERITHYTEAI
+440 
-450 PEYYD
+450 
-455 VEKLTP
+455 
-461 DQERVVL
+461 
-468 SQQKGSAERWYGET
+468 
-482 INRLHQERDVAY
+482 
-494 ANRDDIKEGN
+494 
-504 KVKIIDSVIPMLE
+504 
-517 QMKAKAMVA
+517 
-526 FDQAIQ
+526 
-532 PLGGYLEEEV
+532 
-542 KRGLP
+542 
-547 EVIKDV
+547 
-553 DGGRKVALIQEDTL
+553 
-567 KSYLSEYSE
+567 
-576 LSSKKTRTK
+576 
-585 AENARIN
+585 
-592 DINNAI
+592 
-598 TSVVSENDIDNVYDY
+598 
-613 LDALSEGAKTIDEV
+613 
-627 FDFLAP
+627 
-633 KISFKPNNFVNSV
+633 
-646 IEPNISGTEQPSN
+646 
-659 DNNVN
+659 
-664 KTIQSYEELCDVVKR
+664 
-679 YNELVLKNKTEGQTF
+679 
-694 TDTNREELDGLTNR
+694 
-708 IQATRDLTASDD
+708 
-720 IVNEINA
+720 
-727 FDRTLSALGTTTP
+727 
-740 EKLAHY
+740 
-746 LGIEIPESAR
+746 
-756 KAQDSIEA
+756 
-764 VNDSVN
+764 
-770 ELDKQQSNGSQST
+770 
-783 SGAEPQTSTSD
+783 
-794 TTTVGKV
+794 
-801 AIDETAL
+801 
-808 KSILD
+808 
-813 SITYK
+813 
-818 VQIVGDNESSEQG
+818 
-831 TTVISEESLK
+831 
-841 TILSSV
+841 
-847 TFNVQGSSE
+847 
-856 ASTEEAN
+856 
-863 KVAIDETSLENVLN
+863 
-877 KVFGNIL
+877 
-884 TSHDA
+884 
-889 STKGDNAGAPQA
+889 
-901 QSTEKVDESSPQAP
+901 
-915 WARESTLSGEIKS
+915 
-928 TLEDIRKNTILDEN
+928 
-942 NKPETSL
+942 
-949 GEDTVTRLTDAI
+949 
-961 SQINITSDLTTEGL
+961 
-975 ATQDTVS
+975 
-982 EISGLVKS
+982 
-990 INDKIVQGTKVIEK
+990 
-1004 GKSTSVGDSKNTQ
+1004 
-1017 KHNSTIN
+1017 
-1024 HGQAEGT
+1024 
-1031 SGSAQKMFDYY
+1031 
-1042 YWLEEQ
+1042 
-1048 MEKFKN
+1048 
-1054 NTKYYNAL
+1054 
-1062 KSVRDRIT
+1062 
-1070 PKIVKFNDE
+1070 
-1079 LEISGKESPVWKKSL
+1079 
-1094 DQKHDLHMAQIQGGE
+1094 
-1109 EYSESLSTEKKAL
+1109 
-1122 ELLKEEYRLKSEIFN
+1122 
-1137 LEQQGAVK
+1137 
-1145 EDLDPLY
+1145 
-1152 EKLGIYQSIRNI
+1152 
-1164 IEDDMDDEALTR
+1164 
-1176 YAVQAAAVQGKGEDK
+1176 
-1191 LTVAN
+1191 
-1196 IKSNIKARAEEVKQA
+1196 
-1211 AQSVKEEEQQE
+1211 
-1222 ATALKELKKLYETL
+1222 
-1236 GKQKAIMDAATPGA
+1236 
-1250 QYDKAKSDYDKIV
+1250 
-1263 ADIQNIPKASNFEA
+1263 
-1277 EDEID
+1277 
-1282 IYNKAYEEQKRVLE
+1282 
-1296 NEKKIQDEKQKTN
+1296 
-1309 DTLKQTK
+1309 
-1316 QSLEEIKKLYAE
+1316 
-1328 LGKWQAILDTSYD
+1328 
-1341 DSYVA
+1341 
-1346 QDAQLNI
+1346 
-1353 DRLKEEIAAKKEK
+1353 
-1366 VDISEEE
+1366 
-1373 LQQIYQ
+1373 
-1379 IAKAEKQRA
+1379 
-1388 IASQQSKQ
+1388 
-1396 GDKSALKQQIKQS
+1396 
-1409 RENARFNRASSV
+1409 
-1421 WNAGVSTM
+1421 
-1429 ESLWKIDD
+1429 
-1437 DSIDISQINVV
+1437 
-1448 RQLNDALNALKV
+1448 
-1460 TRDKVA
+1460 
-1466 QQGSAIN
+1466 
-1473 PNDEALLKA
+1473 
-1482 QTQDVARLSAQV
+1482 
-1494 KELIQNYEQLSGENS
+1494 
-1509 IEIGKLGT
+1509 
-1517 GDLRDQLI
+1517 
-1525 AAVQEFTHGKA
+1525 
-1536 VIGDFDATTGRLEYT
+1536 
-1551 VKTGAHEFTKYTAAV
+1551 
-1566 RDADGS
+1566 
-1572 LRAMQGTTKRTET
+1572 
-1585 FFEASARKMKE
+1585 
-1596 ISSYVTGM
+1596 
-1604 GLVSRGMQEIRQGI
+1604 
-1618 TYVREIDSALTELKK
+1618 
-1633 VTDETEESYDR
+1633 
-1644 FLQTA
+1644 
-1649 SKTAA
+1649 
-1654 KVGSTV
+1654 
-1660 KDVVSSTADFAR
+1660 
-1672 LGYSMQEAATMAE
+1672 
-1685 NAQLLMNV
+1685 
-1693 SEFDDIS
+1693 
-1700 KATDTLISAMQAFN
+1700 
-1714 YSADETLHVVDVF
+1714 
-1727 NTIGNNYAISTA
+1727 
-1739 DLADS
+1739 
-1744 LTRSSAALV
+1744 
-1753 AAGNSLEQASALT
+1753 
-1766 VAGNTILQDPESVG
+1766 
-1780 NALKV
+1780 
-1785 VSMRIRGVSSDLEK
+1785 MRIRGVSSDLEK

-1919 MWSNTLDDSWIKGFV
+1919 MWNNTLKDSWIKGFV

-1939 IIQTIDKIGLLTTA
+1939 IIQIIDKIGLLTTA

-1978 FATDANAKIV
+1978 FATDANAKIA
-1988 NFPKTINTLVQG
+1988 NFPKTINTLVRG
-2000 TQRLTSATLEQA
+2000 TQQLTSATLEQA

-2022 AIRQATMSGLV
+2022 AIRQATMGGLA

-2087 LTASEAAQMA
+2087 LTASEATQMA

-2123 AASEAQAIV
+2123 AVSEAQAIV
-2132 SALGLGKATQTL
+2132 TALGLGKTTQTL
-2144 TLATIQ
+2144 TLTTIQ
-2150 QAIANGTLTASQGAV
+2150 QAIANGTLTASQGTV
-2165 AMSLLVTQGAAT
+2165 AMSLLATQGAAT
-2177 GLIGVLGTL
+2177 GLIGTL
-2186 KALLASIWPL
+2186 TALLAAIWPL
-2196 LVIGGAIFAIVKIV
+2196 LAIGAAIFAIVKIV

-2248 QERMDELLS
+2248 QERMDELLG
-2257 KGTLSFTEEEELK
+2257 KDKLSFTEKEELK
-2270 QLKKT
+2270 QLKKA
-2275 NDELQR
+2275 NDELEREIYLLEQR
-2281 EIDLQKILQ
+2281 EKRKNKEVAQKFVETMDSARGRTSFGNVGSTLEPSMSAWASTTEKINKKKDELK
-2290 NSKQKEVNKKFKET
+2290 NASTEKRKFLFLELDSEADKIQKEIDNLEKERDVYAQNIDDT
-2304 MEAQLEE
+2304 LDKYLEYAEGVEYFEGDNLEAWQKASNAQLD
-2311 GYVKDNSDG
+2311 YINNRR
-2320 LVGTYTKKAS
+2320 
-2330 WIDKL
+2330 DKWEIL
-2335 FGSDVVDNKTALKTN
+2335 LGS
-2350 IDKYQEYVKLN
+2350 
-2361 KRLKESAIE
+2361 S
-2370 AQVVLDDDNSSWLDK
+2370 
-2385 QAAKMQIAAYE
+2385 
-2396 DNDKALGKLEQ
+2396 
-2407 SITEQLQK
+2407 
-2415 YKDEI
+2415 
-2420 EDIEYGDDVDVNNY
+2420 
-2434 LDYVNN
+2434 
-2440 MLDRWAVVGQQAT
+2440 
-2453 DAKAN
+2453 DAKQN
-2458 AVNRIFNK
+2458 AITRIFNK
-2466 EQFAEISDE
+2466 EQFSEISDE
-2475 IDKLVEKLKKDP
+2475 IDKIVKKLKENP
-2487 GNTAYEQKIRDII
+2487 GNTAYEEKIRDII
-2500 SSNKELQNNLE
+2500 CSNEELQTNLKQT
-2511 ESGVSIDDA
+2511 GLTVDDA
-2520 VKSFTKF
+2520 VASFTKF
-2527 SSGFDSDSI
+2527 SSGFNSDSI
-2536 DGITEQYQN
+2536 EGITKQYKN
-2545 AIDVLRRITI
+2545 AIDVLRKISI
-2555 DRLEIEK
+2555 DKLEI
-2562 ELKQYAHGGTVDLLN
+2562 
-2577 RPLVDASELSKVGW
+2577 
-2591 ENAGEGTATVF
+2591 
-2602 SSTYSNEN
+2602 
-2610 GTIAINFTP
+2610 
-2619 ILPDGSRVL
+2619 
-2628 GPDELQRYAE
+2628 
-2638 DVISGVRQDDLN
+2638 
-2650 LQIGATFEGEDAIDQ
+2650 
-2665 AVNAAEKIHNLQD
+2665 
-2678 MYYLPIKVELD
+2678 ELD
-2689 DGTTEEIK
+2689 DGAVEEIK
-2697 WDDLFEWDEA
+2697 WDDLFEWNEA
-2707 SKQWKA
+2707 SKKWEA
-2713 QSTQFAKILKD
+2713 QSTQFAKVLKD
-2724 TDETLRQEFIT
+2724 TDETLRQEFMT
-2735 LAENIKNNKI
+2735 LAENIKNNNI
-2745 SIEDAVNSLEL
+2745 SIDEAINSLEL

-2768 TLSTLNTDMFADVKD
+2768 TLSAINTDVFADVKD

-2838 KILTVTGDT
+2838 KILTVTGNT

-2866 EENIDLA
+2866 EKNIDLV

-3055 VSDQQVSRNLYEEQI
+3055 ASDQQVSRNLYEEQI

-3075 KLALYEEERE
+3075 KLALYEKERE
-3085 KLLAQMSTVAKNSNE
+3085 KLLAQMSTVAKNSDE

-3122 VELQKKIAQLY
+3122 VELQKKIVQLY

-3179 NQLNAEEDAKIQ
+3179 NQLSAEEDAKIQ
-3191 SSKNEV
+3191 SNQNEIT
-3197 ERLKALLQKGIDE
+3197 RLKALLQKGIDE

-3215 TEKDIYDM
+3215 TEEDIYDM

-3247 KKQAHLDRFNNT
+3247 KKQAYLDRFNNT
-3259 SEAYDNL
+3259 SEAYDSL

-3324 IASGDIR
+3324 IASGDIQ

-3377 DAFSNVNDVFSDRQ
+3377 NAFSNVNDVFSDRQ

-3422 RQASNMASLESL
+3422 RQASNMASLKSL

-3471 TAMAQWNKTIQEMSF
+3471 TAMAQWNKTMQEMSF

-3491 FLKRIQD
+3491 FLKRIRD

-3538 IAKEQAAEYA
+3538 IAKEQADEYA
-3548 KEIEKLEE
+3548 KEIEKLNE
-3556 EYQKGTM
+3556 EYKKGNM
-3563 SEQDYYNR
+3563 SEQDYYDR

-3590 DAIIDINE
+3590 DAIVDINE

-3612 DAYTKLIDLKKKE
+3612 DAYTELIDLKKKE

-3656 SGSTDAATI
+3656 SGSTDVATI

-3677 ARESLN
+3677 ARESLS
-3683 DTYYDHAMDSQSNA
+3683 DTFYSHAIDSQNSA

-3709 EDYVKQ
+3709 EDYVEQ
-3715 LREALKDVEKIV
+3715 LREALKDVEQIV

-3790 IYSGTITEQ
+3790 IYSGIITEQ

-3863 QSVADDASGKKEQL
+3863 QSVANDASGKKEQL
-3877 TNDLII
+3877 TNDLIT

-3889 NNAEEFNQVVIDA
+3889 NNAEDFNQVVIDA

-3927 PWSLWSSNV
+3927 PWSLWSTNV

-3943 IDKANDA
+3943 INKANDA
-3950 VTAINSMNNA
+3950 VMAINNMNNA
-3960 ANNAQSIADTIN
+3960 ANNAQSVADTIN
-3972 STGTSDNGGKGNS
+3972 RTGTSGVGSGNGRKGDS
-3985 GSTKTSQPTSSY
+3985 GSTETSSY
-3997 PPIGSQH
+3997 PLTGSRYA
-4004 TKYTEADV
+4004 KYTEADV
-4012 KALQSVLN
+4012 KALQNVLN
-4020 SLFSTGLTVDG
+4020 SLFGTELTVDG

-4069 AMISYIDKKIDN
+4069 AMVSYIDKKIDN
-4081 LRGQSGS
+4081 LRGQGGS
-4088 SMMSQGIKRYTDMKK
+4088 SMIGQGIKRYTDMKK

-4114 MGISKDQWAIT
+4114 TGTSKDQWAIT

-4174 NNLVKV
+4174 NNLIKV